1 MALNIDKLRAKA
13 AKKPEGKPTGKEVA
27 AQYYARQEAAKGINT
42 AQADNST
49 GNSAVGAGNTVGTG
63 AASVPASAP
72 VDEVSSARAYLDDL
86 AARLNAET
94 PNNNNMI
101 QSPARISGDLRGVAM
116 EGKSGAFSK
125 DLPSGAPAVR
135 PAMQKSVEDYKAAN
149 EAAEVLAQSGKL
161 SDKDIGT
168 LSKAYNTA
176 VSDAS
181 AYDAAV
187 ARQAPTDF
195 ANKVDKL
202 QSKPVSGIRHD
213 AYTAARP
220 MEAIGGADGA
230 KMSYDEIRAANED
243 FNKRYAA
250 VYKDYTSGK
259 ATAAD
264 MASLGK
270 DKAKLDRDNNAF
282 LASAQDSFARAVNKA
297 YVKYVPRA
305 DRMEVKLSQGVPSG
319 YNGAKAD
326 AAEADVQR
334 QYADVY
340 AKFLRGE
347 ASEKEL
353 AELKGKALAVE
364 AQNAAYWDTTEG
376 IIEYGKRLQ
385 ANRATIKKELDAAEK
400 WNAEHE
406 GDYLTSIGNEIET
419 ANQAKAD
426 NPDGWS
432 SDKNVRIAQAGVD
445 TQEATRARA
454 EALRAAY
461 NAANYSVN
469 LNDLQYTYAQ
479 KYKSAY
485 IAAKKDGYQDPANVQ
500 QAVSEILRTSN
511 NEATSTLNR
520 LVDFSTYG
528 TREQKQIYLYL
539 YNAKGKAEANEFVK
553 TIRPMIDVVKAMD
566 VAKRYADS
574 GLVGKMAIGAI
585 TQASGGLSDFSAGLT
600 GVGKALI
607 GDTSYTFPTTAQSV
621 ASGVREAEGGAV
633 AGAAMDII
641 RSTANM
647 APSIAVGYALSAAGM
662 PGAALIRSLSFGGSA
677 GGNAYIQSINDGK
690 GYGKAV
696 LYGAVVGTS
705 EVCLERV
712 LGGIEGLGGKGVSR
726 FMETKAGKA
735 VQARLSSFLSKFGTT
750 TKGRTAL
757 EVFNATGRFLSNN
770 TAEGLEEFT
779 QDMLDPIFRNVIFG
793 EDNAVFTQK
802 NFDNAMYSFCIGFW
816 NAGLLNGLGEISRF
830 KKVNR
835 IINGK
840 GTMQDVTDALESP
853 EMRRDL
859 ERIFTHT
866 FEMADGGNFTF
877 SDNELVNAV
886 FLQMWQNGVK
896 QGTAHADDIRAE
908 AGDAADVA
916 QSGVEL
922 AEAVNKAADSV
933 ADKVG
938 EDIAKVANSED
949 VNAAV
954 NQAKGIIQRQND
966 KTFSGI
972 KDYYKQND
980 TKGRVPFAESRS
992 DLAGKLSALE
1002 GQEITV
1008 GGKDYTLQ
1016 KADKR
1021 AIKLTD
1027 SGGKTHEIVFAGSDI
1042 TYYDKSFNVK
1052 DRNGKNWYFGFSG
1065 EQLSKLGIAEAAIT
1079 SAKAAASSA
1088 KAAQDVTFNPTEQER
1103 FDMIRANA
1111 KENARSNDS
1120 TSGLFANSDA
1130 DLKNKL
1136 NILQGENVSV
1146 NGRSFVLKGIDGNV
1160 IRLVDEGGNE
1170 RAVDLSDSELK
1181 FRHDGFEVVKADGK
1195 KRLFVFDDSLV
1206 DAVLDLYGN
1215 NVAENMVAK
1224 NTTAEVTSGR
1234 GVGVEQDTE
1243 NTQDAENA
1251 KDASE
1256 DLESRKKA
1264 PVVRKI
1270 HFDDDTENVS
1280 SGESTVKS
1288 DSVKEAAKEPRSSK
1302 AEPAGKELAETSS
1315 IEPEKPVKDY
1325 PYNQTAA
1332 DKPKAAVQTDASA
1345 APVAESTSDVGAVVQ
1360 KGTASDTSNSSKIEQ
1375 IKQKAISPKEALD
1388 NSSPFADESYSE
1400 IDKKSSRAAEAL
1412 SGALGVNI
1420 KIFSDTAGIGNF
1432 YDSASDTLYINGD
1445 GEFPVSYQLRRGLMT
1460 MLASSD
1466 SSGFAKLRDFLVGK
1480 YKDTFGKDAYTEYAE
1495 KKKKV
1500 FAENGLS
1507 LDEKGVGDELC
1518 ADLFMHM
1525 FSGTDTA
1532 RAIAKEIRTPEAKKL
1547 LRALEMLSKTDEAN
1561 FDFLPTTVEALGEAD
1576 MKTAEKMALDMF
1588 FRDGVGKDRK
1598 NSYVVAEK
1606 TESKASD
1613 AVQETKPQE
1622 KKDTSKADS
1631 AVVKEERESTAAVKT
1646 DAAPE
1651 VSGKTDVQAKPE
1663 VESKAKTASEPK
1675 AKPEVKTE
1683 IQAEAKP
1690 EEIPKVDAE
1699 GMVQAKPEAKS
1710 DYVFADLPAHMVVK
1724 SKNTKAGETIYV
1736 LKLKKYVSPD
1746 DYKAI
1751 NAQVKAKGGYYS
1763 RDAQGFIVPKEI
1775 FDAYNAEAL
1784 SKLYKADFYLL
1795 KDLDGEDNFTK
1806 ESGYGIELSAKDG
1819 TPMTFYLFEE
1829 NGQWIPVEAST
1840 GMLCGYERP
1849 TLPEAIQQLTPEFLQ
1864 EIKSD
1869 YLTKDEQKQ
1878 AAEKLAKLKEAVD
1891 NKRDVGY
1898 NEAGNVKDVKNGKE
1912 GTEDVQ
1918 GRGILDGESRHD
1930 GGRLRRG
1937 ITGSDDGSGNSEDV
1951 SEARKDS
1958 GRVLQGD
1965 SIDQAS
1971 GRDGGNVSKGTHGS
1985 DDRGSDHGEVKES
1998 SSRRG
2003 RTGDIGGRDSGH
2015 DGLAS
2020 EQLLTEESGA
2030 DTGAASDVS
2039 SAGKKAAKTIEDEK
2053 KAVKKGQAEK
2063 AQEKAPEEVDTE
2075 ATAIT
2080 EKRPSNKENFSISDE
2095 VAAKLDSTAPNAM
2108 DNIAAIKLLKR
2119 IEEEGRPATV
2129 EEKEILAKYKGW
2141 GGIDLRNLN
2150 YEARRDL
2157 GSLFSYEQRVAMQ
2170 NSSLTA
2176 YFTPTKVIDAMY
2188 TGLMRMGFKG
2198 GNILESSMGIGNFF
2212 GRMPAAISAKSSLT
2226 GVEMESYT
2234 ARIAQ
2239 LLYPGATVI
2248 NKPFQDVAMRNDA
2261 FDLVIGNVP
2270 FGTTYLSYGKKKYL
2284 LHNYF
2289 ILSSLDKVREGGIV
2303 AVLTSAGTLDSY
2315 GMDARKAIMDKADVV
2330 ACYKLPERVFS
2341 QNANTD
2347 VQTDLLILRK
2357 RAAGA
2362 KPTGDSILNV
2372 VTTEDGL
2379 RINEYF
2385 AKHPENV
2392 LGTLAKGTNAWGEI
2406 TTVKGVAD
2414 FYERL
2419 TAAMN
2424 KLPSGLFTGKTTLAP
2439 VESIISVS
2447 TKPRF
2452 FEKNGAVYED
2462 SGEGKATK
2470 VAEKK
2475 QGTVRDYMAVRDAYK
2490 EMLDAYG
2497 KNLPE
2502 TDIKPL
2508 RDKLTS
2514 VYDNFTAKHGPITGD
2529 GKKKIGGKKSANNTF
2544 LEADSDYYLVGGL
2557 EKYDEK
2563 AKKFEKSALF
2573 EKDTL
2578 RKKEIEHVDT
2588 ASDALVVSLNESGKV
2603 DFKRMH
2609 ALTGMSEQKLIDELS
2624 GEIVLT
2630 PEGDYVL
2637 TDIYLSGNIYE
2648 KLDAVNGKKG
2658 FEKQQEMLEKAIP
2671 TPKAASEI
2679 DVKLGANYID
2689 VQYIQDFA
2697 KDVLQIEL
2705 TISKDSAGHWSIE
2718 GVRASRYGDILTKK
2732 YGIREMNAVQILE
2745 KILND
2750 GEINVMMP
2758 VSVDGGWRN
2767 VLDEEK
2773 TNIAKQKADD
2783 IREAFADWVFKSS
2796 ERRNDIVDKYNR
2808 MYNNY
2813 KPLDYGKI
2821 AEKLSFDSMDADLKR
2836 KLYPHQKRA
2845 IARAL
2850 FGGDVLFAHGVGTGK
2865 TFEMIA
2871 SVMEAK
2877 RMGLVNKAAM
2887 VVPKNKVSDFKKD
2900 IARAYP
2906 NAKVLIVSTQN
2917 VKRQSMIGLIGS
2929 NDWDIVLLSRET
2941 FTKIPVSET
2950 LQQNFVLQQL
2960 EDVQRELFEAQADR
2974 NTARRVING
2983 LKKRS
2988 ETLENKLKEIDKATK
3003 RDENA
3008 VDFEKLGVDCICVD
3022 EAHNYKSI
3030 VTPTRL
3036 NIKGLSKTGDSQRA
3050 NDMLMKLDYMRTI
3063 GGKIIFG
3070 TGTPITNTVSE
3081 IYNMARMVCPSVL
3094 EEAGIHSLDEWVN
3107 TFCKV
3112 ESTTEIDIG
3121 NNIKSKSTQII
3132 RKFINPNE
3140 MIGMFR
3146 QFADVVFTEDV
3157 VTNLPKAKFIQVE
3170 IEGTDVHKKVMKTVG
3185 SALQNAKNS
3194 EKMKVS
3200 SQVMAMA
3207 TVAAADPK
3215 MLAGAASVYN
3225 PFVDYSAEELE
3236 FENSKMNKMCDITFD
3251 EYKKSNDI
3259 KGTQIIFCDSGAGS
3273 GTIYS
3278 FNLHKDIKEK
3288 LIKRGIPE
3296 NEIVIVQSQSDEK
3309 LEELFRQVND
3319 GEVRV
3324 LIGTSAKM
3332 AEGLNVQK
3340 RVVAIHHPT
3349 VTFTPADLEQ
3359 GNARGVRQGNMNSEV
3374 RIYNYVQG
3382 DTFDAYK
3389 WQAQARK
3396 GEMIKRALRGEAVSE
3411 LEDVGGDIDPTDAMA
3426 VASGNPLVKDKI
3438 DIDKEVVRL
3447 KTLQRN
3453 HLNEVYAYQDTIAK
3467 NPGLIV
3473 QTKLYIANMARDI
3486 GLRDK
3491 FTGKEYI
3498 AIGDTIYTKQ
3508 TEANKAL
3515 AEAIRKAPKDGEYR
3529 KLGVYNG
3536 FDIMFK
3542 GETGG
3547 LNYSILLKGAN
3558 GYPVAYTGAGNTIA
3572 RFSGVLRRLESVLES
3587 EKESFEKLT
3596 SDLEL
3601 AKEEVKKPFE
3611 HQGELDNALQK
3622 QKDITYQYEHY
3633 GEKKAETTKKKTETE
3648 SGGDIKAYRA
3658 DRRQQR
3664 GWKTKRAASFKKSKA
3679 KVKPIP
3685 EIVDKIRE
3693 KFDVPV
3699 RTGNM
3704 RSRGTLGQYDERQI
3718 SIRSRF
3724 ANDLP
3729 TLSHELGHYLDAE
3742 YGFSD
3747 KQEIRELI
3755 HALPEPFK
3763 AMYSESVLPGEAFAE
3778 YLRKYLTNKDAAT
3791 KKFQEFTELFERTL
3805 SDGDMQSVNEL
3816 ADDINAYL
3824 SSTPEERLQA
3834 SVLSKEQ
3841 IAKRDKISKS
3851 EAFDNMRRRAKDY
3864 FVDDISALEEL
3875 GELVG
3880 IDSVKNGR
3888 KSPYALAFLAR
3899 KAEYTGYH
3907 IITNELCDM
3916 EGNPVGKSLMERLYP
3931 VGNNMDN
3938 FNYYLVAKR
3947 AVEVLKRN
3955 PDLPLMPDPTL
3966 NDVGELQRIV
3976 DKYDRRYPEFE
3987 KVSEDVYDFL
3997 RQVQRLYG
4005 QASGVES
4012 AEQLNFLE
4020 DIYPHY
4026 VPLKRA
4032 LKRSSERLTGGA
4044 KSGYANQ
4051 NSSIKRFKGSTE
4063 EFVAPTDS
4071 IIDMVMRV
4079 VKVARRNAVGVA
4091 IADIANKSEGL
4102 ANIIER
4108 VEPSKK
4114 MQSFDLMK
4122 QKEELVDKALEG
4134 GMVDKEGKFK
4144 DLLDSIFDDVM
4155 MTFIPYAD
4163 EKKDM
4168 VSFRVNGKTQYF
4180 QIGNKRLYN
4189 AIINM
4194 NGYQDEPLI
4203 KVLNKIQ
4210 GIMKYGI
4217 VGVNPAYII
4226 GNFAKDI
4233 GTAWYSNDE
4242 MNFAS
4247 FAASYVATA
4256 KDILLNDPEYKRF
4269 LAMGG
4274 GHNVR
4279 IEWKKYYIKK
4289 EMERMV
4295 RAGDK
4300 KGLQKLW
4307 NELSEPYRLAADL
4320 YAETHNPLHLAAGAL
4335 GVAGKAVGKA
4345 PEKIGEIS
4353 EFIES
4358 IPRAQEF
4365 IRKAKDD
4372 PVGAMYAADEIT
4384 TNFQKHGKARWVNSV
4399 FMFGNAGIQGIH
4411 KAFRH
4416 YTKGT
4421 KKELAMR
4428 WTKLILTGIL
4438 LEALQAAFNR
4448 DDQGEYENLSTYTK
4462 NNNYVLS
4469 LGDGRFFKV
4478 PKPREFGV
4486 FSSAIG
4492 RSIEYVFGNDEAFY
4506 DFADYVFDT
4515 FSLPGIPSITDFD
4528 NSDGKAFEKVIH
4540 GVLSDTLFSGAF
4552 DIGFNI
4558 DYKGD
4563 EIVPSYMDNYK
4574 TESDK
4579 VYDTTSKFAIA
4590 IGKMLN
4596 MSPIKV
4602 DYLLSNGF
4610 GVFGRAA
4617 QYLLPNDS
4625 SRRDLTLGIKSRLIA
4640 QSQYSTD
4647 VYDLVYEKA
4656 EKAKKA
4662 YDAEEKKGYSAETLL
4677 EYEDTQ
4683 MLKTLVS
4690 QYRRAIRYSNLTTKE
4705 KEQRLSELQALIR
4718 SWDSTPTEADKRS
4731 IELFESTGNADVFYK
4746 TFASNI
4752 ESTLTGEVKVPQY
4765 EDGKIVAVKTMN
4777 YTAELSPDAYLM
4789 FFNDACKVVDEAKL
4803 ALLNADELDDA
4814 VKAKKVAKNIK
4825 DGISKLKKR
4834 YLEDFGKPTEESK

>member
-1 MALNIDKLRAKA
+1 MFCAVYHSFSEKSIYLR
-13 AKKPEGKPTGKEVA
+13 KKRIYTNEKYPITASDLKQIPDIVENYDDVLFVPHPNGN
-27 AQYYARQEAAKGINT
+27 KGIYYVKQHN
-42 AQADNST
+42 
-49 GNSAVGAGNTVGTG
+49 GTTY
-63 AASVPASAP
+63 
-72 VDEVSSARAYLDDL
+72 YL
-86 AARLNAET
+86 
-94 PNNNNMI
+94 
-101 QSPARISGDLRGVAM
+101 
-116 EGKSGAFSK
+116 
-125 DLPSGAPAVR
+125 
-135 PAMQKSVEDYKAAN
+135 
-149 EAAEVLAQSGKL
+149 
-161 SDKDIGT
+161 
-168 LSKAYNTA
+168 
-176 VSDAS
+176 
-181 AYDAAV
+181 
-187 ARQAPTDF
+187 
-195 ANKVDKL
+195 
-202 QSKPVSGIRHD
+202 
-213 AYTAARP
+213 
-220 MEAIGGADGA
+220 EAI
-230 KMSYDEIRAANED
+230 
-243 FNKRYAA
+243 
-250 VYKDYTSGK
+250 
-259 ATAAD
+259 
-264 MASLGK
+264 
-270 DKAKLDRDNNAF
+270 
-282 LASAQDSFARAVNKA
+282 
-297 YVKYVPRA
+297 
-305 DRMEVKLSQGVPSG
+305 
-319 YNGAKAD
+319 
-326 AAEADVQR
+326 
-334 QYADVY
+334 
-340 AKFLRGE
+340 
-347 ASEKEL
+347 
-353 AELKGKALAVE
+353 
-364 AQNAAYWDTTEG
+364 AQND
-376 IIEYGKRLQ
+376 
-385 ANRATIKKELDAAEK
+385 
-400 WNAEHE
+400 
-406 GDYLTSIGNEIET
+406 
-419 ANQAKAD
+419 
-426 NPDGWS
+426 
-432 SDKNVRIAQAGVD
+432 
-445 TQEATRARA
+445 
-454 EALRAAY
+454 
-461 NAANYSVN
+461 
-469 LNDLQYTYAQ
+469 
-479 KYKSAY
+479 
-485 IAAKKDGYQDPANVQ
+485 
-500 QAVSEILRTSN
+500 
-511 NEATSTLNR
+511 
-520 LVDFSTYG
+520 
-528 TREQKQIYLYL
+528 
-539 YNAKGKAEANEFVK
+539 
-553 TIRPMIDVVKAMD
+553 
-566 VAKRYADS
+566 
-574 GLVGKMAIGAI
+574 
-585 TQASGGLSDFSAGLT
+585 
-600 GVGKALI
+600 ALI
-607 GDTSYTFPTTAQSV
+607 GKQMIKVPTGTVPDIRGLSEAINKKWSAYSRQMNKIPRMYVQDASHTAPF
-621 ASGVREAEGGAV
+621 
-633 AGAAMDII
+633 I
-641 RSTANM
+641 N
-647 APSIAVGYALSAAGM
+647 SI
-662 PGAALIRSLSFGGSA
+662 P
-677 GGNAYIQSINDGK
+677 
-690 GYGKAV
+690 
-696 LYGAVVGTS
+696 
-705 EVCLERV
+705 
-712 LGGIEGLGGKGVSR
+712 
-726 FMETKAGKA
+726 
-735 VQARLSSFLSKFGTT
+735 
-750 TKGRTAL
+750 
-757 EVFNATGRFLSNN
+757 
-770 TAEGLEEFT
+770 
-779 QDMLDPIFRNVIFG
+779 
-793 EDNAVFTQK
+793 K
-802 NFDNAMYSFCIGFW
+802 N
-816 NAGLLNGLGEISRF
+816 
-830 KKVNR
+830 
-835 IINGK
+835 
-840 GTMQDVTDALESP
+840 
-853 EMRRDL
+853 
-859 ERIFTHT
+859 
-866 FEMADGGNFTF
+866 
-877 SDNELVNAV
+877 
-886 FLQMWQNGVK
+886 NGVNN
-896 QGTAHADDIRAE
+896 A
-908 AGDAADVA
+908 
-916 QSGVEL
+916 
-922 AEAVNKAADSV
+922 
-933 ADKVG
+933 
-938 EDIAKVANSED
+938 ED
-949 VNAAV
+949 VN
-954 NQAKGIIQRQND
+954 NLQN
-966 KTFSGI
+966 
-972 KDYYKQND
+972 
-980 TKGRVPFAESRS
+980 
-992 DLAGKLSALE
+992 
-1002 GQEITV
+1002 
-1008 GGKDYTLQ
+1008 
-1016 KADKR
+1016 R
-1021 AIKLTD
+1021 A
-1027 SGGKTHEIVFAGSDI
+1027 
-1042 TYYDKSFNVK
+1042 
-1052 DRNGKNWYFGFSG
+1052 
-1065 EQLSKLGIAEAAIT
+1065 
-1079 SAKAAASSA
+1079 
-1088 KAAQDVTFNPTEQER
+1088 
-1103 FDMIRANA
+1103 
-1111 KENARSNDS
+1111 
-1120 TSGLFANSDA
+1120 
-1130 DLKNKL
+1130 
-1136 NILQGENVSV
+1136 
-1146 NGRSFVLKGIDGNV
+1146 
-1160 IRLVDEGGNE
+1160 
-1170 RAVDLSDSELK
+1170 
-1181 FRHDGFEVVKADGK
+1181 
-1195 KRLFVFDDSLV
+1195 
-1206 DAVLDLYGN
+1206 
-1215 NVAENMVAK
+1215 
-1224 NTTAEVTSGR
+1224 
-1234 GVGVEQDTE
+1234 
-1243 NTQDAENA
+1243 
-1251 KDASE
+1251 
-1256 DLESRKKA
+1256 
-1264 PVVRKI
+1264 
-1270 HFDDDTENVS
+1270 
-1280 SGESTVKS
+1280 
-1288 DSVKEAAKEPRSSK
+1288 
-1302 AEPAGKELAETSS
+1302 
-1315 IEPEKPVKDY
+1315 
-1325 PYNQTAA
+1325 
-1332 DKPKAAVQTDASA
+1332 ASA
-1345 APVAESTSDVGAVVQ
+1345 A
-1360 KGTASDTSNSSKIEQ
+1360 I
-1375 IKQKAISPKEALD
+1375 
-1388 NSSPFADESYSE
+1388 
-1400 IDKKSSRAAEAL
+1400 
-1412 SGALGVNI
+1412 
-1420 KIFSDTAGIGNF
+1420 
-1432 YDSASDTLYINGD
+1432 
-1445 GEFPVSYQLRRGLMT
+1445 
-1460 MLASSD
+1460 
-1466 SSGFAKLRDFLVGK
+1466 
-1480 YKDTFGKDAYTEYAE
+1480 
-1495 KKKKV
+1495 
-1500 FAENGLS
+1500 
-1507 LDEKGVGDELC
+1507 
-1518 ADLFMHM
+1518 
-1525 FSGTDTA
+1525 
-1532 RAIAKEIRTPEAKKL
+1532 
-1547 LRALEMLSKTDEAN
+1547 
-1561 FDFLPTTVEALGEAD
+1561 
-1576 MKTAEKMALDMF
+1576 
-1588 FRDGVGKDRK
+1588 
-1598 NSYVVAEK
+1598 
-1606 TESKASD
+1606 
-1613 AVQETKPQE
+1613 
-1622 KKDTSKADS
+1622 
-1631 AVVKEERESTAAVKT
+1631 KT

-1651 VSGKTDVQAKPE
+1651 VTGKTDVQAEPE

-1690 EEIPKVDAE
+1690 EEIPKVDTEAK
-1699 GMVQAKPEAKS
+1699 VQAKQEGKAEVKPEVETGIKAEARPEVKTEERPGAKS
-1710 DYVFADLPAHMVVK
+1710 DYVFADLPEHTVEEGK
-1724 SKNTKAGETIYV
+1724 HTKTGEPIYI
-1736 LKLKKYVSPD
+1736 LKLKDRVSTD

-1751 NAQVKAKGGYYS
+1751 NTEVKAKGGYYS
-1763 RDAQGFIVPKEI
+1763 RYAKGFIVPKEI
-1775 FDAYNAEAL
+1775 FDAYNAF
-1784 SKLYKADFYLL
+1784 AD
-1795 KDLDGEDNFTK
+1795 
-1806 ESGYGIELSAKDG
+1806 
-1819 TPMTFYLFEE
+1819 
-1829 NGQWIPVEAST
+1829 GQ
-1840 GMLCGYERP
+1840 
-1849 TLPEAIQQLTPEFLQ
+1849 
-1864 EIKSD
+1864 K
-1869 YLTKDEQKQ
+1869 
-1878 AAEKLAKLKEAVD
+1878 AVD
-1891 NKRDVGY
+1891 NSGDVGY
-1898 NEAGNVKDVKNGKE
+1898 NEDRNVKETSVQAVPEKAGTLMTDLDAAVSSILSDSDEAAKLKAENRTAIRIFEHTPEVILRNVSDSKDLPVIINYTKLYLAARKDGVITGNYHNLGDSVTTILRDTLENPEAIIRIGDNRLNLVSEIDNGNKKSLVSVELNSTKDISGKNTDYNVVVTLFSPDEKYINNLLSRDGVTVEYKKEDLPQVNPQLYKRLATINGKSSFDNSIAQSSENVNTENVKDVKNGKE

-1918 GRGILDGESRHD
+1918 GRGILDGESGHD
-1930 GGRLRRG
+1930 GGRLRRET
-1937 ITGSDDGSGNSEDV
+1937 TGSDDGSGDSQDV
-1951 SEARKDS
+1951 SEARKDG

-1965 SIDQAS
+1965 SLDQAS
-1971 GRDGGNVSKGTHGS
+1971 GRDGGNDGEGAHGS
-1985 DDRGSDHGEVKES
+1985 DVRGSDHGEVKES
-1998 SSRRG
+1998 SSGRGRRG
-2003 RTGDIGGRDSGH
+2003 ALGRADSGH
-2015 DGLAS
+2015 GGLVS

-2030 DTGAASDVS
+2030 DTEAASDVS
-2039 SAGKKAAKTIEDEK
+2039 SAGKKAVDTATPEEK
-2053 KAVKKGQAEK
+2053 KAVKPEDGEKAEAQEAGNTEDKEAYAEK
-2063 AQEKAPEEVDTE
+2063 PEKSSAKKVSEKKEAPEKKEPEKKEPEKASENTPEEVDTE
-2075 ATAIT
+2075 ATAILK
-2080 EKRPSNKENFSISDE
+2080 KRPSNKENLSISDE
-2095 VAAKLDSTAPNAM
+2095 FAATLDSTPPNVK
-2108 DNIAAIKLLKR
+2108 DNIAAIHLLKK
-2119 IEEEGRPATV
+2119 IEQEGRPAT
-2129 EEKEILAKYKGW
+2129 EAEKEILAKYKGW
-2141 GGIDLRNLN
+2141 GGINIQNLN
-2150 YEARRDL
+2150 LIVRHELDN
-2157 GSLFSYEQRVAMQ
+2157 LFTYEQRIAMQ

-2176 YFTPTKVIDAMY
+2176 YFTPTQVIDAIY
-2188 TGLMRMGFKG
+2188 RGLARMGFAG
-2198 GNILESSMGIGNFF
+2198 GNVLETSMGIGNFF
-2212 GRMPAAISAKSSLT
+2212 GRMPKGMSAKSSLT

-2234 ARIAQ
+2234 ARMAQ

-2248 NKPFQDVAMRNDA
+2248 NKPFQDVPMRNDA

-2270 FGTTYLSYGKKKYL
+2270 FDSMKLSYGKKKYS

-2330 ACYKLPERVFS
+2330 ACYKLPEGIFS
-2341 QNANTD
+2341 RNANTD

-2362 KPTGDSILNV
+2362 RPLGSSILNV

-2385 AKHPENV
+2385 AKHTENV
-2392 LGTLAKGTNAWGEI
+2392 LGTLEKGKNAWGEI
-2406 TTVKGVAD
+2406 TTVKGGTD

-2419 TAAMN
+2419 NDAMN
-2424 KLPSGLFTGKTTLAP
+2424 KLPSGLFTGKPKLAP
-2439 VESIISVS
+2439 VESIVSVS

-2452 FEKNGAVYED
+2452 FEKDGAIYED
-2462 SGEGKATK
+2462 SGKGKAIK
-2470 VAEKK
+2470 VSEKK
-2475 QGTVRDYMAVRDAYK
+2475 QDTVRDYMAVRDAYK

-2502 TDIKPL
+2502 ADIKPL

-2529 GKKKIGGKKSANNTF
+2529 GKKQNGAKKSANNTF

-2557 EKYDEK
+2557 ERYDEK

-2624 GEIVLT
+2624 GEIVLS

-2648 KLDAVNGKKG
+2648 KLDAVKGKKG

-2671 TPKAASEI
+2671 IPKAASEI

-2697 KDVLQIEL
+2697 KDVLQTEL

-2750 GEINVMMP
+2750 GEISVMST
-2758 VSVDGGWRN
+2758 VTEGGQKKS

-2917 VKRQSMIGLIGS
+2917 IKRQSMIGLIGS
-2929 NDWDIVLLSRET
+2929 NDWDIVLLSYET
-2941 FTKIPVSET
+2941 FTKIPVSEQ
-2950 LQQNFVLQQL
+2950 LKQNFILQQL
-2960 EDVQRELFEAQADR
+2960 EEVQNELAEAQADKS
-2974 NTARRVING
+2974 TSRRVING

-2988 ETLENKLKEIDKATK
+2988 ATLENKLKEADKEIK
-3003 RDENA
+3003 RDENS
-3008 VDFEKLGVDCICVD
+3008 VDFEKLGIDCICVD

-3030 VTPTRL
+3030 ITPTRL
-3036 NIKGLSKTGDSQRA
+3036 NIKGLSTTSDAQRA
-3050 NDMLMKLDYMRTI
+3050 GDMLMKLDYMRTI

-3070 TGTPITNTVSE
+3070 TGTPITNTVAE
-3081 IYNMARMVCPSVL
+3081 IYNMMRLVCPSIL
-3094 EEAGIHSLDEWVN
+3094 EQAGISSLDEWVN

-3112 ESTTEIDIG
+3112 ESVTEIDIA
-3121 NNIKSKSTQII
+3121 NNIKSKTTQII
-3132 RKFINPNE
+3132 RSFINSNE

-3157 VTNLPKAKFIQVE
+3157 VTNLPKAKYIQVE
-3170 IEGTDVHKKVMKTVG
+3170 VEGTDAHKTVMDTVG
-3185 SALQNAKNS
+3185 NALRNASRS
-3194 EKMKVS
+3194 EKLKVYAS
-3200 SQVMAMA
+3200 VMTMA
-3207 TVAAADPK
+3207 TAAAADPK
-3215 MLAGAASVYN
+3215 MLAGADSAYN
-3225 PFVDYSAEELE
+3225 PFKDYSAEELD
-3236 FENSKMNKMCDITFD
+3236 FENSKINKMCDITFD
-3251 EYKKSNDI
+3251 EYQKSNDI
-3259 KGTQIIFCDSGAGS
+3259 KGTQIIFCDDGAGS
-3273 GTIYS
+3273 GTVYS

-3296 NEIVIVQSQSDEK
+3296 DEIVIVKSQSDEK

-3332 AEGLNVQK
+3332 AEGLNVQE

-3349 VTFTPADLEQ
+3349 VTFSPAALEQ
-3359 GNARGVRQGNMNSEV
+3359 GNARGVRQGNINDEV

-3382 DTFDAYK
+3382 DTYDAYK

-3558 GYPVAYTGAGNTIA
+3558 GYAVEYTGAGNTIA
-3572 RFSGVLRRLESVLES
+3572 RFAGVLRRLDSLL
-3587 EKESFEKLT
+3587 EKEKARFETLT

-3611 HQGELDNALQK
+3611 HQGELDNALQR

-3633 GEKKAETTKKKTETE
+3633 GEKKAETTEKKTETE
-3648 SGGDIKAYRA
+3648 SGGDGDIEAYRA
-3658 DRRQQR
+3658 DKRKTDN
-3664 GWKTKRAASFKKSKA
+3664 WKTERAEKFKDSKA

-3685 EIVDKIRE
+3685 EIIDKIRE

-3704 RSRGTLGQYDERQI
+3704 RSRGTLGQYDARQV

-3763 AMYSESVLPGEAFAE
+3763 EMYSESKLPGEAFAE
-3778 YLRKYLTNKDAAT
+3778 YLREYLTNKDEAA
-3791 KKFQEFTELFERTL
+3791 KKHPEFTELFERRL
-3805 SDGDMQSVNEL
+3805 SDSDMQAVNEL
-3816 ADDINAYL
+3816 ADDTNAYL
-3824 SSTPEERLQA
+3824 SATSEERLEA

-3841 IAKRDKISKS
+3841 IAKRNKISKS
-3851 EAFDNMRRRAKDY
+3851 EALDNLRKRAKDY

-3880 IDSVKNGR
+3880 IDNVKNGR

-3931 VGNNMDN
+3931 VGNNMDK

-3976 DKYDRRYPEFE
+3976 DEYDRRYPEFE

-4012 AEQLNFLE
+4012 AKQLDFLE
-4020 DIYPHY
+4020 EIYPHY

-4032 LKRSSERLTGGA
+4032 VKRSSEALTGSA

-4051 NSSIKRFKGSTE
+4051 NSTIKRFKGSTE

-4079 VKVARRNAVGVA
+4079 VKVARRNAVGA
-4091 IADIANKSEGL
+4091 SIANIANSNEDL
-4102 ANIIER
+4102 ASIIER
-4108 VEPSKK
+4108 VEPDKTV
-4114 MQSFDLMK
+4114 QSFDLMK
-4122 QKEELVDKALEG
+4122 QKEELLDKALEG
-4134 GMVDKEGKFK
+4134 GMVDEEGNFK
-4144 DLLDSIFDDVM
+4144 DLINAIFDDVQM
-4155 MTFIPYAD
+4155 KFIPYVNGG
-4163 EKKDM
+4163 KNI

-4194 NGYQDEPLI
+4194 NGYKDEPLI

-4233 GTAWYSNDE
+4233 GTAWYSSDE

-4307 NELSEPYRLAADL
+4307 NELSEPYRLGAEL

-4335 GVAGKAVGKA
+4335 GVAGKAVGKVPKA
-4345 PEKIGEIS
+4345 VGKTPEKIGEIS
-4353 EFIES
+4353 EFVES

-4384 TNFQKHGKARWVNSV
+4384 TNFQKHGRARWINAV
-4399 FMFGNAGIQGIH
+4399 FLFGNAGIQGFH

-4448 DDQGEYENLSTYTK
+4448 DDQEEYENLSTYTK

-4469 LGDGRFFKV
+4469 LGGGRFFKV

-4492 RSIEYVFGNDEAFY
+4492 RSIEYIFGNDDAFY

-4540 GVLSDTLFSGAF
+4540 GVFSDTVFSGSF

-4574 TESDK
+4574 NESDK
-4579 VYDTTSKFAIA
+4579 VYDTTSKVAIA

-4596 MSPIKV
+4596 MSPIKI

-4617 QYLLPNDS
+4617 QYLFPSDS
-4625 SRRDLTLGIKSRLIA
+4625 SRRDLTFGIKSRLFA

-4656 EKAKKA
+4656 EKANKA
-4662 YDAEEKKGYSAETLL
+4662 YDAETKAKKGYSVETLL

-4690 QYRRAIRYSNLTTKE
+4690 QYRRAIRYSDLTTEE
-4705 KEQRLSELQALIR
+4705 KEQRLTGLQALIR
-4718 SWDSTPTEADKRS
+4718 TWDSTPTEADKRS
-4731 IELFESTGNADVFYK
+4731 IELFESTGNTDVFYK

-4752 ESTLTGEVKVPQY
+4752 QSTLTGEVKVPQY

-4777 YTAELSPDAYLM
+4777 YTAELSPDVYLS

-4803 ALLNADELDDA
+4803 ALLNAEELDDE
-4814 VKAKKVAKNIK
+4814 VKANKVAKNIR
-4825 DGISKLKKR
+4825 DGITKLKKR
-4834 YLEDFGKPTEESK
+4834 YLEDYGKPTENSGK

>member
-1 MALNIDKLRAKA
+1 MALNVEKLRAKA
-13 AKKPEGKPTGKEVA
+13 AKKPVGKPVGKEVA
-27 AQYYARQEAAKGINT
+27 AQYYARQEAAKNKNTAAEGT
-42 AQADNST
+42 AQA
-49 GNSAVGAGNTVGTG
+49 SAPAAGTG
-63 AASVPASAP
+63 AAAVAGTPSVPASVPAASAS
-72 VDEVSSARAYLDDL
+72 VDEVSSARAYLDGL
-86 AARLNAET
+86 AANLGAVK
-94 PNNNNMI
+94 
-101 QSPARISGDLRGVAM
+101 QSGTADGNGKPIRINGDLRGVAKQ
-116 EGKSGAFSK
+116 GLSGAFGK

-135 PAMQKSVEDYKAAN
+135 PGVQKSLDDYAAAVKAA
-149 EAAEVLAQSGKL
+149 ETLAASGKL
-161 SDKDIGT
+161 TEGDAGT
-168 LSKAYNTA
+168 LNKAFDMA

-181 AYDAAV
+181 AYDTIAS
-187 ARQAPTDF
+187 RQAPVDF

-202 QSKPVSGIRHD
+202 QSKPESGVRHD
-213 AYTAARP
+213 TYTAARP
-220 MEAIGGADGA
+220 MEAIGGVDGA
-230 KMSYDEIRAANED
+230 KMSFDEIRSANEN
-243 FNKRYAA
+243 FNKRYDA
-250 VYKDYTSGK
+250 VYKDYTSGR
-259 ATAAD
+259 ATEAD
-264 MASLGK
+264 LTALGK
-270 DKAKLDRDNNAF
+270 EKAKLDKDNNAF
-282 LASAQDSFARAVNKA
+282 LASAQDSFENAVKKA

-305 DRMEVKLSQGVPSG
+305 ERMEAEKKPGIPSG
-319 YNGAKAD
+319 YNGARAD
-326 AAEADVQR
+326 AAEADVQSL
-334 QYADVY
+334 YMDVY

-347 ASEKEL
+347 ATEKEL
-353 AELKGKALAVE
+353 AELKVKAEAVK
-364 AQNAAYWDTTEG
+364 AQNDAFWETTDG

-385 ANRATIKKELDAAEK
+385 ANRAVLKKDLDEAKKKTDAARDDLGAVSQK
-400 WNAEHE
+400 VDLYARQQDPQSYNAYM
-406 GDYLTSIGNEIET
+406 DAY
-419 ANQAKAD
+419 K
-426 NPDGWS
+426 
-432 SDKNVRIAQAGVD
+432 VVF
-445 TQEATRARA
+445 EAEAEQKRA
-454 EALRAAY
+454 EAAY
-461 NAANYSVN
+461 NAANYAVN
-469 LNDLQYTYAQ
+469 LNDLQYTYNV
-479 KYKSAY
+479 KYKQQYETALKMNNGSQTMRNAFGY
-485 IAAKKDGYQDPANVQ
+485 TPKSISEIDSLLLKDYFDGSNGANEYESLYHNGSHEEKQIFAFLLEKKSKKEAEEFVSLIQPLLNLRASQKMAKKYRDAGFFGRMGIGFTTQ
-500 QAVSEILRTSN
+500 
-511 NEATSTLNR
+511 
-520 LVDFSTYG
+520 
-528 TREQKQIYLYL
+528 
-539 YNAKGKAEANEFVK
+539 
-553 TIRPMIDVVKAMD
+553 
-566 VAKRYADS
+566 
-574 GLVGKMAIGAI
+574 VG
-585 TQASGGLSDFSAGLT
+585 GGLSDFGAGAL

-621 ASGVREAEGGAV
+621 ASGVREAEKGTA
-633 AGAAMDII
+633 AGIAMDMI

-647 APSIAVGYALSAAGM
+647 APSIAIGAAMQAAGL
-662 PGAALIRSLSFGGSA
+662 PGATLVRSISFGGSA
-677 GGNAYIQSINDGK
+677 AGNAYIQSINEGK
-690 GYGKAV
+690 DYGESV
-696 LYGAVVGTS
+696 LYGAVVGAS
-705 EVCLERV
+705 EVCLERA

-726 FMETKAGKA
+726 FMQTKAGKA

-750 TKGRTAL
+750 VKRRTAL
-757 EVFNATGRFLSNN
+757 EFFNATGRFLSNN
-770 TAEGLEEFT
+770 TSEGIEEFT

-793 EDNAVFTQK
+793 EENAVFTQE
-802 NFDNAMYSFCIGFW
+802 NFDNAMYSFCVGFW
-816 NAGLLNGLGEISRF
+816 NAGLLNATSEISRF

-835 IINGK
+835 ILKGT

-859 ERIFTHT
+859 ERIFTRT
-866 FEMADGGNFTF
+866 FADAQDGKFTF
-877 SDNELVNAV
+877 SDDELVNAV
-886 FLQMWQNGVK
+886 FLEMWQKGVK
-896 QGTAHADDIRAE
+896 QGTAHADDIRAA
-908 AGDAADVA
+908 AGDAAEA
-916 QSGVEL
+916 ARSGAEL

-933 ADKVG
+933 ADSVG
-938 EDIAKVANSED
+938 EDIRTSQRVVDAD
-949 VNAAV
+949 V
-954 NQAKGIIQRQND
+954 
-966 KTFSGI
+966 T
-972 KDYYKQND
+972 
-980 TKGRVPFAESRS
+980 
-992 DLAGKLSALE
+992 
-1002 GQEITV
+1002 
-1008 GGKDYTLQ
+1008 
-1016 KADKR
+1016 AD
-1021 AIKLTD
+1021 
-1027 SGGKTHEIVFAGSDI
+1027 SDI
-1042 TYYDKSFNVK
+1042 RT
-1052 DRNGKNWYFGFSG
+1052 
-1065 EQLSKLGIAEAAIT
+1065 EQ
-1079 SAKAAASSA
+1079 AAA
-1088 KAAQDVTFNPTEQER
+1088 DPVR
-1103 FDMIRANA
+1103 
-1111 KENARSNDS
+1111 ENAEQAR
-1120 TSGLFANSDA
+1120 G
-1130 DLKNKL
+1130 
-1136 NILQGENVSV
+1136 
-1146 NGRSFVLKGIDGNV
+1146 
-1160 IRLVDEGGNE
+1160 
-1170 RAVDLSDSELK
+1170 RAVS
-1181 FRHDGFEVVKADGK
+1181 
-1195 KRLFVFDDSLV
+1195 
-1206 DAVLDLYGN
+1206 
-1215 NVAENMVAK
+1215 
-1224 NTTAEVTSGR
+1224 TAGA
-1234 GVGVEQDTE
+1234 
-1243 NTQDAENA
+1243 AENA
-1251 KDASE
+1251 GATVETETPTAS
-1256 DLESRKKA
+1256 A
-1264 PVVRKI
+1264 V
-1270 HFDDDTENVS
+1270 
-1280 SGESTVKS
+1280 ESTGDVGTVS
-1288 DSVKEAAKEPRSSK
+1288 
-1302 AEPAGKELAETSS
+1302 
-1315 IEPEKPVKDY
+1315 
-1325 PYNQTAA
+1325 
-1332 DKPKAAVQTDASA
+1332 
-1345 APVAESTSDVGAVVQ
+1345 AES
-1360 KGTASDTSNSSKIEQ
+1360 TASDTSKIEQ

-1388 NSSPFADESYSE
+1388 NSSPYADESYSE

-1420 KIFSDTAGIGNF
+1420 KIFRDTTSIGSF
-1432 YDSASDTLYINGD
+1432 YDSASDTLYIDGD
-1445 GEFPVSYQLRRGLMT
+1445 GDLPVSYQLRRGLMT
-1460 MLASSD
+1460 LLASSD
-1466 SSGFAKLRDFLVGK
+1466 SAGFAKLRDFLVGK
-1480 YKDTFGKDAYTEYAE
+1480 YIEMFGKDAYTEYAD

-1500 FAENGLS
+1500 FAKDGLS
-1507 LDEKGVGDELC
+1507 LDDIGVGNELC
-1518 ADLFMHM
+1518 ADLGVFML
-1525 FSGTDTA
+1525 SDADTA
-1532 RAIAKEIRTPEAKKL
+1532 RAIAKELRTPEAKKL
-1547 LRALEMLSKTDEAN
+1547 LRALEMLSKTEGVN
-1561 FDFLPTTVEALGEAD
+1561 FDFLPTAVDSLSEAD
-1576 MKTAEKMALDMF
+1576 MQAAEKMVLDMF

-1606 TESKASD
+1606 AESNASQTNDAHGAVDSKAEQVEKELAETSSIEPEKPVEDYPYNQREAIEGYADGVDNRILEFLSRVRNLKDHSYRQKTNVEIAQNTERLINDVRELVGTDVTGYKHLLTGGAVEHIDKDHGKNGSSD
-1613 AVQETKPQE
+1613 HSMANDEDIARIGFVIENYDSAE
-1622 KKDTSKADS
+1622 LVKKNGKTVYDSEHRSSNNLPAPMIKFSKKINGTFYVVESVPDSKANSFFVKSAYIAKNSSANTDGVLNMTDTRLQPSRSSTSEPPHHSDS
-1631 AVVKEERESTAAVKT
+1631 TAVNDSIRGNDVGNASENVNNLQNKAASAAVKT
-1646 DAAPE
+1646 DAVPE
-1651 VSGKTDVQAKPE
+1651 VTGKTDVQAEQE
-1663 VESKAKTASEPK
+1663 VESKAKTVTEPK
-1675 AKPEVKTE
+1675 AKTEVK
-1683 IQAEAKP
+1683 AEEKP
-1690 EEIPKVDAE
+1690 GEKI
-1699 GMVQAKPEAKS
+1699 
-1710 DYVFADLPAHMVVK
+1710 DYVFADLPEHTVEEGKRTVK
-1724 SKNTKAGETIYV
+1724 DGKNTKAGEPIYI
-1736 LKLKKYVSPD
+1736 LKLKDWVSTD
-1746 DYKAI
+1746 DFKAI
-1751 NAQVKAKGGYYS
+1751 NTEVKAKGGYYS
-1763 RDAQGFIVPKEI
+1763 RYAKGFIVPKEI
-1775 FDAYNAEAL
+1775 FDAYNAFAE
-1784 SKLYKADFYLL
+1784 
-1795 KDLDGEDNFTK
+1795 
-1806 ESGYGIELSAKDG
+1806 
-1819 TPMTFYLFEE
+1819 
-1829 NGQWIPVEAST
+1829 GQ
-1840 GMLCGYERP
+1840 
-1849 TLPEAIQQLTPEFLQ
+1849 
-1864 EIKSD
+1864 K
-1869 YLTKDEQKQ
+1869 
-1878 AAEKLAKLKEAVD
+1878 AVD
-1891 NKRDVGY
+1891 NSGDVGY
-1898 NEAGNVKDVKNGKE
+1898 NEVGNIKDVKNGKE

-1918 GRGILDGESRHD
+1918 GRGILDGESGHD
-1930 GGRLRRG
+1930 GGRLRREAA
-1937 ITGSDDGSGNSEDV
+1937 GSDDGSGDRQDV
-1951 SEARKDS
+1951 SEARKDG
-1958 GRVLQGD
+1958 GRVLQGN
-1965 SIDQAS
+1965 SLDQAS
-1971 GRDGGNVSKGTHGS
+1971 GRDGGNDGEGANGIYVG
-1985 DDRGSDHGEVKES
+1985 GSDHGEVKES
-1998 SSRRG
+1998 SSGRG
-2003 RTGDIGGRDSGH
+2003 RRGDIGRTDSGH
-2015 DGLAS
+2015 VRLVS
-2020 EQLLTEESGA
+2020 EQPLTEESGA
-2030 DTGAASDVS
+2030 DTEAASDVS
-2039 SAGKKAAKTIEDEK
+2039 SVGKKAVNTATPEEK
-2053 KAVKKGQAEK
+2053 EAVKPEDGEKAEAQEQEAGNTEAKEDDAEK
-2063 AQEKAPEEVDTE
+2063 AEKSSAKKVSEKKEKPEKKEPEKASENTLEEVDTE
-2075 ATAIT
+2075 ATAILK
-2080 EKRPSNKENFSISDE
+2080 KRPSNKENFSIPDE
-2095 VAAKLDSTAPNAM
+2095 FAETLDSTPPNVK
-2108 DNIAAIKLLKR
+2108 DNIAAIKLLKQ
-2119 IEEEGRPATV
+2119 IEQEGRPATTD
-2129 EEKEILAKYKGW
+2129 EKEILAKYKGW
-2141 GGIDLRNLN
+2141 GGINLRNID
-2150 YEARRDL
+2150 YEARRDIDN
-2157 GSLFSYEQRVAMQ
+2157 LFSYEQRISMQ

-2212 GRMPAAISAKSSLT
+2212 GRMPAAISSKSSLT

-2270 FGTTYLSYGKKKYL
+2270 FDSMKLSYGKKKYS

-2289 ILSSLDKVREGGIV
+2289 ILSSLDKVREGGVV

-2315 GMDARKAIMDKADVV
+2315 GIDARKAIMDKADVV
-2330 ACYKLPERVFS
+2330 ACYKLPEGIFS
-2341 QNANTD
+2341 RNANTD

-2357 RAAGA
+2357 RASGA

-2372 VTTEDGL
+2372 VTTKDGL

-2385 AKHPENV
+2385 EKHPENV
-2392 LGTLAKGTNAWGEI
+2392 LGTLEKGKNAWGEI
-2406 TTVKGVAD
+2406 TTVKGGTD

-2419 TAAMN
+2419 NDAMN
-2424 KLPSGLFTGKTTLAP
+2424 KLPSGLFTGKASLAP
-2439 VESIISVS
+2439 VESIVSVS

-2452 FEKNGAVYED
+2452 FEQNGSIYED
-2462 SGEGKATK
+2462 SGQGKAIK
-2470 VAEKK
+2470 VSEKK
-2475 QGTVRDYMAVRDAYK
+2475 QDAVRDYMAVRDAYK

-2502 TDIKPL
+2502 EDIKPL

-2514 VYDNFTAKHGPITGD
+2514 VYDNFTEKHGPITGD
-2529 GKKKIGGKKSANNTF
+2529 GKKKIGSKKSANNTF

-2609 ALTGMSEQKLIDELS
+2609 ELTGMSEQKLIDELS
-2624 GEIVLT
+2624 GEIILT
-2630 PEGDYVL
+2630 PDGDYVL

-2648 KLDAVNGKKG
+2648 KLDAVKGKKG
-2658 FEKQQEMLEKAIP
+2658 FEKQQEMLERAIP
-2671 TPKAASEI
+2671 KPKNASEI

-2689 VQYIQDFA
+2689 AKYIEEFA
-2697 KDVLQIEL
+2697 RDVFRTRLEIG
-2705 TISKDSAGHWSIE
+2705 KDSAGHWSIE
-2718 GVRASRYGDILTKK
+2718 GARASRYGDILTVK
-2732 YGIREMNAVQILE
+2732 YGIPDMNAVQILE

-2750 GEINVMMP
+2750 SEISVMSTVMEGGQKKNVF
-2758 VSVDGGWRN
+2758 
-2767 VLDEEK
+2767 DEEM
-2773 TNIAKQKADD
+2773 TNVAKQKADD
-2783 IREAFADWVFKSS
+2783 IREAFADWVFKSP
-2796 ERRNDIVDKYNR
+2796 ERRNEIVDKYNR

-2813 KPLDYGKI
+2813 KPIDYGKI

-2877 RMGLVNKAAM
+2877 RMGLINKAAM

-2900 IARAYP
+2900 IAEAYP
-2906 NAKVLIVSTQN
+2906 NAKVLVVGTQN
-2917 VKRQSMIGLIGS
+2917 IKRQSMIGLIGS

-2941 FTKIPVSET
+2941 FTKIPVSEQ

-2960 EDVQRELFEAQADR
+2960 EEVQRELSEAQADR

-3003 RDENA
+3003 RDENS
-3008 VDFEKLGVDCICVD
+3008 VDFEKLGIDCICVD

-3094 EEAGIHSLDEWVN
+3094 EEAGINSLDEWVN

-3121 NNIKSKSTQII
+3121 NNIKNKSTQII

-3157 VTNLPKAKFIQVE
+3157 VKNLPKAKYIQVE
-3170 IEGTDVHKKVMKTVG
+3170 IEGTYVHKNVMETVG
-3185 SALQNAKNS
+3185 NALKNAKNS

-3207 TVAAADPK
+3207 TAAAADPK
-3215 MLAGAASVYN
+3215 MLAGADSAYN

-3251 EYKKSNDI
+3251 EYQKSNDI
-3259 KGTQIIFCDSGAGS
+3259 NGTQIIFCDSGAGS
-3273 GTIYS
+3273 GTVYS

-3296 NEIVIVQSQSDEK
+3296 DEIVIVQSQSDEK

-3359 GNARGVRQGNMNSEV
+3359 GNARGVRQGNINDEV

-3382 DTFDAYK
+3382 DTYDAYK

-3396 GEMIKRALRGEAVSE
+3396 GEMIKRALRGDAVSE
-3411 LEDVGGDIDPTDAMA
+3411 LEDVGDDIDPADAMA

-3447 KTLQRN
+3447 KNLQRN
-3453 HLNEVYAYQDTIAK
+3453 YLNEVYSYQDTVSK
-3467 NPGLIV
+3467 NPDLIS
-3473 QTKLYIANMARDI
+3473 QTERYIANMERDI
-3486 GLRDK
+3486 DLRDK
-3491 FTGKEYI
+3491 YGEKDSIVIDGKEY
-3498 AIGDTIYTKQ
+3498 TKKA
-3508 TEANKAL
+3508 EANEAL
-3515 AEAIRKAPKDGEYR
+3515 TNAVQKAPKDGAY
-3529 KLGVYNG
+3529 KKIGTFDG

-3558 GYPVAYTGAGNTIA
+3558 GYAVEYAGSGNNIA
-3572 RFSGVLRRLESVLES
+3572 RLAGALRRLDAAL
-3587 EKESFEKLT
+3587 EKEKARLVT
-3596 SDLEL
+3596 LRSDLEL

-3611 HQGELDNALQK
+3611 HQSELDDALQR

-3633 GEKKAETTKKKTETE
+3633 GEKKTETTKKRAETE
-3648 SGGDIKAYRA
+3648 SGDGDIEAYRA
-3658 DRRQQR
+3658 DKRKTDN
-3664 GWKTKRAASFKKSKA
+3664 WKTERAEKFKDSKA

-3685 EIVDKIRE
+3685 EIIDKIRE

-3704 RSRGTLGQYDERQI
+3704 RSRGTLGQYDARQV

-3747 KQEIRELI
+3747 KEEIRELI
-3755 HALPEPFK
+3755 HALPDAFK
-3763 AMYSESVLPGEAFAE
+3763 EMYSESKLPGEAFAE
-3778 YLRKYLTNKDAAT
+3778 YLREYLTNKDEAT
-3791 KKFQEFTELFERTL
+3791 KKHPEFTELFERSL
-3805 SDGDMQSVNEL
+3805 SDRDMQAVNEL

-3824 SSTPEERLQA
+3824 SATSEERLEA

-3851 EAFDNMRRRAKDY
+3851 EALDNLRKRAKDY

-3880 IDSVKNGR
+3880 IDNVKNGR

-3916 EGNPVGKSLMERLYP
+3916 EGNPIGKSLMERLYP

-4005 QASGVES
+4005 QASGLES
-4012 AEQLNFLE
+4012 AEQLDFLE
-4020 DIYPHY
+4020 EIYPHY

-4032 LKRSSERLTGGA
+4032 LKRSSEKLTGGA

-4051 NSSIKRFKGSTE
+4051 NSTIKHFKGSTE

-4079 VKVARRNAVGVA
+4079 VKVARRNAVGVS
-4091 IADIANKSEGL
+4091 IANIANSNKDL

-4108 VEPSKK
+4108 VEPSKA
-4114 MQSFDLMK
+4114 MQAFDLMK
-4122 QKEELVDKALEG
+4122 QKEKLVDKALAG
-4134 GMVDKEGKFK
+4134 GMVDEEGNFK

-4163 EKKDM
+4163 EKKNI

-4189 AIINM
+4189 AIANINS
-4194 NGYQDEPLI
+4194 QDIEPTL

-4210 GIMKYGI
+4210 SIMKYGI

-4233 GTAWYSNDE
+4233 GTAWYSSDE
-4242 MNFAS
+4242 MNLAS

-4256 KDILLNDPEYKRF
+4256 KDILLQDPEYKRF

-4289 EMERMV
+4289 EMERLV

-4307 NELSEPYRLAADL
+4307 NELSEPLRLAAEL
-4320 YAETHNPLHLAAGAL
+4320 YADTHNPFHYVPGVL
-4335 GVAGKAVGKA
+4335 GVAGKTAGAAGKTVGKA
-4345 PEKIGEIS
+4345 PEKIGEAS
-4353 EFIES
+4353 EFVES

-4384 TNFQKHGKARWVNSV
+4384 TNFQKHGSARWINSV
-4399 FMFGNAGIQGIH
+4399 FLFGNAGIQGLH

-4448 DDQGEYENLSTYTK
+4448 DDQEEYENLSTYTK

-4469 LGDGRFFKV
+4469 LGGGRFFKV

-4492 RSIEYVFGNDEAFY
+4492 RSIEYIFGNDEAFY

-4515 FSLPGIPSITDFD
+4515 FSPPGIPSITDFD

-4540 GVLSDTLFSGAF
+4540 GVLSDIVFSGAF

-4574 TESDK
+4574 NESDK
-4579 VYDTTSKFAIA
+4579 VYDTTSKPAIA

-4602 DYLLSNGF
+4602 DYLLSNGL
-4610 GVFGRAA
+4610 GVFGKTA
-4617 QYLLPNDS
+4617 QYLFPSDS
-4625 SRRDLTLGIKSRLIA
+4625 SRRDLTFGINSRLFA
-4640 QSQYSTD
+4640 QNQYSTD

-4662 YDAEEKKGYSAETLL
+4662 YDAEEEKGYSVETLL

-4690 QYRRAIRYSNLTTKE
+4690 QYRRAIRYSNLTTEE
-4705 KEQRLSELQALIR
+4705 KEQRLTGLQALIR
-4718 SWDSTPTEADKRS
+4718 AWDSTPTEADKRS
-4731 IELFESTGNADVFYK
+4731 IELFESTGNTDVFYK

-4765 EDGKIVAVKTMN
+4765 EDGKIVAVKTMD
-4777 YTAELSPDAYLM
+4777 YTAELSPDVYLM

-4803 ALLNADELDDA
+4803 ALLNAEELDDE
-4814 VKAKKVAKNIK
+4814 VKAKKVSKNIEN
-4825 DGISKLKKR
+4825 GITKLKKR
-4834 YLEDFGKPTEESK
+4834 YLEDYGKPTENSGK

>member
-1 MALNIDKLRAKA
+1 MALNVEKLRAKA
-13 AKKPEGKPTGKEVA
+13 GKKPVGKPVGKEVA

-42 AQADNST
+42 AQT
-49 GNSAVGAGNTVGTG
+49 GNSAVGTGNAAGTG
-63 AASVPASAP
+63 TASVPASVPASAP
-72 VDEVSSARAYLDDL
+72 VDEVSSARAYLDSL
-86 AARLNAET
+86 AVQLNTDAS
-94 PNNNNMI
+94 NSNAS
-101 QSPARISGDLRGVAM
+101 QSPARISGDLRGVAK
-116 EGKSGAFSK
+116 EGLSGAFGK

-135 PAMQKSVEDYKAAN
+135 PAMQKSVEEYKAAN
-149 EAAEVLAQSGKL
+149 EAAEVLAASGKL

-168 LSKAYNTA
+168 LNKAYNTA
-176 VSDAS
+176 VSDAI

-202 QSKPVSGIRHD
+202 QSKPVSGVRHD
-213 AYTAARP
+213 IYTAARP

-243 FNKRYAA
+243 FNKRYTAM
-250 VYKDYTSGK
+250 YKDYLSGRV
-259 ATAAD
+259 TAAD
-264 MASLGK
+264 MAALGK
-270 DKAKLDRDNNAF
+270 DKAKLDKDNNAF

-297 YVKYVPRA
+297 YVKYVPRV
-305 DRMEVKLSQGVPSG
+305 DRMEVKQQIVPRG
-319 YNGAKAD
+319 YDGTKAD
-326 AAEADVQR
+326 AAEADLQSR
-334 QYADVY
+334 YMDVY

-347 ASEKEL
+347 ATEKEL
-353 AELKGKALAVE
+353 AELKGKALAVK
-364 AQNAAYWDTTEG
+364 AQNEAFWETTDG
-376 IIEYGKRLQ
+376 IIEYGKRLR
-385 ANRATIKKELDAAEK
+385 ANRETLKKDYETAKKAEVEAQNAYRDARTNAIKAGNGTLTVGDLTQMEEAKAARKAAE
-400 WNAEHE
+400 
-406 GDYLTSIGNEIET
+406 
-419 ANQAKAD
+419 
-426 NPDGWS
+426 
-432 SDKNVRIAQAGVD
+432 
-445 TQEATRARA
+445 
-454 EALRAAY
+454 AAY
-461 NAANYSVN
+461 EAANKAVN
-469 LNDLQYTYAQ
+469 LNDLQHEYAV
-479 KYKSAY
+479 KYKQAY
-485 IAAKKDGYQDPANVQ
+485 ETALAMNNGSPIMQKGFGYTPKDIDEIDGILKKWQRDHTTYRRDNTDTKSKYDLLRVYGNSEEKQIFAFVLEKDGKDAAKEY
-500 QAVSEILRTSN
+500 L
-511 NEATSTLNR
+511 
-520 LVDFSTYG
+520 DF
-528 TREQKQIYLYL
+528 
-539 YNAKGKAEANEFVK
+539 
-553 TIRPMIDVVKAMD
+553 IRPLMD
-566 VAKRYADS
+566 IRYAAKTANDYS
-574 GLVGKMAIGAI
+574 KANFFGKMGLGFT
-585 TQASGGLSDFSAGLT
+585 TQAAGGLSDFSAGLT

-621 ASGVREAEGGAV
+621 ASGVREAESGAV

-647 APSIAVGYALSAAGM
+647 APSIAVGAALSAAGM
-662 PGAALIRSLSFGGSA
+662 PGAALIQSLSFGGSA

-690 GYGKAV
+690 GYGEAV

-750 TKGRTAL
+750 AKGRTAL

-793 EDNAVFTQK
+793 EDNAVFTQE
-802 NFDNAMYSFCIGFW
+802 NFDNAMYSFCVGFW
-816 NAGLLNGLGEISRF
+816 NAGLLNATSEISRF
-830 KKVNR
+830 KTVNR

-859 ERIFTHT
+859 ERIFTRT
-866 FEMADGGNFTF
+866 FKMAEDGKFTF
-877 SDNELVNAV
+877 SSNELVNAV
-886 FLQMWQNGVK
+886 FLEMWQKGVK

-916 QSGVEL
+916 QSGIEL

-933 ADKVG
+933 ADRVG
-938 EDIAKVANSED
+938 EDIRQSQRVVDAD
-949 VNAAV
+949 V
-954 NQAKGIIQRQND
+954 
-966 KTFSGI
+966 T
-972 KDYYKQND
+972 
-980 TKGRVPFAESRS
+980 
-992 DLAGKLSALE
+992 
-1002 GQEITV
+1002 
-1008 GGKDYTLQ
+1008 
-1016 KADKR
+1016 AD
-1021 AIKLTD
+1021 
-1027 SGGKTHEIVFAGSDI
+1027 SDI
-1042 TYYDKSFNVK
+1042 RT
-1052 DRNGKNWYFGFSG
+1052 
-1065 EQLSKLGIAEAAIT
+1065 EQ
-1079 SAKAAASSA
+1079 AAAEPVRENA
-1088 KAAQDVTFNPTEQER
+1088 EQER
-1103 FDMIRANA
+1103 D
-1111 KENARSNDS
+1111 
-1120 TSGLFANSDA
+1120 
-1130 DLKNKL
+1130 
-1136 NILQGENVSV
+1136 
-1146 NGRSFVLKGIDGNV
+1146 
-1160 IRLVDEGGNE
+1160 
-1170 RAVDLSDSELK
+1170 RAVS
-1181 FRHDGFEVVKADGK
+1181 
-1195 KRLFVFDDSLV
+1195 
-1206 DAVLDLYGN
+1206 
-1215 NVAENMVAK
+1215 
-1224 NTTAEVTSGR
+1224 TAGA
-1234 GVGVEQDTE
+1234 
-1243 NTQDAENA
+1243 AENA
-1251 KDASE
+1251 EATAQSE
-1256 DLESRKKA
+1256 V
-1264 PVVRKI
+1264 P
-1270 HFDDDTENVS
+1270 T
-1280 SGESTVKS
+1280 
-1288 DSVKEAAKEPRSSK
+1288 
-1302 AEPAGKELAETSS
+1302 
-1315 IEPEKPVKDY
+1315 
-1325 PYNQTAA
+1325 
-1332 DKPKAAVQTDASA
+1332 ASA
-1345 APVAESTSDVGAVVQ
+1345 AESTGDVGALSAES
-1360 KGTASDTSNSSKIEQ
+1360 TASDTSKIEQ

-1388 NSSPFADESYSE
+1388 NSSPFADKSYSE

-1432 YDSASDTLYINGD
+1432 YDSASDTLYIDGD
-1445 GEFPVSYQLRRGLMT
+1445 GDLPVSYQLRRGLMT

-1466 SSGFAKLRDFLVGK
+1466 SAGFAKLRDFLVGK
-1480 YKDTFGKDAYTEYAE
+1480 YIEMFGKDAYTEYAE
-1495 KKKKV
+1495 KKKNV
-1500 FAENGLS
+1500 FAEDGLS
-1507 LDEKGVGDELC
+1507 LDDIGVGNELC
-1518 ADLFMHM
+1518 ADLGVFML
-1525 FSGTDTA
+1525 SDADTA
-1532 RAIAKEIRTPEAKKL
+1532 KAIAKELRTPEAKKL
-1547 LRALEMLSKTDEAN
+1547 LHALEMLSKTEEVN
-1561 FDFLPTTVEALGEAD
+1561 FDFLPTSVEALDTAD
-1576 MKTAEKMALDMF
+1576 MKTAEKMVLDMF

-1598 NSYVVAEK
+1598 NSYVVAESTSGTDAAK
-1606 TESKASD
+1606 GIFDETTATKRNPATKEEIDSYIDYSLEYASVTKEKGNVTFPKQREAIDYGEASERMVDDLKNDVDVTGKRHVLRDNDIRHIVNSHGENTNEKYPITASD
-1613 AVQETKPQE
+1613 LKQIPDIVENYDDVLFVPHPNGNKGIYYVKQHNGITYYLEAIAQNDALIGKQMIKVPTGTVPDIRGLSEAINKKWSAYSRQMNKIPRMYVQDASHTAPFVNSIPENNGGNNAENVNNLQN
-1622 KKDTSKADS
+1622 KADS
-1631 AVVKEERESTAAVKT
+1631 AAVKEEKANAAAESVPKAVGKT
-1646 DAAPE
+1646 DA
-1651 VSGKTDVQAKPE
+1651 QAKQE
-1663 VESKAKTASEPK
+1663 AETETEPK
-1675 AKPEVKTE
+1675 AKTEVKTK
-1683 IQAEAKP
+1683 IQTEGDP
-1690 EEIPKVDAE
+1690 EENP
-1699 GMVQAKPEAKS
+1699 GAKS
-1710 DYVFADLPAHMVVK
+1710 DYVFADLPEHTVEEGK
-1724 SKNTKAGETIYV
+1724 HTKTGDTIYV
-1736 LKLKKYVSPD
+1736 LKLKDRVSTD

-1751 NAQVKAKGGYYS
+1751 NTEVKAKGGYYS
-1763 RDAQGFIVPKEI
+1763 RYAKGFIVPKEI
-1775 FDAYNAEAL
+1775 FDAYNAFAE
-1784 SKLYKADFYLL
+1784 
-1795 KDLDGEDNFTK
+1795 
-1806 ESGYGIELSAKDG
+1806 
-1819 TPMTFYLFEE
+1819 
-1829 NGQWIPVEAST
+1829 GQ
-1840 GMLCGYERP
+1840 
-1849 TLPEAIQQLTPEFLQ
+1849 
-1864 EIKSD
+1864 K
-1869 YLTKDEQKQ
+1869 
-1878 AAEKLAKLKEAVD
+1878 AVD
-1891 NKRDVGY
+1891 NSGDVGY
-1898 NEAGNVKDVKNGKE
+1898 NEVGNVIDVKNGKE

-1918 GRGILDGESRHD
+1918 GRGILDGESGHD
-1930 GGRLRRG
+1930 GGRLRRE
-1937 ITGSDDGSGNSEDV
+1937 TAGSDDGSGDSQDV
-1951 SEARKDS
+1951 SEARKNG

-1965 SIDQAS
+1965 SLDQAS
-1971 GRDGGNVSKGTHGS
+1971 GRDGGNDGEGANGS
-1985 DDRGSDHGEVKES
+1985 DVRGSDHGEVKES
-1998 SSRRG
+1998 SSARVRKGDLG
-2003 RTGDIGGRDSGH
+2003 RADSGH
-2015 DGLAS
+2015 VRLVS
-2020 EQLLTEESGA
+2020 EQPLTEESGA
-2030 DTGAASDVS
+2030 DTEAASDVS
-2039 SAGKKAAKTIEDEK
+2039 SAGKKAVDTATPEEK
-2053 KAVKKGQAEK
+2053 KAVKPEDGEKAGAQEAGNTESKEADAEK
-2063 AQEKAPEEVDTE
+2063 VEKSSAKKVSEKKEPEKASENTPEEVDTE
-2075 ATAIT
+2075 ATAILK
-2080 EKRPSNKENFSISDE
+2080 KRPSNKENFSISDE
-2095 VAAKLDSTAPNAM
+2095 FAATLDSTPPNAI
-2108 DNIAAIKLLKR
+2108 DNIAAIRLLKR
-2119 IEEEGRPATV
+2119 IEEEGRPATT

-2157 GSLFSYEQRVAMQ
+2157 DSLFSYEQRVAMQ

-2212 GRMPAAISAKSSLT
+2212 GRMPKAISAKSSLT

-2315 GMDARKAIMDKADVV
+2315 GIDARKAIMDKADVV

-2341 QNANTD
+2341 RNANTD

-2372 VTTEDGL
+2372 VTTDDGL

-2406 TTVKGVAD
+2406 TTVKGETD

-2424 KLPSGLFTGKTTLAP
+2424 RLPSGLFTGKTTLAP
-2439 VESIISVS
+2439 IESIVSVS

-2452 FEKNGAVYED
+2452 FDRNGAIYED
-2462 SGEGKATK
+2462 SGEGKAIK
-2470 VAEKK
+2470 VDEKK
-2475 QGTVRDYMAVRDAYK
+2475 VGVVSDYIAVRDAYK

-2502 TDIKPL
+2502 ADIKPL

-2514 VYDNFTAKHGPITGD
+2514 AYDSFVVKHGPISGD
-2529 GKKKIGGKKSANNTF
+2529 GKKKNGAKKSANNTF

-2578 RKKEIEHVDT
+2578 RKKQVEHVDT
-2588 ASDALVVSLNESGKV
+2588 ASDALTISLNESGKV

-2609 ALTGMSEQKLIDELS
+2609 ELTGMSEKKLIDELS
-2624 GEIVLT
+2624 GEIILT
-2630 PEGDYVL
+2630 PDGDYVL

-2648 KLDAVNGKKG
+2648 KLDAVKGKKG
-2658 FEKQQEMLEKAIP
+2658 FEKQQEMLERAIP
-2671 TPKAASEI
+2671 KPKAASEI

-2689 VQYIQDFA
+2689 AKYIGDFA
-2697 KDVLQIEL
+2697 RDVFRTRLEIG
-2705 TISKDSAGHWSIE
+2705 KDSAGHWSIE
-2718 GVRASRYGDILTKK
+2718 GARASRYGDILTVK
-2732 YGIREMNAVQILE
+2732 YGLPGMNAVQLLE

-2750 GEINVMMP
+2750 SEIKVMKT
-2758 VSVDGGWRN
+2758 VNEGSQKRSVF
-2767 VLDEEK
+2767 DEEK
-2773 TNIAKQKADD
+2773 TNVAMQKADD
-2783 IREAFADWVFKSS
+2783 IREAFANWVFKST

-2808 MYNNY
+2808 MYNNF
-2813 KPLDYGKI
+2813 KAVDYEKI
-2821 AEKLSFDSMDADLKR
+2821 AEKLSFDSMDANLKN

-2900 IARAYP
+2900 IAGAYP

-2960 EDVQRELFEAQADR
+2960 EDVQRELSEAQADR

-3003 RDENA
+3003 RDENS
-3008 VDFEKLGVDCICVD
+3008 VDFEKLGIDCICVD

-3050 NDMLMKLDYMRTI
+3050 NDMLMKLDYMRAI

-3107 TFCKV
+3107 TFGKV

-3170 IEGTDVHKKVMKTVG
+3170 IEGTDVHKKVMETVG

-3207 TVAAADPK
+3207 TAAAADPK
-3215 MLAGAASVYN
+3215 MLAGADSVYN
-3225 PFVDYSAEELE
+3225 PFGEYSAEELE
-3236 FENSKMNKMCDITFD
+3236 YENSKMNKMCDITFD
-3251 EYKKSNDI
+3251 EYQKSNDI

-3411 LEDVGGDIDPTDAMA
+3411 LEDVGDDIDPADAMA
-3426 VASGNPLVKDKI
+3426 VASGNPLVKEKI

-3447 KTLQRN
+3447 KNLQRN
-3453 HLNEVYAYQDTIAK
+3453 YLNEVYSYQDTVSK
-3467 NPGLIV
+3467 NPDLIS
-3473 QTKLYIANMARDI
+3473 QTKRYIANMERDI

-3491 FTGKEYI
+3491 YGEKDSIVLDGKEYM
-3498 AIGDTIYTKQ
+3498 KQ
-3508 TEANKAL
+3508 AEANKAL
-3515 AEAIRKAPKDGEYR
+3515 TNAVQKAPKDGEYK
-3529 KLGVYNG
+3529 KLGTYNG

-3558 GYPVAYTGAGNTIA
+3558 GYAVEYAGSGNNIA
-3572 RFSGVLRRLESVLES
+3572 RFAGALRRLDTAL
-3587 EKESFEKLT
+3587 EKEKARLETLI

-3601 AKEEVKKPFE
+3601 AKKEANKPFE
-3611 HQGELDNALQK
+3611 HQSELESALQK
-3622 QKDITYQYEHY
+3622 QKDITYQYEHFN
-3633 GEKKAETTKKKTETE
+3633 EKKLETPADKAGPG
-3648 SGGDIKAYRA
+3648 SDSDIKAYRA
-3658 DRRQQR
+3658 DRRQPR
-3664 GWKTKRAASFKKSKA
+3664 SWKTKRAASFKKSKA

-3742 YGFSD
+3742 YGFSN
-3747 KQEIRELI
+3747 KEAIRKLI

-3778 YLRKYLTNKDAAT
+3778 YLRKYLTNKDEAA
-3791 KKFQEFTELFERTL
+3791 KKHPEFTELFERTL

-3916 EGNPVGKSLMERLYP
+3916 EGNQVGKSLMERLYP

-3966 NDVGELQRIV
+3966 NDVGVLQQIV
-3976 DKYDRRYPEFE
+3976 DEYDRRYSEFE

-4032 LKRSSERLTGGA
+4032 LKRSSEKLTGGS

-4051 NSSIKRFKGSTE
+4051 NSTIKRFKGSTE

-4079 VKVARRNAVGVA
+4079 VKVARRNAVGA
-4091 IADIANKSEGL
+4091 SIADIANKSKGL
-4102 ANIIER
+4102 SNIIER
-4108 VEPSKK
+4108 VEPDKT
-4114 MQSFDLMK
+4114 MQSFNLMK
-4122 QKEELVDKALEG
+4122 QKEELLDKALAG
-4134 GMVDKEGKFK
+4134 GMVDEEGKFK
-4144 DLLDSIFDDVM
+4144 DLINDIFDDVQM
-4155 MTFIPYAD
+4155 KFIPYVNGG
-4163 EKKDM
+4163 KNI

-4180 QIGNKRLYN
+4180 QIGDKRLYD
-4189 AIINM
+4189 AIANINS
-4194 NGYQDEPLI
+4194 NDIEPTL

-4233 GTAWYSNDE
+4233 GTAWYSSDE

-4307 NELSEPYRLAADL
+4307 NELSEPFWLGSEL
-4320 YAETHNPLHLAAGAL
+4320 FAETHNPFHAAAGTL
-4335 GVAGKAVGKA
+4335 GVARKTVGKV

-4353 EFIES
+4353 EFVES

-4365 IRKAKDD
+4365 IRKSKAD

-4399 FMFGNAGIQGIH
+4399 FMFGNAGIQGFH

-4448 DDQGEYENLSTYTK
+4448 DDQEEYENLSTYTK

-4478 PKPREFGV
+4478 PKPREFAV

-4506 DFADYVFDT
+4506 DFADYVFDM
-4515 FSLPGIPSITDFD
+4515 FSPPGIPSITDFD

-4540 GVLSDTLFSGAF
+4540 GVLSDTVFSGSF

-4579 VYDTTSKFAIA
+4579 VYDTTSKVAIA

-4602 DYLLSNGF
+4602 DYLLSNGL

-4617 QYLLPNDS
+4617 QYLFPSDS
-4625 SRRDLTLGIKSRLIA
+4625 SRRDLTFGIKSRLFA

-4647 VYDLVYEKA
+4647 VYDHVYEKA

-4662 YDAEEKKGYSAETLL
+4662 YDAGEEKGYSVETLL

-4690 QYRRAIRYSNLTTKE
+4690 QYRRAIRYSDLTTEE
-4705 KEQRLSELQALIR
+4705 KEQRLTGLQALIR
-4718 SWDSTPTEADKRS
+4718 TWDSTPTEADKRS
-4731 IELFESTGNADVFYK
+4731 IELFESTGNTDVFYK

-4752 ESTLTGEVKVPQY
+4752 KSTLTGEVKVPQY

-4777 YTAELSPDAYLM
+4777 YTAELSPDEYLM
-4789 FFNDACKVVDEAKL
+4789 FFNDACRVIDEAKL
-4803 ALLNADELDDA
+4803 ALLNADELDDE

>member
-1 MALNIDKLRAKA
+1 MALNVEKLRAKA
-13 AKKPEGKPTGKEVA
+13 AKKPVGKPVGKEVA
-27 AQYYARQEAAKGINT
+27 AQYYARQEAAKNKNTAAEGT
-42 AQADNST
+42 AQASAPAAGTST
-49 GNSAVGAGNTVGTG
+49 AVGAGTP
-63 AASVPASAP
+63 SVPAASAP
-72 VDEVSSARAYLDDL
+72 VDEVSSARAYLDGL
-86 AARLNAET
+86 AANLGAVK
-94 PNNNNMI
+94 
-101 QSPARISGDLRGVAM
+101 QSGTEDGNGKPMRINGDLRGVAKQ
-116 EGKSGAFSK
+116 GLSGAFGK

-135 PAMQKSVEDYKAAN
+135 PGVQKSLDDYAAAVKAA
-149 EAAEVLAQSGKL
+149 ETLAASGKL
-161 SDKDIGT
+161 TEGDAGT
-168 LSKAYNTA
+168 LNKALDTA

-181 AYDAAV
+181 AYDTIAS
-187 ARQAPTDF
+187 RQDPVDF

-202 QSKPVSGIRHD
+202 QRKPESGVRHD
-213 AYTAARP
+213 TYTAARP

-230 KMSYDEIRAANED
+230 KMSFDEIRSANEN
-243 FNKRYAA
+243 FNKRYEA
-250 VYKDYTSGK
+250 VYKDYTSGR
-259 ATAAD
+259 ATEAD
-264 MASLGK
+264 LTALGK
-270 DKAKLDRDNNAF
+270 EKAKLDKDNNAF
-282 LASAQDSFARAVNKA
+282 LASAQDSFEKAVKKA

-305 DRMEVKLSQGVPSG
+305 ERMEAEQKPGIPSG
-319 YNGAKAD
+319 YNGAAAD
-326 AAEADVQR
+326 AAEADVQSL
-334 QYADVY
+334 YMDVY

-347 ASEKEL
+347 ATEKEL
-353 AELKGKALAVE
+353 ADLKVKAEAVK
-364 AQNAAYWDTTEG
+364 AQNEAFWETTDG

-385 ANRATIKKELDAAEK
+385 ANRDTLKKDLDEAKKKTDAAK
-400 WNAEHE
+400 DDLGSAYQNVDLYARQQDPQSYNAYMDAYKVVFE
-406 GDYLTSIGNEIET
+406 
-419 ANQAKAD
+419 
-426 NPDGWS
+426 
-432 SDKNVRIAQAGVD
+432 
-445 TQEATRARA
+445 A
-454 EALRAAY
+454 EAEQKQAEAAY
-461 NAANYSVN
+461 NAANYAVN
-469 LNDLQYTYAQ
+469 LNDLQHTYNV

-485 IAAKKDGYQDPANVQ
+485 EAAKKGGYKDPADIQRGMV
-500 QAVSEILRTSN
+500 QAVNYNLDDAVTYH
-511 NEATSTLNR
+511 
-520 LVDFSTYG
+520 VDDLQKYG
-528 TREQKQIYLYL
+528 TNEWKSVYLFLREK
-539 YNAKGKAEANEFVK
+539 KGTKAANEFAN
-553 TIRPMIDVVKAMD
+553 TIRPFVDIVKAREI
-566 VAKRYADS
+566 AKEYTES
-574 GLVGKMAIGAI
+574 GLVGKMAIGAY
-585 TQASGGLSDFSAGLT
+585 TQAVGGLSDFGAGAL

-607 GDTSYTFPTTAQSV
+607 GDTSYTFPTMAQSV
-621 ASGVREAEGGAV
+621 ASGVREAEKGTA
-633 AGAAMDII
+633 AGIAMDMI

-647 APSIAVGYALSAAGM
+647 APSIAIGAAMQAAGL
-662 PGAALIRSLSFGGSA
+662 PGATLVRSISFGGSA
-677 GGNAYIQSINDGK
+677 AGNAYIQSINEGK
-690 GYGKAV
+690 DYGESV
-696 LYGAVVGTS
+696 LYGAVVGAS
-705 EVCLERV
+705 EVCLERA

-726 FMETKAGKA
+726 FMQTKAGKA

-750 TKGRTAL
+750 VKRRTAL
-757 EVFNATGRFLSNN
+757 EFFNATGRFLSNN
-770 TAEGLEEFT
+770 TSEGIEEFT

-793 EDNAVFTQK
+793 EENAVFTQE
-802 NFDNAMYSFCIGFW
+802 NFDNAMYSFCVGFW
-816 NAGLLNGLGEISRF
+816 NAGLLNATSEISRF

-835 IINGK
+835 ILKGT

-859 ERIFTHT
+859 ERIFTRT
-866 FEMADGGNFTF
+866 FEMADGGKFTF
-877 SDNELVNAV
+877 SDDELVNTV
-886 FLQMWQNGVK
+886 FLEMWQKGVK
-896 QGTAHADDIRAE
+896 QGTAHADDIRAA
-908 AGDAADVA
+908 AGDAAEA
-916 QSGVEL
+916 ARSGAEL

-933 ADKVG
+933 ADSVG
-938 EDIAKVANSED
+938 EDITKAENSEK
-949 VNAAV
+949 VKAAIEE
-954 NQAKGIIQRQND
+954 AKKSIQWQNE
-966 KTFSGI
+966 KIFSGI
-972 KDYYKQND
+972 GEYHKQNNA
-980 TKGRVPFAESRS
+980 KGHAPFAESRS
-992 DLAGKLSALE
+992 DLANKLSALE

-1008 GGKDYTLQ
+1008 GGKEYTLQ

-1021 AIKLTD
+1021 AIKLMD
-1027 SGGKTHEIVFAGSDI
+1027 SDGKTHEIVFAGSDI
-1042 TYYDKSFNVK
+1042 TYYDKNFNVK

-1088 KAAQDVTFNPTEQER
+1088 KAAQDVSFTPTEQEQ

-1111 KENARSNDS
+1111 KENARSNDGTGS
-1120 TSGLFANSDA
+1120 LFANSDA
-1130 DLKNKL
+1130 DLKSKL
-1136 NILQGENVSV
+1136 DVLQGENVSI
-1146 NGRSFVLKGIDGNV
+1146 NGRPFVLNGIDGNM

-1170 RAVDLSDSELK
+1170 RAVDLSDSEIK

-1195 KRLFVFDDSLV
+1195 KRLFVFDDALV
-1206 DAVLDLYGN
+1206 NAVLDLFGN
-1215 NVAENMVAK
+1215 N
-1224 NTTAEVTSGR
+1224 
-1234 GVGVEQDTE
+1234 
-1243 NTQDAENA
+1243 
-1251 KDASE
+1251 
-1256 DLESRKKA
+1256 
-1264 PVVRKI
+1264 
-1270 HFDDDTENVS
+1270 
-1280 SGESTVKS
+1280 
-1288 DSVKEAAKEPRSSK
+1288 
-1302 AEPAGKELAETSS
+1302 
-1315 IEPEKPVKDY
+1315 
-1325 PYNQTAA
+1325 
-1332 DKPKAAVQTDASA
+1332 
-1345 APVAESTSDVGAVVQ
+1345 
-1360 KGTASDTSNSSKIEQ
+1360 
-1375 IKQKAISPKEALD
+1375 
-1388 NSSPFADESYSE
+1388 
-1400 IDKKSSRAAEAL
+1400 
-1412 SGALGVNI
+1412 
-1420 KIFSDTAGIGNF
+1420 
-1432 YDSASDTLYINGD
+1432 
-1445 GEFPVSYQLRRGLMT
+1445 
-1460 MLASSD
+1460 
-1466 SSGFAKLRDFLVGK
+1466 
-1480 YKDTFGKDAYTEYAE
+1480 
-1495 KKKKV
+1495 
-1500 FAENGLS
+1500 
-1507 LDEKGVGDELC
+1507 
-1518 ADLFMHM
+1518 
-1525 FSGTDTA
+1525 
-1532 RAIAKEIRTPEAKKL
+1532 
-1547 LRALEMLSKTDEAN
+1547 
-1561 FDFLPTTVEALGEAD
+1561 
-1576 MKTAEKMALDMF
+1576 MA
-1588 FRDGVGKDRK
+1588 
-1598 NSYVVAEK
+1598 
-1606 TESKASD
+1606 ESKASD
-1613 AVQETKPQE
+1613 AAQKAKPQE
-1622 KKDTSKADS
+1622 IKATAKADS
-1631 AVVKEERESTAAVKT
+1631 EAVKTEEASTAAIKSDAVPEVTEKT
-1646 DAAPE
+1646 D
-1651 VSGKTDVQAKPE
+1651 GKAETE
-1663 VESKAKTASEPK
+1663 VEMKAKTASEPK
-1675 AKPEVKTE
+1675 AKTEVK
-1683 IQAEAKP
+1683 AEERP
-1690 EEIPKVDAE
+1690 
-1699 GMVQAKPEAKS
+1699 GAKS
-1710 DYVFADLPAHMVVK
+1710 DYVFADLPEHTVEEGKRTVK
-1724 SKNTKAGETIYV
+1724 DGKNTKAGEPIYI
-1736 LKLKKYVSPD
+1736 LKLKDRVSTE

-1751 NAQVKAKGGYYS
+1751 NTEVKAKGGYYS
-1763 RDAQGFIVPKEI
+1763 RYAKGFIVPKEI
-1775 FDAYNAEAL
+1775 FDAYNAFAE
-1784 SKLYKADFYLL
+1784 
-1795 KDLDGEDNFTK
+1795 
-1806 ESGYGIELSAKDG
+1806 
-1819 TPMTFYLFEE
+1819 
-1829 NGQWIPVEAST
+1829 GQ
-1840 GMLCGYERP
+1840 
-1849 TLPEAIQQLTPEFLQ
+1849 
-1864 EIKSD
+1864 K
-1869 YLTKDEQKQ
+1869 
-1878 AAEKLAKLKEAVD
+1878 AVD
-1891 NKRDVGY
+1891 NSGDVGY
-1898 NEAGNVKDVKNGKE
+1898 NEVGNVKDVKNGKE

-1918 GRGILDGESRHD
+1918 GRGILDGESGHD
-1930 GGRLRRG
+1930 GGRLRRE
-1937 ITGSDDGSGNSEDV
+1937 TARSDDGSGDRQDV
-1951 SEARKDS
+1951 SEARKDG
-1958 GRVLQGD
+1958 GRVLQGN
-1965 SIDQAS
+1965 SLDQAS
-1971 GRDGGNVSKGTHGS
+1971 GRDGGNDGEGANGIDV
-1985 DDRGSDHGEVKES
+1985 RGSDHGEVKES
-1998 SSRRG
+1998 SSGRGRRG
-2003 RTGDIGGRDSGH
+2003 DLGRTDSGH
-2015 DGLAS
+2015 VRLVS
-2020 EQLLTEESGA
+2020 EQPLTEESGA
-2030 DTGAASDVS
+2030 DTEAASDVS
-2039 SAGKKAAKTIEDEK
+2039 STGKKAVETATPEEK
-2053 KAVKKGQAEK
+2053 KAVKPEEKEAVKPEDGEKAEAQEKEAGNTKAKEDDAEK
-2063 AQEKAPEEVDTE
+2063 AEKSSAKNVLEKKEKPEKKKPEKASENTPEEVDTE
-2075 ATAIT
+2075 ATAILK
-2080 EKRPSNKENFSISDE
+2080 KRPSNKENFSIPDE
-2095 VAAKLDSTAPNAM
+2095 FATTLDSTPPNVK
-2108 DNIAAIKLLKR
+2108 DNIAAIKLLKQ
-2119 IEEEGRPATV
+2119 IEQEGRPATT

-2141 GGIDLRNLN
+2141 GGINLRNID
-2150 YEARRDL
+2150 YEARRDIDN
-2157 GSLFSYEQRVAMQ
+2157 LFSYEQRISMQ

-2212 GRMPAAISAKSSLT
+2212 GRMPAAISSKSSLT

-2270 FGTTYLSYGKKKYL
+2270 FDSMKLSYGKKKYS

-2289 ILSSLDKVREGGIV
+2289 ILSSLDKVREGGVV

-2315 GMDARKAIMDKADVV
+2315 GIDARKAIMDKADVV
-2330 ACYKLPERVFS
+2330 ACYKLPEGIFS
-2341 QNANTD
+2341 RNANTD

-2357 RAAGA
+2357 RASGS

-2385 AKHPENV
+2385 EKHPENV
-2392 LGTLAKGTNAWGEI
+2392 LGTLEKGKNAWGEI
-2406 TTVKGVAD
+2406 TTVKGGTD

-2419 TAAMN
+2419 NDAMN
-2424 KLPSGLFTGKTTLAP
+2424 KLPSGLFTGKASLAP
-2439 VESIISVS
+2439 VESIVSVS

-2452 FEKNGAVYED
+2452 FEQNGSIYED
-2462 SGEGKATK
+2462 SGQGKAIK
-2470 VAEKK
+2470 VSEKK
-2475 QGTVRDYMAVRDAYK
+2475 QDTVRDYMAVRDAYK

-2502 TDIKPL
+2502 EDIKPL

-2514 VYDNFTAKHGPITGD
+2514 VYDNFTEKHGPITGD
-2529 GKKKIGGKKSANNTF
+2529 GKKKIGSKKSANNTF

-2609 ALTGMSEQKLIDELS
+2609 ELTGMSEQKLIDELS
-2624 GEIVLT
+2624 GEIILT
-2630 PEGDYVL
+2630 PDGDYVL

-2648 KLDAVNGKKG
+2648 KLDAVKGKKG
-2658 FEKQQEMLEKAIP
+2658 FEKQQEMLERAIP
-2671 TPKAASEI
+2671 KPKNASEI

-2689 VQYIQDFA
+2689 AKYIEEFA
-2697 KDVLQIEL
+2697 RDVFRTRLEIG
-2705 TISKDSAGHWSIE
+2705 KDSAGHWSIE
-2718 GVRASRYGDILTKK
+2718 GARASRYGDILTVK
-2732 YGIREMNAVQILE
+2732 YGIPDMNAVQILE

-2750 GEINVMMP
+2750 SEISVMSTVMEGGQKKNVF
-2758 VSVDGGWRN
+2758 
-2767 VLDEEK
+2767 DEEM
-2773 TNIAKQKADD
+2773 TNVAKQKADD
-2783 IREAFADWVFKSS
+2783 IREAFSDWVFKST
-2796 ERRNDIVDKYNR
+2796 ERRNEIVDKYNR

-2813 KPLDYGKI
+2813 KPIDYGKI

-2877 RMGLVNKAAM
+2877 RMGLINKAAM

-2900 IARAYP
+2900 IAGAYP
-2906 NAKVLIVSTQN
+2906 NAKVLVVGTQN
-2917 VKRQSMIGLIGS
+2917 IKRQSMIGLIGS

-2941 FTKIPVSET
+2941 FTKIPVSEQ

-2960 EDVQRELFEAQADR
+2960 EEVQRELSEAHADKR
-2974 NTARRVING
+2974 TSRRIING

-2988 ETLENKLKEIDKATK
+2988 ETLENKLKELDKATK
-3003 RDENA
+3003 RDENS
-3008 VDFEKLGVDCICVD
+3008 VDFEKLGIDCICVD

-3094 EEAGIHSLDEWVN
+3094 EEAGINSLDEWVN

-3121 NNIKSKSTQII
+3121 NNIKNKSTQII

-3157 VTNLPKAKFIQVE
+3157 VKNLPKAKYIQVE
-3170 IEGTDVHKKVMKTVG
+3170 IEGTDVHKKVMETVG
-3185 SALQNAKNS
+3185 NALKNAKNS

-3207 TVAAADPK
+3207 TAAAADPK
-3215 MLAGAASVYN
+3215 MLAGADSAYN

-3251 EYKKSNDI
+3251 EYQKSNDI

-3273 GTIYS
+3273 GTVYS

-3296 NEIVIVQSQSDEK
+3296 DEIVIVQSQSDEK

-3359 GNARGVRQGNMNSEV
+3359 GNARGVRQGNINDEV

-3382 DTFDAYK
+3382 DTYDAYK

-3396 GEMIKRALRGEAVSE
+3396 GEMIKRALRGDAVSE
-3411 LEDVGGDIDPTDAMA
+3411 LEDVGDDIDPADAMA

-3447 KTLQRN
+3447 KNLQRN
-3453 HLNEVYAYQDTIAK
+3453 YLNEVYSYQDTVSK
-3467 NPGLIV
+3467 NPDLIS
-3473 QTKLYIANMARDI
+3473 QTERYIANMERDI
-3486 GLRDK
+3486 DLRDK
-3491 FTGKEYI
+3491 YGEKDSIVIDGKEY
-3498 AIGDTIYTKQ
+3498 TKKA
-3508 TEANKAL
+3508 EANEAL
-3515 AEAIRKAPKDGEYR
+3515 TNAVQKAPKDGAYK
-3529 KLGVYNG
+3529 KLGTFDG

-3558 GYPVAYTGAGNTIA
+3558 GYAVEYAGSGNNIA
-3572 RFSGVLRRLESVLES
+3572 RLAGALRRLDAAL
-3587 EKESFEKLT
+3587 EKEKARLVT
-3596 SDLEL
+3596 LRSDLEL

-3611 HQGELDNALQK
+3611 HQSELDNALQR

-3633 GEKKAETTKKKTETE
+3633 GEKKAETTKKKAETE
-3648 SGGDIKAYRA
+3648 SGGDGDIQAYRA
-3658 DRRQQR
+3658 DKRKTDN
-3664 GWKTKRAASFKKSKA
+3664 WKTERAEKFKDSKA

-3685 EIVDKIRE
+3685 EIIDKIRE

-3704 RSRGTLGQYDERQI
+3704 RSRGTLGQYDARQV

-3747 KQEIRELI
+3747 KEEIRELI
-3755 HALPEPFK
+3755 HALPDAFK
-3763 AMYSESVLPGEAFAE
+3763 EMYSESKLPGEAFAE
-3778 YLRKYLTNKDAAT
+3778 YLREYLTNKDEAA
-3791 KKFQEFTELFERTL
+3791 KKHPEFTELFERSL
-3805 SDGDMQSVNEL
+3805 SDSDMQAVNEL

-3824 SSTPEERLQA
+3824 SATSEERLEA

-3851 EAFDNMRRRAKDY
+3851 EALDNLRKRAKDY

-3880 IDSVKNGR
+3880 IDNVKNGR

-3916 EGNPVGKSLMERLYP
+3916 EGNPIGKSLMERLYP
-3931 VGNNMDN
+3931 VGNNMDK

-4012 AEQLNFLE
+4012 AEQLDFLE
-4020 DIYPHY
+4020 AIYPHY

-4032 LKRSSERLTGGA
+4032 LKRSSEKLTGGA

-4051 NSSIKRFKGSTE
+4051 NSTIKRFKGSTE

-4079 VKVARRNAVGVA
+4079 VKVARRNAVGVS
-4091 IADIANKSEGL
+4091 IANIANSNKDL
-4102 ANIIER
+4102 ASIIER
-4108 VEPSKK
+4108 VEPDKTV
-4114 MQSFDLMK
+4114 QSFNLMK
-4122 QKEELVDKALEG
+4122 QKEELLDKALEG
-4134 GMVDKEGKFK
+4134 GMVDEEGNFK
-4144 DLLDSIFDDVM
+4144 DLINAIFDDVQM
-4155 MTFIPYAD
+4155 KFIPYVNGG
-4163 EKKDM
+4163 KNI

-4189 AIINM
+4189 AIANINS
-4194 NGYQDEPLI
+4194 QDIEPTL

-4233 GTAWYSNDE
+4233 GTAWYSSDE
-4242 MNFAS
+4242 MNLAS

-4256 KDILLNDPEYKRF
+4256 KDILLQDPEYKRF

-4289 EMERMV
+4289 EMERLV

-4307 NELSEPYRLAADL
+4307 NELSEPFQLAAEL
-4320 YAETHNPLHLAAGAL
+4320 YADTHNPFHYVPGIL

-4345 PEKIGEIS
+4345 PEKIGEAS
-4353 EFIES
+4353 EFVES

-4384 TNFQKHGKARWVNSV
+4384 TNFQKHGSARWINSV
-4399 FMFGNAGIQGIH
+4399 FLFGNAGIQGLH

-4448 DDQGEYENLSTYTK
+4448 DDQEEYENLSTYTK

-4469 LGDGRFFKV
+4469 LGGGRFFKV

-4492 RSIEYVFGNDEAFY
+4492 RSIEYIFGNDEAFY

-4515 FSLPGIPSITDFD
+4515 FSPPGIPSITDFD

-4540 GVLSDTLFSGAF
+4540 GVLSDIVFSGAF

-4563 EIVPSYMDNYK
+4563 EIVPSYMNNYK
-4574 TESDK
+4574 NESDK
-4579 VYDTTSKFAIA
+4579 VYDTTSKVAIA

-4602 DYLLSNGF
+4602 DYLLSNGL
-4610 GVFGRAA
+4610 GVFGKTA
-4617 QYLLPNDS
+4617 QYLFPSDS
-4625 SRRDLTLGIKSRLIA
+4625 SRRDLTFGIKSRLFA

-4662 YDAEEKKGYSAETLL
+4662 YDAEEEKGYSVETLL

-4690 QYRRAIRYSNLTTKE
+4690 QYRRSIRYSDLTTEE
-4705 KEQRLSELQALIR
+4705 KEQRLTGLQALIR
-4718 SWDSTPTEADKRS
+4718 AWDSTPTEADKRS
-4731 IELFESTGNADVFYK
+4731 IELFESTGNTDVFYK

-4752 ESTLTGEVKVPQY
+4752 KSTLTGKVKVPQY
-4765 EDGKIVAVKTMN
+4765 EDGKIVAVKTMD
-4777 YTAELSPDAYLM
+4777 YTAELSPDVYLM

-4803 ALLNADELDDA
+4803 ALLNAEELDDE
-4814 VKAKKVAKNIK
+4814 VKAKKVSKNIEN
-4825 DGISKLKKR
+4825 GITKLKKR
-4834 YLEDFGKPTEESK
+4834 YLEDYGKPTGNSGK

>member
-1 MALNIDKLRAKA
+1 MALNVEKLRAKA
-13 AKKPEGKPTGKEVA
+13 AKKPVGKPVGKEVA
-27 AQYYARQEAAKGINT
+27 AQYYARQEAAKNKNAAAEGA
-42 AQADNST
+42 AQA
-49 GNSAVGAGNTVGTG
+49 GNAAVGTG
-63 AASVPASAP
+63 TASVPSSAP
-72 VDEVSSARAYLDDL
+72 VDEVSSARAYLDGL
-86 AARLNAET
+86 AANLGAVK
-94 PNNNNMI
+94 
-101 QSPARISGDLRGVAM
+101 QSRTADGNGKPMRINGDLRGIAK
-116 EGKSGAFSK
+116 EGMSGAFGK

-135 PAMQKSVEDYKAAN
+135 PGVQKSLDDYAATVKAA
-149 EAAEVLAQSGKL
+149 ETLAASGKL
-161 SDKDIGT
+161 TEGDAGT
-168 LSKAYNTA
+168 LNKAFDTA

-181 AYDAAV
+181 AYDTIAS
-187 ARQAPTDF
+187 RQAPADF

-202 QSKPVSGIRHD
+202 QSKPESGVRHD
-213 AYTAARP
+213 IYTAVRP

-230 KMSYDEIRAANED
+230 KMSFDEIRAANEN

-250 VYKDYTSGK
+250 VYKDYTSGR

-264 MASLGK
+264 LTALGK
-270 DKAKLDRDNNAF
+270 DKAKLDKDNNAF
-282 LASAQDSFARAVNKA
+282 LASAQDSFEKAVNKA

-305 DRMEVKLSQGVPSG
+305 ERIEAEKKPGIPSG
-319 YNGAKAD
+319 YNGARAD
-326 AAEADVQR
+326 AAEADVQSR
-334 QYADVY
+334 YMDVY

-347 ASEKEL
+347 ATEKEL
-353 AELKGKALAVE
+353 AELKGKAEAVK
-364 AQNAAYWDTTEG
+364 AQNDAFWETTDG
-376 IIEYGKRLQ
+376 IIEYGKRLH
-385 ANRATIKKELDAAEK
+385 ANRSVLKKDLDEAKKRTDAARDDLGTAYQNVDLYARQQDPQNY
-400 WNAEHE
+400 NAYM
-406 GDYLTSIGNEIET
+406 DAY
-419 ANQAKAD
+419 KVVF
-426 NPDGWS
+426 
-432 SDKNVRIAQAGVD
+432 K
-445 TQEATRARA
+445 A
-454 EALRAAY
+454 EAEQKQAEAAY
-461 NAANYSVN
+461 NAANYAVN
-469 LNDLQYTYAQ
+469 LNDLQQTYNET
-479 KYKSAY
+479 YKRAY
-485 IAAKKDGYQDPANVQ
+485 EAAKKGGYKDPADIQ
-500 QAVSEILRTSN
+500 FDMIRAVNYNLDDAVTYH
-511 NEATSTLNR
+511 
-520 LVDFSTYG
+520 VDDLQKYG
-528 TREQKQIYLYL
+528 TNEWKRVYLFLRETQGTD
-539 YNAKGKAEANEFVK
+539 AANEFASD
-553 TIRPMIDVVKAMD
+553 IRPFVD
-566 VAKRYADS
+566 VAKAREIAKKYSES
-574 GLVGKMAIGAI
+574 GLVGKMAIGAF
-585 TQASGGLSDFSAGLT
+585 TQAAGGLSDFGAGAL

-621 ASGVREAEGGAV
+621 ASGVREAEKGTA
-633 AGAAMDII
+633 AGIAMDII
-641 RSTANM
+641 RSSANM
-647 APSIAVGYALSAAGM
+647 APSIAIGAAMQAAGL
-662 PGAALIRSLSFGGSA
+662 PGAALVRSISFGGSA
-677 GGNAYIQSINDGK
+677 AGNAYIQSINEGK
-690 GYGKAV
+690 GYGESV
-696 LYGAVVGTS
+696 LYGAVVGAS
-705 EVCLERV
+705 EVCLERA

-726 FMETKAGKA
+726 FMQTKAGKA

-750 TKGRTAL
+750 VKGRTAL

-793 EDNAVFTQK
+793 EDNAVFTQE
-802 NFDNAMYSFCIGFW
+802 NFDNAMYSFCVGFW
-816 NAGLLNGLGEISRF
+816 NAGLLNAMSEISRF
-830 KKVNR
+830 KTVNR
-835 IINGK
+835 IINGN

-859 ERIFTHT
+859 ERVFTRT
-866 FEMADGGNFTF
+866 FEMADGGNFAF

-886 FLQMWQNGVK
+886 FLAMWQKGVK

-933 ADKVG
+933 ADRVG
-938 EDIAKVANSED
+938 EDIRQSQRVVDAD
-949 VNAAV
+949 V
-954 NQAKGIIQRQND
+954 
-966 KTFSGI
+966 T
-972 KDYYKQND
+972 
-980 TKGRVPFAESRS
+980 
-992 DLAGKLSALE
+992 
-1002 GQEITV
+1002 
-1008 GGKDYTLQ
+1008 
-1016 KADKR
+1016 AD
-1021 AIKLTD
+1021 
-1027 SGGKTHEIVFAGSDI
+1027 SDI
-1042 TYYDKSFNVK
+1042 RT
-1052 DRNGKNWYFGFSG
+1052 
-1065 EQLSKLGIAEAAIT
+1065 EQ
-1079 SAKAAASSA
+1079 AAAEP
-1088 KAAQDVTFNPTEQER
+1088 VR
-1103 FDMIRANA
+1103 
-1111 KENARSNDS
+1111 ENAEQARD
-1120 TSGLFANSDA
+1120 
-1130 DLKNKL
+1130 
-1136 NILQGENVSV
+1136 
-1146 NGRSFVLKGIDGNV
+1146 
-1160 IRLVDEGGNE
+1160 
-1170 RAVDLSDSELK
+1170 RAVS
-1181 FRHDGFEVVKADGK
+1181 
-1195 KRLFVFDDSLV
+1195 
-1206 DAVLDLYGN
+1206 
-1215 NVAENMVAK
+1215 
-1224 NTTAEVTSGR
+1224 TAGA
-1234 GVGVEQDTE
+1234 
-1243 NTQDAENA
+1243 AENA
-1251 KDASE
+1251 EATAQSE
-1256 DLESRKKA
+1256 V
-1264 PVVRKI
+1264 P
-1270 HFDDDTENVS
+1270 T
-1280 SGESTVKS
+1280 
-1288 DSVKEAAKEPRSSK
+1288 
-1302 AEPAGKELAETSS
+1302 
-1315 IEPEKPVKDY
+1315 
-1325 PYNQTAA
+1325 
-1332 DKPKAAVQTDASA
+1332 ASA
-1345 APVAESTSDVGAVVQ
+1345 AESAGDVGAVSAES
-1360 KGTASDTSNSSKIEQ
+1360 TASDTSKIEQ

-1466 SSGFAKLRDFLVGK
+1466 SSEFAKLREFLVGK
-1480 YKDTFGKDAYTEYAE
+1480 YKETFGKDAYTEYAE
-1495 KKKKV
+1495 KKKQEFSK
-1500 FAENGLS
+1500 NGLS
-1507 LDEKGVGDELC
+1507 LDDGGVGNELC
-1518 ADLFMHM
+1518 ADLGMRM
-1525 FSGTDTA
+1525 LSDVDA
-1532 RAIAKEIRTPEAKKL
+1532 AKAIAKELRTPEAKKL
-1547 LRALEMLSKTDEAN
+1547 LRALEMLSKTEEVN
-1561 FDFLPTTVEALGEAD
+1561 FDFLPTSVEALGEAD
-1576 MKTAEKMALDMF
+1576 MKTAEKMVLDMF

-1598 NSYVVAEK
+1598 NSYVVAESTSGTNTAK
-1606 TESKASD
+1606 GIFDETTATKSNPATKEEINSYIDYSLQYASETKEKGNVTFPKQREAIDYGEASERMVDDLKNDVDVAGKRHVLRDNDIRHIVNSHGENTNEKYPITASD
-1613 AVQETKPQE
+1613 LKQIPDIVENYDDVLFVPHPNGNKGIYYVKQHNGTTYYLEAIAQNDALIGKQMIKVPTGTVPDVRGLSEAINKKWSAYSRQMNKIPRMYVQDASHTAPFANSIPENNGVNNVENVNNLQN
-1622 KKDTSKADS
+1622 KA
-1631 AVVKEERESTAAVKT
+1631 ALAAIKT

-1651 VSGKTDVQAKPE
+1651 VTGKTDVQAKPE
-1663 VESKAKTASEPK
+1663 GKAEAR
-1675 AKPEVKTE
+1675 PEVKTE
-1683 IQAEAKP
+1683 ERP
-1690 EEIPKVDAE
+1690 
-1699 GMVQAKPEAKS
+1699 GAKS
-1710 DYVFADLPAHMVVK
+1710 DYVFADLPEHTVEEGK
-1724 SKNTKAGETIYV
+1724 HTKTGEPIYI
-1736 LKLKKYVSPD
+1736 LKLKDRVSTD

-1751 NAQVKAKGGYYS
+1751 NTEVKAKGGYYS
-1763 RDAQGFIVPKEI
+1763 RYAKGFIVPKEI
-1775 FDAYNAEAL
+1775 FDAYNTFAE
-1784 SKLYKADFYLL
+1784 
-1795 KDLDGEDNFTK
+1795 
-1806 ESGYGIELSAKDG
+1806 
-1819 TPMTFYLFEE
+1819 
-1829 NGQWIPVEAST
+1829 GQ
-1840 GMLCGYERP
+1840 
-1849 TLPEAIQQLTPEFLQ
+1849 
-1864 EIKSD
+1864 K
-1869 YLTKDEQKQ
+1869 
-1878 AAEKLAKLKEAVD
+1878 AVD
-1891 NKRDVGY
+1891 NSGDVGY
-1898 NEAGNVKDVKNGKE
+1898 NEVGNVKDVKNGKE

-1918 GRGILDGESRHD
+1918 GRGILDGESGHD
-1930 GGRLRRG
+1930 GGRLRRE
-1937 ITGSDDGSGNSEDV
+1937 TAGSDDGNGDSQDV
-1951 SEARKDS
+1951 SEARKDG
-1958 GRVLQGD
+1958 GRVLQRD
-1965 SIDQAS
+1965 SLDQAS
-1971 GRDGGNVSKGTHGS
+1971 GRDGGNDGEGVHGS
-1985 DDRGSDHGEVKES
+1985 DVRGSDHGEVKES
-1998 SSRRG
+1998 SSARVRKGDLG
-2003 RTGDIGGRDSGH
+2003 RTDSGH
-2015 DGLAS
+2015 VRLVS
-2020 EQLLTEESGA
+2020 EQPLTEESGA
-2030 DTGAASDVS
+2030 DTEAASDVS
-2039 SAGKKAAKTIEDEK
+2039 SAGKKAVDTATPEEK
-2053 KAVKKGQAEK
+2053 KAVKPEDGEKAEAQEAGNTEGKEAYAEK
-2063 AQEKAPEEVDTE
+2063 PEKPSAKKVSEKKEAPEKKEPEKASENTPEEVDTE

-2119 IEEEGRPATV
+2119 IEEEGRPATA

-2157 GSLFSYEQRVAMQ
+2157 DNLFSYEQRVTMQ

-2289 ILSSLDKVREGGIV
+2289 ILSSLDKVREGGMV

-2341 QNANTD
+2341 RNANTD

-2406 TTVKGVAD
+2406 TTVKGGTD

-2424 KLPSGLFTGKTTLAP
+2424 KLPSGLFTGKASLAP
-2439 VESIISVS
+2439 IESIVSVS

-2452 FEKNGAVYED
+2452 FERNGAIYED
-2462 SGEGKATK
+2462 SGEGKAIK
-2470 VAEKK
+2470 VDEKK
-2475 QGTVRDYMAVRDAYK
+2475 VGVVSDYIAVRDVYK

-2502 TDIKPL
+2502 EDIKPL

-2514 VYDNFTAKHGPITGD
+2514 VYDNFTAKHGPISGD
-2529 GKKKIGGKKSANNTF
+2529 GKKKNGAKKSANNTF

-2557 EKYDEK
+2557 ERYDDK

-2588 ASDALVVSLNESGKV
+2588 ASAALVVSLNESGKV

-2609 ALTGMSEQKLIDELS
+2609 ELTGMSEKKLIDELS
-2624 GEIVLT
+2624 GEIILT
-2630 PEGDYVL
+2630 PDGDYVL

-2648 KLDAVNGKKG
+2648 KLDAVKGKKG
-2658 FEKQQEMLEKAIP
+2658 FEKQQEMLERAIP
-2671 TPKAASEI
+2671 KPKAASEI

-2689 VQYIQDFA
+2689 AKYIGDFA
-2697 KDVLQIEL
+2697 RDVFRTRLEIG
-2705 TISKDSAGHWSIE
+2705 KDSAGHWSIE
-2718 GVRASRYGDILTKK
+2718 GARASRYGDILTVK
-2732 YGIREMNAVQILE
+2732 YGLPGMNAVQLLE

-2750 GEINVMMP
+2750 SEIKVMKT
-2758 VSVDGGWRN
+2758 VNEGGQKRSVF
-2767 VLDEEK
+2767 DEEK
-2773 TNIAKQKADD
+2773 TNVAMQKADD
-2783 IREAFADWVFKSS
+2783 IREAFANWVFKST

-2808 MYNNY
+2808 MYNNF
-2813 KPLDYGKI
+2813 KAVDYEKI
-2821 AEKLSFDSMDADLKR
+2821 AEKLSFDSMDANLKN

-2900 IARAYP
+2900 IAGAYP

-2960 EDVQRELFEAQADR
+2960 EDVQRELSEAQADR

-3003 RDENA
+3003 RDENS
-3008 VDFEKLGVDCICVD
+3008 VDFEKLGIDCICVD

-3050 NDMLMKLDYMRTI
+3050 NDMLMKLDYMRAI

-3107 TFCKV
+3107 TFGKV

-3170 IEGTDVHKKVMKTVG
+3170 IEGTDVHKKVMETVG

-3207 TVAAADPK
+3207 TAAAADLK
-3215 MLAGAASVYN
+3215 MLAGADSVYN
-3225 PFVDYSAEELE
+3225 PFGEYSAEELE
-3236 FENSKMNKMCDITFD
+3236 YENSKMNKMCDITFD
-3251 EYKKSNDI
+3251 EYQKSNDI

-3359 GNARGVRQGNMNSEV
+3359 GNARGVRQGNMNDEV

-3411 LEDVGGDIDPTDAMA
+3411 LEDVGDDIDPADAMA

-3447 KTLQRN
+3447 KNLQRN
-3453 HLNEVYAYQDTIAK
+3453 YLNEVYSYQDTVSK
-3467 NPGLIV
+3467 NPDLIL
-3473 QTKLYIANMARDI
+3473 QTKRYIANMERDI
-3486 GLRDK
+3486 GIRDK
-3491 FTGKEYI
+3491 FIGKEYI
-3498 AIGDTIYTKQ
+3498 VINGTIYTKQ

-3558 GYPVAYTGAGNTIA
+3558 GYAVEYAGSGNNIA
-3572 RFSGVLRRLESVLES
+3572 RFAGALRRLDTAL
-3587 EKESFEKLT
+3587 EKEKARLETLI

-3601 AKEEVKKPFE
+3601 AKKEANKPFE
-3611 HQGELDNALQK
+3611 HQSELESALQK
-3622 QKDITYQYEHY
+3622 QKDITYQYEHFN
-3633 GEKKAETTKKKTETE
+3633 EKKLETPADKAGPG
-3648 SGGDIKAYRA
+3648 SDSDIKAYRA
-3658 DRRQQR
+3658 DRRQPR
-3664 GWKTKRAASFKKSKA
+3664 SWKTKRAASFKKSKA

-3704 RSRGTLGQYDERQI
+3704 RSRGTLGQYDARQV

-3742 YGFSD
+3742 YGFSN
-3747 KQEIRELI
+3747 KEAIRKLI

-3778 YLRKYLTNKDAAT
+3778 YLREYLTNKDEAA
-3791 KKFQEFTELFERTL
+3791 KKHPEFTELFERTL

-3976 DKYDRRYPEFE
+3976 DEYDRRYPEFE

-4012 AEQLNFLE
+4012 AEQLDFLE
-4020 DIYPHY
+4020 GIYPHY

-4032 LKRSSERLTGGA
+4032 LKRSSEKLTGGA

-4051 NSSIKRFKGSTE
+4051 NSTIKRFKGSTE

-4079 VKVARRNAVGVA
+4079 VKVARRNAVGA
-4091 IADIANKSEGL
+4091 SIANIANSNKDL
-4102 ANIIER
+4102 ASIIER
-4108 VEPSKK
+4108 VEPDKTV
-4114 MQSFDLMK
+4114 QSFNLMK
-4122 QKEELVDKALEG
+4122 QKEELLDKALEG
-4134 GMVDKEGKFK
+4134 GMVDEEGNFK
-4144 DLLDSIFDDVM
+4144 DLINAIFDDVQM
-4155 MTFIPYAD
+4155 KFIPYVNGG
-4163 EKKDM
+4163 KNI

-4189 AIINM
+4189 AIANINS
-4194 NGYQDEPLI
+4194 NDIEPTL

-4233 GTAWYSNDE
+4233 GTAWYSSDE

-4307 NELSEPYRLAADL
+4307 NELSEPYQLGAEL

-4335 GVAGKAVGKA
+4335 GIAGKAVGKV
-4345 PEKIGEIS
+4345 PEKIGEAS
-4353 EFIES
+4353 EFVES

-4384 TNFQKHGKARWVNSV
+4384 TNFQKHGRARWVNSV
-4399 FMFGNAGIQGIH
+4399 FMFGNASVQGLY
-4411 KAFRH
+4411 KVLRH
-4416 YTKGT
+4416 YAKGT

-4428 WTKLILTGIL
+4428 WAKLILTGIA

-4448 DDQGEYENLSTYTK
+4448 DDQEEYENLSTYTK

-4469 LGDGRFFKV
+4469 LGGGRFFKV
-4478 PKPREFGV
+4478 PKPREFAV

-4506 DFADYVFDT
+4506 DFADYLFDT
-4515 FSLPGIPSITDFD
+4515 FSPPGIPSITDFD

-4540 GVLSDTLFSGAF
+4540 GVLSDTVFSGAF

-4574 TESDK
+4574 NESDK
-4579 VYDTTSKFAIA
+4579 VYDTTSKVAIA

-4602 DYLLSNGF
+4602 DYLLSNGL

-4617 QYLLPNDS
+4617 QYLFPSDS
-4625 SRRDLTLGIKSRLIA
+4625 SRRDLTFGIKSRLFA

-4662 YDAEEKKGYSAETLL
+4662 YDTGEEKGYSVETLL

-4690 QYRRAIRYSNLTTKE
+4690 QYRRAIRYSDLTTEE
-4705 KEQRLSELQALIR
+4705 KEQRLTGLQAFIR
-4718 SWDSTPTEADKRS
+4718 AWDSTPTEADKRS
-4731 IELFESTGNADVFYK
+4731 IELFESTGNTDVFYK

-4752 ESTLTGEVKVPQY
+4752 KSTLTGAVKVPQY

-4777 YTAELSPDAYLM
+4777 YTAELSPDEYLM
-4789 FFNDACKVVDEAKL
+4789 FFNDACRVIDEAKL
-4803 ALLNADELDDA
+4803 ALLNADELDDE

>member
-13 AKKPEGKPTGKEVA
+13 AKNPVGKPTGKEVA
-27 AQYYARQEAAKGINT
+27 AQYYARQEAAKGGNT
-42 AQADNST
+42 AQTD
-49 GNSAVGAGNTVGTG
+49 NSAVGTGNTVGTG
-63 AASVPASAP
+63 IASVPASTP

-86 AARLNAET
+86 AARLNTDAS
-94 PNNNNMI
+94 NSNAS

-116 EGKSGAFSK
+116 DGKSGAFGK

-149 EAAEVLAQSGKL
+149 EAAEVLAASGKL

-220 MEAIGGADGA
+220 MEAIGGADGS
-230 KMSYDEIRAANED
+230 KMSYDEIRTANEG
-243 FNKRYAA
+243 FNKRYTAM
-250 VYKDYTSGK
+250 YKDYLSGR

-264 MASLGK
+264 MAALGK
-270 DKAKLDRDNNAF
+270 DKAKLDKDNNAF

-326 AAEADVQR
+326 SAVADVQR

-347 ASEKEL
+347 ATEKEL
-353 AELKGKALAVE
+353 AELKGKALAV
-364 AQNAAYWDTTEG
+364 AVQNEAYWETTDG
-376 IIEYGKRLQ
+376 IIEYGKRLH
-385 ANRATIKKELDAAEK
+385 ANRSNIKKELDAAEK

-419 ANQAKAD
+419 VNQAKAD

-432 SDKNVRIAQAGVD
+432 SDRNVRIAQAGVD

-469 LNDLQYTYAQ
+469 LNDLQRTYAE

-485 IAAKKDGYQDPANVQ
+485 EAAKTGGYQDPANVQ
-500 QAVSEILRTSN
+500 RAVSEILRTSN
-511 NEATSTLNR
+511 NEPTSTLNR

-528 TREQKQIYLYL
+528 TKEQKQIYLYL

-553 TIRPMIDVVKAMD
+553 TIRPMIDVFKAMD

-690 GYGKAV
+690 GYGEAV

-757 EVFNATGRFLSNN
+757 EFFNATGRFLSNN

-793 EDNAVFTQK
+793 EDNAVFTQD
-802 NFDNAMYSFCIGFW
+802 NFDNAMYSFCVGFW

-835 IINGK
+835 IINGT
-840 GTMQDVTDALESP
+840 GTEADVMDALESP

-866 FEMADGGNFTF
+866 FEMADGGNFSF

-896 QGTAHADDIRAE
+896 QGTAYADDIRAE

-938 EDIAKVANSED
+938 EDIAKAKKSEE
-949 VNAAV
+949 VKAAV
-954 NQAKGIIQRQND
+954 DEANGIIQRQND

-972 KDYYKQND
+972 RDYYTQNES
-980 TKGRVPFAESRS
+980 KGRAPLAESRS
-992 DLAGKLSALE
+992 DLADKLSKLE

-1008 GGKDYTLQ
+1008 DGKSYTLQ

-1027 SGGKTHEIVFAGSDI
+1027 SDGKTHEIVFAGSDI

-1065 EQLSKLGIAEAAIT
+1065 EQLSKLGVADAAVP
-1079 SAKAAASSA
+1079 SA
-1088 KAAQDVTFNPTEQER
+1088 KAAQDVTFTPTEQEQ

-1111 KENARSNDS
+1111 KEDARSNDR

-1146 NGRSFVLKGIDGNV
+1146 NGRSFVLESVDGNV

-1195 KRLFVFDDSLV
+1195 KRLFVFDDAFV
-1206 DAVLDLYGN
+1206 NAVLDLFGN
-1215 NVAENMVAK
+1215 N
-1224 NTTAEVTSGR
+1224 
-1234 GVGVEQDTE
+1234 
-1243 NTQDAENA
+1243 
-1251 KDASE
+1251 
-1256 DLESRKKA
+1256 
-1264 PVVRKI
+1264 
-1270 HFDDDTENVS
+1270 
-1280 SGESTVKS
+1280 
-1288 DSVKEAAKEPRSSK
+1288 
-1302 AEPAGKELAETSS
+1302 
-1315 IEPEKPVKDY
+1315 
-1325 PYNQTAA
+1325 
-1332 DKPKAAVQTDASA
+1332 
-1345 APVAESTSDVGAVVQ
+1345 
-1360 KGTASDTSNSSKIEQ
+1360 
-1375 IKQKAISPKEALD
+1375 
-1388 NSSPFADESYSE
+1388 
-1400 IDKKSSRAAEAL
+1400 
-1412 SGALGVNI
+1412 
-1420 KIFSDTAGIGNF
+1420 
-1432 YDSASDTLYINGD
+1432 
-1445 GEFPVSYQLRRGLMT
+1445 
-1460 MLASSD
+1460 
-1466 SSGFAKLRDFLVGK
+1466 
-1480 YKDTFGKDAYTEYAE
+1480 
-1495 KKKKV
+1495 
-1500 FAENGLS
+1500 
-1507 LDEKGVGDELC
+1507 
-1518 ADLFMHM
+1518 
-1525 FSGTDTA
+1525 
-1532 RAIAKEIRTPEAKKL
+1532 
-1547 LRALEMLSKTDEAN
+1547 
-1561 FDFLPTTVEALGEAD
+1561 
-1576 MKTAEKMALDMF
+1576 MA
-1588 FRDGVGKDRK
+1588 
-1598 NSYVVAEK
+1598 
-1606 TESKASD
+1606 ESKASD
-1613 AVQETKPQE
+1613 AAQKTKSQE
-1622 KKDTSKADS
+1622 KKDTAKADS
-1631 AVVKEERESTAAVKT
+1631 AAVKAEETSMAAVKT

-1651 VSGKTDVQAKPE
+1651 VTGKTDVQAEPE

-1675 AKPEVKTE
+1675 AKTEVKTE

-1690 EEIPKVDAE
+1690 EEIPKVDTEAK
-1699 GMVQAKPEAKS
+1699 VQAKQEGKAEVKPEVETGIKAEARPEVKTEERQGAKS
-1710 DYVFADLPAHMVVK
+1710 DYVFADLPEHTVEEGK
-1724 SKNTKAGETIYV
+1724 HTKTGEPIYI
-1736 LKLKKYVSPD
+1736 LKLKDRVSTD

-1751 NAQVKAKGGYYS
+1751 NTEVKAKGGYYS
-1763 RDAQGFIVPKEI
+1763 RYAKGFIVPKEI
-1775 FDAYNAEAL
+1775 FDAYNAF
-1784 SKLYKADFYLL
+1784 AD
-1795 KDLDGEDNFTK
+1795 
-1806 ESGYGIELSAKDG
+1806 
-1819 TPMTFYLFEE
+1819 
-1829 NGQWIPVEAST
+1829 GQ
-1840 GMLCGYERP
+1840 
-1849 TLPEAIQQLTPEFLQ
+1849 
-1864 EIKSD
+1864 K
-1869 YLTKDEQKQ
+1869 
-1878 AAEKLAKLKEAVD
+1878 AVD
-1891 NKRDVGY
+1891 NSGDVGY
-1898 NEAGNVKDVKNGKE
+1898 NEVGNVKDVKNGKE

-1918 GRGILDGESRHD
+1918 GRGILDGESGHD
-1930 GGRLRRG
+1930 GGRLRRE
-1937 ITGSDDGSGNSEDV
+1937 TAGSDDGSGNSEDV
-1951 SEARKDS
+1951 SEARKDG

-1965 SIDQAS
+1965 SLDQAS

-1985 DDRGSDHGEVKES
+1985 DVRGSDHGEVKES
-1998 SSRRG
+1998 SSGRG

-2020 EQLLTEESGA
+2020 EQLLAEESGA
-2030 DTGAASDVS
+2030 DTGAASDIS
-2039 SAGKKAAKTIEDEK
+2039 SDVKKAAKTIEDEK
-2053 KAVKKGQAEK
+2053 NAVKKGQAEK
-2063 AQEKAPEEVDTE
+2063 AQENAPEEVDTE

-2095 VAAKLDSTAPNAM
+2095 VAAKIDSTPPNAM

-2119 IEEEGRPATV
+2119 IEEEGRPATA

-2248 NKPFQDVAMRNDA
+2248 NKPFQDVPMRNDA

-2270 FGTTYLSYGKKKYL
+2270 FDSMKLSYGKKKYS

-2289 ILSSLDKVREGGIV
+2289 ILSSLDKVREGGMV

-2330 ACYKLPERVFS
+2330 ACYKLPEGIFS
-2341 QNANTD
+2341 RNANTD
-2347 VQTDLLILRK
+2347 VQTDLLFLRK

-2362 KPTGDSILNV
+2362 KPAGDSILNV

-2392 LGTLAKGTNAWGEI
+2392 LGTLEKGKNAWGEI
-2406 TTVKGVAD
+2406 TTVKGGAD

-2439 VESIISVS
+2439 VESIVSVS

-2452 FEKNGAVYED
+2452 FEQNGAIYED
-2462 SGEGKATK
+2462 SGQGKAVK
-2470 VAEKK
+2470 VDEKK
-2475 QGTVRDYMAVRDAYK
+2475 QDTVRDYMAVRDAYK

-2502 TDIKPL
+2502 ADIKPL

-2529 GKKKIGGKKSANNTF
+2529 GKKQNGAKKSANNTF

-2557 EKYDEK
+2557 ERYDEK

-2648 KLDAVNGKKG
+2648 KLDAVKGKKG

-2671 TPKAASEI
+2671 IPKAASEI

-2689 VQYIQDFA
+2689 VQYIQDFV
-2697 KDVLQIEL
+2697 KDVLQTEL

-2917 VKRQSMIGLIGS
+2917 IKRQSMMGLIGS

-3112 ESTTEIDIG
+3112 ESSTEIDIG

-3207 TVAAADPK
+3207 TAAAADPK

-3587 EKESFEKLT
+3587 EKESFENLT

-3611 HQGELDNALQK
+3611 HQGELDNALRK

-3633 GEKKAETTKKKTETE
+3633 GEKKAETTEKKTETE
-3648 SGGDIKAYRA
+3648 SDSDIKAYRA
-3658 DRRQQR
+3658 DRRQPR

-3778 YLRKYLTNKDAAT
+3778 YLRKYLTNKDAAD
-3791 KKFQEFTELFERTL
+3791 KKYPEFTELFEKTL

-3841 IAKRDKISKS
+3841 IAKRDKASKS
-3851 EAFDNMRRRAKDY
+3851 EALDNLRKRAKDY

-3880 IDSVKNGR
+3880 IDNVKNGR

-3976 DKYDRRYPEFE
+3976 DEYDRRYPEFE

-4020 DIYPHY
+4020 GIYPHY

-4051 NSSIKRFKGSTE
+4051 NSTIKRFKGSTE

-4079 VKVARRNAVGVA
+4079 VKVARRNAVGA
-4091 IADIANKSEGL
+4091 SIADIANKNAGL

-4108 VEPSKK
+4108 VEPDKT
-4114 MQSFDLMK
+4114 MQSFNLMK
-4122 QKEELVDKALEG
+4122 QKEELLNKALEG
-4134 GMVDKEGKFK
+4134 GMVDEEGKFK
-4144 DLLDSIFDDVM
+4144 DLINDIFDDVQM
-4155 MTFIPYAD
+4155 KFIPYVND
-4163 EKKDM
+4163 GKNI

-4189 AIINM
+4189 AIANINS
-4194 NGYQDEPLI
+4194 DDIEPAL

-4233 GTAWYSNDE
+4233 GTAWYSSDD

-4289 EMERMV
+4289 EMERLV

-4307 NELSEPYRLAADL
+4307 NELSEPYRLGAEL

-4335 GVAGKAVGKA
+4335 GVAGKAVGKVPKAVGKA

-4448 DDQGEYENLSTYTK
+4448 DDKEEYENLSTYTK

-4469 LGDGRFFKV
+4469 LGHGRFFKI

-4492 RSIEYVFGNDEAFY
+4492 RSIEYIFGNDDAFY

-4540 GVLSDTLFSGAF
+4540 GVLSDTVFSGAF

-4574 TESDK
+4574 NESDK
-4579 VYDTTSKFAIA
+4579 VYDTTSKVAIA

-4602 DYLLSNGF
+4602 DYLLSNGL

-4617 QYLLPNDS
+4617 QYLFPSDS
-4625 SRRDLTLGIKSRLIA
+4625 SRRDLTFGIKSRLFA

-4662 YDAEEKKGYSAETLL
+4662 YDAGEEKEYSVETLL

-4690 QYRRAIRYSNLTTKE
+4690 QYRRAIRYSNLTTEE
-4705 KEQRLSELQALIR
+4705 KEQRLTGLQALIR
-4718 SWDSTPTEADKRS
+4718 SWDSTPAEADKRS
-4731 IELFESTGNADVFYK
+4731 IELFESTGNTDVFYK

-4752 ESTLTGEVKVPQY
+4752 KSTLTGEVKVPQY

-4777 YTAELSPDAYLM
+4777 YTAELSPDEYLM
-4789 FFNDACKVVDEAKL
+4789 FFNDACRVIDEAKL
-4803 ALLNADELDDA
+4803 ALLNADELDDE

-4834 YLEDFGKPTEESK
+4834 YLEDYGKPTEESK

>member
-1 MALNIDKLRAKA
+1 MAVNFNKLREVAYTQREKQGKATEEEKSFLARNTLDQA
-13 AKKPEGKPTGKEVA
+13 AKDTGKTSA
-27 AQYYARQEAAKGINT
+27 LPSSADLYRQADLTGAAKGQGSQT
-42 AQADNST
+42 
-49 GNSAVGAGNTVGTG
+49 
-63 AASVPASAP
+63 
-72 VDEVSSARAYLDDL
+72 
-86 AARLNAET
+86 
-94 PNNNNMI
+94 
-101 QSPARISGDLRGVAM
+101 
-116 EGKSGAFSK
+116 
-125 DLPSGAPAVR
+125 LPSGAPVVR
-135 PAMQKSVEDYKAAN
+135 PAVQKSIDDYKAIDK
-149 EAAEVLAQSGKL
+149 AAETLAKHGELTEKDAETLGK
-161 SDKDIGT
+161 
-168 LSKAYNTA
+168 ARNA
-176 VSDAS
+176 VMADAS
-181 AYDAAV
+181 AYDAVAAEQTPKMFAEKVQEASERDRLNWRNMSASEAV
-187 ARQAPTDF
+187 KDKSTSESVPDQGVFAGNRLAARTEAYYERYNRILDKYSRGTATADDIKALAMEQNRLKDDTNAYAESTTGKFEAAVKSAYDKSKGIGTWKDIHVGHENTVVLPKGYNKAALAKDMGRFNALYRDVYGKFINGKASVSELAEVKARENELRKKSAAYYDTIDGLVELGENYQKNKAVTEQILNNALESYNK
-195 ANKVDKL
+195 ANADLDTIDRQQVYDPNERTALARTYERSYAALKAA
-202 QSKPVSGIRHD
+202 HAAND
-213 AYTAARP
+213 AAKGEIAYNDIKIEYLKAAESYTAAKK
-220 MEAIGGADGA
+220 AG
-230 KMSYDEIRAANED
+230 
-243 FNKRYAA
+243 
-250 VYKDYTSGK
+250 YKDP
-259 ATAAD
+259 AD
-264 MASLGK
+264 VRKSMV
-270 DKAKLDRDNNAF
+270 
-282 LASAQDSFARAVNKA
+282 QAVNA
-297 YVKYVPRA
+297 NV
-305 DRMEVKLSQGVPSG
+305 D
-319 YNGAKAD
+319 D
-326 AAEADVQR
+326 AAT
-334 QYADVY
+334 Y
-340 AKFLRGE
+340 
-347 ASEKEL
+347 
-353 AELKGKALAVE
+353 
-364 AQNAAYWDTTEG
+364 
-376 IIEYGKRLQ
+376 
-385 ANRATIKKELDAAEK
+385 
-400 WNAEHE
+400 H
-406 GDYLTSIGNEIET
+406 
-419 ANQAKAD
+419 
-426 NPDGWS
+426 
-432 SDKNVRIAQAGVD
+432 VD
-445 TQEATRARA
+445 
-454 EALRAAY
+454 
-461 NAANYSVN
+461 
-469 LNDLQYTYAQ
+469 DLQ
-479 KYKSAY
+479 
-485 IAAKKDGYQDPANVQ
+485 
-500 QAVSEILRTSN
+500 R
-511 NEATSTLNR
+511 
-520 LVDFSTYG
+520 YG
-528 TREQKQIYLYL
+528 TNEWKRIYLYL
-539 YNAKGKAEANEFVK
+539 RETQGTKAANEFAK
-553 TIRPMIDVVKAMD
+553 TIKPLVDVRHANI
-566 VAKRYADS
+566 VAREYDDS
-574 GLVGKMAIGAI
+574 GIIGKMGIGFSS
-585 TQASGGLSDFSAGLT
+585 QASGGLSDFGMGVVGTVKGL
-600 GVGKALI
+600 L
-607 GDTSYTFPTTAQSV
+607 GDDSYTFPATAQSV
-621 ASGVREAEGGAV
+621 ASAVRNEEKGVI

-647 APSIAVGYALSAAGM
+647 APSIALGKITAAAGFIKAA
-662 PGAALIRSLSFGGSA
+662 PVIQSLAFGASA
-677 GGNAYIQSINDGK
+677 GGNSYLQAINDGK
-690 GYGKAV
+690 DAGEAF
-696 LYGAVVGTS
+696 LYGAVSGAS
-705 EVCLERV
+705 EVLLERV
-712 LGGIEGLGGKGVSR
+712 LGGITGFGTSGASKLLETSAGKTVRRRIAELLSQNVSSVSDRLRVQAISAAGRFISNGVS
-726 FMETKAGKA
+726 
-735 VQARLSSFLSKFGTT
+735 
-750 TKGRTAL
+750 
-757 EVFNATGRFLSNN
+757 
-770 TAEGLEEFT
+770 EGIEEFS
-779 QDMLDPIFRNVIFG
+779 QELLDPIFRNMIFA
-793 EDNAVFTQK
+793 EENEVFTEE
-802 NFDNAMYSFCIGFW
+802 NFKDALYAGTIGFF
-816 NAGLLNGLGEISRF
+816 NSALLNLPNEY
-830 KKVNR
+830 
-835 IINGK
+835 
-840 GTMQDVTDALESP
+840 MQSGALRNLLRGQATDADINTVLSSP
-853 EMRRDL
+853 ELIRDV
-859 ERIFTHT
+859 ERIFSYQFNMTT
-866 FEMADGGNFTF
+866 DEGGFRF
-877 SDNELVNAV
+877 SDNDTVNRT
-886 FLQMWQNGVK
+886 FLEMFNRGAAM
-896 QGTAHADDIRAE
+896 GTKNSDAIRNVAGE
-908 AGDAADVA
+908 AGFTDNSDGNASAADVTA
-916 QSGVEL
+916 AV
-922 AEAVNKAADSV
+922 AES
-933 ADKVG
+933 
-938 EDIAKVANSED
+938 I
-949 VNAAV
+949 NAA
-954 NQAKGIIQRQND
+954 AGS
-966 KTFSGI
+966 KTDEAASEIREKTSAERNAAI
-972 KDYYKQND
+972 KS
-980 TKGRVPFAESRS
+980 E
-992 DLAGKLSALE
+992 AGKRVD
-1002 GQEITV
+1002 EI
-1008 GGKDYTLQ
+1008 
-1016 KADKR
+1016 
-1021 AIKLTD
+1021 IKEQ
-1027 SGGKTHEIVFAGSDI
+1027 GGKT
-1042 TYYDKSFNVK
+1042 
-1052 DRNGKNWYFGFSG
+1052 
-1065 EQLSKLGIAEAAIT
+1065 
-1079 SAKAAASSA
+1079 
-1088 KAAQDVTFNPTEQER
+1088 TE
-1103 FDMIRANA
+1103 
-1111 KENARSNDS
+1111 
-1120 TSGLFANSDA
+1120 
-1130 DLKNKL
+1130 
-1136 NILQGENVSV
+1136 
-1146 NGRSFVLKGIDGNV
+1146 
-1160 IRLVDEGGNE
+1160 
-1170 RAVDLSDSELK
+1170 
-1181 FRHDGFEVVKADGK
+1181 EV
-1195 KRLFVFDDSLV
+1195 
-1206 DAVLDLYGN
+1206 
-1215 NVAENMVAK
+1215 
-1224 NTTAEVTSGR
+1224 
-1234 GVGVEQDTE
+1234 Q
-1243 NTQDAENA
+1243 
-1251 KDASE
+1251 
-1256 DLESRKKA
+1256 
-1264 PVVRKI
+1264 
-1270 HFDDDTENVS
+1270 
-1280 SGESTVKS
+1280 
-1288 DSVKEAAKEPRSSK
+1288 K
-1302 AEPAGKELAETSS
+1302 AEQAEKELAETSS
-1315 IEPEKPVKDY
+1315 IEPEKPVENY
-1325 PYNQTAA
+1325 PYNQREAIEGYADGVNSRILEFLTRVRKLQDHSYRQKTNVEIAQNTERLINDVRELVGTDVTGYKHLLTGGAVEHIDKDHGQNGSSDHSMANDEDIARIGFVIENYDSVELVKKNGKTVYDSEHKNSNNLPAPMIKFSKKINGTFYVVESVPDSKANSFFVKSAYIAKNNSANTDGVLNMTETRLQPSRSSTSEPPHHSDSTAVNNSIRGNNVGNASENVNVLQNEA
-1332 DKPKAAVQTDASA
+1332 DSA
-1345 APVAESTSDVGAVVQ
+1345 A
-1360 KGTASDTSNSSKIEQ
+1360 
-1375 IKQKAISPKEALD
+1375 
-1388 NSSPFADESYSE
+1388 
-1400 IDKKSSRAAEAL
+1400 
-1412 SGALGVNI
+1412 
-1420 KIFSDTAGIGNF
+1420 
-1432 YDSASDTLYINGD
+1432 
-1445 GEFPVSYQLRRGLMT
+1445 
-1460 MLASSD
+1460 
-1466 SSGFAKLRDFLVGK
+1466 AK
-1480 YKDTFGKDAYTEYAE
+1480 
-1495 KKKKV
+1495 
-1500 FAENGLS
+1500 
-1507 LDEKGVGDELC
+1507 
-1518 ADLFMHM
+1518 
-1525 FSGTDTA
+1525 
-1532 RAIAKEIRTPEAKKL
+1532 
-1547 LRALEMLSKTDEAN
+1547 
-1561 FDFLPTTVEALGEAD
+1561 
-1576 MKTAEKMALDMF
+1576 
-1588 FRDGVGKDRK
+1588 
-1598 NSYVVAEK
+1598 AEK
-1606 TESKASD
+1606 T
-1613 AVQETKPQE
+1613 
-1622 KKDTSKADS
+1622 
-1631 AVVKEERESTAAVKT
+1631 
-1646 DAAPE
+1646 
-1651 VSGKTDVQAKPE
+1651 
-1663 VESKAKTASEPK
+1663 
-1675 AKPEVKTE
+1675 
-1683 IQAEAKP
+1683 QAEVPDGNSK
-1690 EEIPKVDAE
+1690 EKV
-1699 GMVQAKPEAKS
+1699 PEAES
-1710 DYVFADLPAHMVVK
+1710 AYVFAQLPEHTVEEG
-1724 SKNTKAGETIYV
+1724 KNTKTGATIYV
-1736 LKLKKYVSPD
+1736 LKLKDRVSTD

-1751 NAQVKAKGGYYS
+1751 NTEVRAQGGYYS
-1763 RDAQGFIVPKEI
+1763 RYARGFIVPKEI
-1775 FDAYNAEAL
+1775 FDAYNA
-1784 SKLYKADFYLL
+1784 YAD
-1795 KDLDGEDNFTK
+1795 
-1806 ESGYGIELSAKDG
+1806 
-1819 TPMTFYLFEE
+1819 
-1829 NGQWIPVEAST
+1829 GQ
-1840 GMLCGYERP
+1840 
-1849 TLPEAIQQLTPEFLQ
+1849 
-1864 EIKSD
+1864 K
-1869 YLTKDEQKQ
+1869 
-1878 AAEKLAKLKEAVD
+1878 AVD
-1891 NKRDVGY
+1891 NSGDVGY
-1898 NEAGNVKDVKNGKE
+1898 NEIRNVKETSAQAVPEKSEQLMTDLDAAVSSILSDSDEAAKLKADNRTAIRIFEHTPEVILRNVSDSKDLPVIINYTKLYLAARKDGAIKGNYHNLGDSVAAILRDTLENPEAIIRLGDNRLNLISEIDNGNKKSLVSVELNSTKDISGKYSDYNVVVTLFSPDEKYINNLLSRDGIAVEYKKEDLPQVNPQLYKRLAIINGKSSFDNSIAQSSENVNAENVKNGKE
-1912 GTEDVQ
+1912 GIEDVQ
-1918 GRGILDGESRHD
+1918 RRGVLDRESGHD

-1951 SEARKDS
+1951 SEARKDG

-1971 GRDGGNVSKGTHGS
+1971 GRDGGNVSEGTHGS
-1985 DDRGSDHGEVKES
+1985 DVGGSDNGEVKES
-1998 SSRRG
+1998 SSGRG
-2003 RTGDIGGRDSGH
+2003 RTGDVGRGDRGH

-2020 EQLLTEESGA
+2020 EQLLNEESGA
-2030 DTGAASDVS
+2030 DTESASDVS
-2039 SAGKKAAKTIEDEK
+2039 SDAEKAVKDEK
-2053 KAVKKGQAEK
+2053 KAVKKVKAEK

-2075 ATAIT
+2075 ATAT
-2080 EKRPSNKENFSISDE
+2080 LKKRPSNKENFSISDE
-2095 VAAKLDSTAPNAM
+2095 VAAKLDSTPPNAM
-2108 DNIAAIKLLKR
+2108 DNIAAIRLLKR
-2119 IEEEGRPATV
+2119 IEEEGRPATT

-2157 GSLFSYEQRVAMQ
+2157 DSLFSYEQRVAMQ

-2188 TGLMRMGFKG
+2188 TGLTRMGFKG

-2212 GRMPAAISAKSSLT
+2212 GRMPKAISTKSSLT

-2270 FGTTYLSYGKKKYL
+2270 FGTTKFSYGKKKYL
-2284 LHNYF
+2284 IHNYF
-2289 ILSSLDKVREGGIV
+2289 ILSSLDKVREGGMV

-2315 GMDARKAIMDKADVV
+2315 GIDARKAMMDKADVV

-2341 QNANTD
+2341 RNANTD

-2362 KPTGDSILNV
+2362 KPAGDSILNV
-2372 VTTEDGL
+2372 VTTKDGL

-2385 AKHPENV
+2385 EKHPENV

-2406 TTVKGVAD
+2406 TTVKGGTD

-2419 TAAMN
+2419 NGAMN

-2439 VESIISVS
+2439 VESIVSVS

-2452 FEKNGAVYED
+2452 FEQNGAIYED
-2462 SGEGKATK
+2462 SGEGKAIK
-2470 VAEKK
+2470 VDEKK
-2475 QGTVRDYMAVRDAYK
+2475 AGVVSDYIAVRDAYK
-2490 EMLDAYG
+2490 EMLNAYG

-2578 RKKEIEHVDT
+2578 RKKQVEHVDT
-2588 ASDALVVSLNESGKV
+2588 ASDALTISLNESGKV

-2609 ALTGMSEQKLIDELS
+2609 ELTGMSEKKLIDELS
-2624 GEIVLT
+2624 GEIILT
-2630 PEGDYVL
+2630 PDGDYVL

-2648 KLDAVNGKKG
+2648 KLDAVKGKKG
-2658 FEKQQEMLEKAIP
+2658 FEKQQEMLERAIP
-2671 TPKAASEI
+2671 NPKNASEI

-2689 VQYIQDFA
+2689 AKYIGDFA
-2697 KDVLQIEL
+2697 RDVFRTRLEIG
-2705 TISKDSAGHWSIE
+2705 KDSAGHWSIE
-2718 GVRASRYGDILTKK
+2718 GARASRYGDILTVK
-2732 YGIREMNAVQILE
+2732 YGLPGMNAVQLLE

-2750 GEINVMMP
+2750 SEIKVMKT
-2758 VSVDGGWRN
+2758 VNEGGQKRSVF
-2767 VLDEEK
+2767 DEEK
-2773 TNIAKQKADD
+2773 TNVAMQKADD
-2783 IREAFADWVFKSS
+2783 IREAFANWIFKST
-2796 ERRNDIVDKYNR
+2796 ERRNAVAAAYNR
-2808 MYNNY
+2808 MYNNF
-2813 KPLDYGKI
+2813 KPLDYEKI
-2821 AEKLSFDSMDADLKR
+2821 AEKLSFDSMDADLKN

-2877 RMGLVNKAAM
+2877 RMGLVNKAVM

-2917 VKRQSMIGLIGS
+2917 VKRQSMIGLVGS

-2941 FTKIPVSET
+2941 FTKIPVSEQ

-2960 EDVQRELFEAQADR
+2960 EEVQRELSEAEADK
-2974 NTARRVING
+2974 NTARRIING

-3003 RDENA
+3003 RDENS
-3008 VDFEKLGVDCICVD
+3008 VDFEKLGIDCICVD

-3081 IYNMARMVCPSVL
+3081 IYNMTRMVCPSVL

-3107 TFCKV
+3107 TFGKV

-3121 NNIKSKSTQII
+3121 NNIKNKSTQII

-3157 VTNLPKAKFIQVE
+3157 VTNLPKAKYIQVE
-3170 IEGTDVHKKVMKTVG
+3170 IEGTDVHKKVMETVG
-3185 SALQNAKNS
+3185 TALKNAKNS

-3207 TVAAADPK
+3207 TAAAADPR
-3215 MLAGAASVYN
+3215 MLAGADSVYN
-3225 PFVDYSAEELE
+3225 PFGDYSAEELE

-3273 GTIYS
+3273 GTVYS

-3359 GNARGVRQGNMNSEV
+3359 GNARGVRQGNMNDEV

-3411 LEDVGGDIDPTDAMA
+3411 LEDVGDDIDPADAMA

-3447 KTLQRN
+3447 KNLQRN
-3453 HLNEVYAYQDTIAK
+3453 YLNEVYSYQDTVSK
-3467 NPGLIV
+3467 NPDLIS
-3473 QTKLYIANMARDI
+3473 QTKRYIANMERDI
-3486 GLRDK
+3486 GIRDK
-3491 FTGKEYI
+3491 YSEKDSVVLGGKEY
-3498 AIGDTIYTKQ
+3498 TKQ
-3508 TEANKAL
+3508 AEANKAL
-3515 AEAIRKAPKDGEYR
+3515 TNAVQKAPKDGEYK
-3529 KLGVYNG
+3529 KLGTFDG

-3558 GYPVAYTGAGNTIA
+3558 GYAVEYAGSGNNIA
-3572 RFSGVLRRLESVLES
+3572 RFAGALRRLDTAL
-3587 EKESFEKLT
+3587 EKEKARLEALI

-3601 AKEEVKKPFE
+3601 AKKEANKPFE
-3611 HQGELDNALQK
+3611 HQSELESALQK

-3633 GEKKAETTKKKTETE
+3633 NEKKPETPAEKADSESDSDVSYYKAASKAEGARKEITVSDVEALRSIGRKSVNDFTSEDIKKAEPFARRYFKELGVKSPFFRAWFGDWRAHDTSKIKPIHVNTHKSEIERGHFVNEDTGWNIGVSSVGINDTISHSGKEKLSVIAMNNLDDIIRNSVLLDSETSQTGGKKGSNTMFMHKLYAPTYINNQLYVSKLTVEEYRSGMDTNKRFYNLAEIKMSPALGGLSDNNTASTMRISDDINSVTQLYSFVKAYDKDFHAKDANPELLDKNGMPKAE
-3648 SGGDIKAYRA
+3648 SVTAYAKQFGFAADDGISEYRA
-3658 DRRQQR
+3658 DKREADK
-3664 GWKTKRAASFKKSKA
+3664 WKTKRAESFKDSGA
-3679 KVKPIP
+3679 SVKPIP

-3704 RSRGTLGQYDERQI
+3704 SARGAHGQYDERQN
-3718 SIRSRF
+3718 SIRTRF

-3729 TLSHELGHYLDAE
+3729 ILSHELGHYLDAK
-3742 YGFSD
+3742 YGFSERE
-3747 KQEIRELI
+3747 EIKPLI

-3763 AMYSESVLPGEAFAE
+3763 EMYSKNKLPGEAFAE
-3778 YLRKYLTNKDAAT
+3778 YLREYLTNKDTAA
-3791 KKFQEFTELFERTL
+3791 KKYAAFTELFERTL

-3816 ADDINAYL
+3816 ADDTNAYL
-3824 SSTPEERLQA
+3824 SSTPEERLEA

-3875 GELVG
+3875 GELAG
-3880 IDSVKNGR
+3880 IDSVKNGK

-3916 EGNPVGKSLMERLYP
+3916 EGNPVGKSLMECLYP

-3966 NDVGELQRIV
+3966 NDAEELQRIV
-3976 DKYDRRYPEFE
+3976 DEYDRRYPEFE

-4012 AEQLNFLE
+4012 AEQLDFLE
-4020 DIYPHY
+4020 GIYPHY

-4032 LKRSSERLTGGA
+4032 LKRSSEKLTGGA

-4051 NSSIKRFKGSTE
+4051 NSTIKQFKGSTE

-4079 VKVARRNAVGVA
+4079 VKVARRNAVGAA
-4091 IADIANKSEGL
+4091 IADIANKNEGL
-4102 ANIIER
+4102 ASIIER
-4108 VEPSKK
+4108 VEPDKT
-4114 MQSFDLMK
+4114 MQSFNLMK
-4122 QKEELVDKALEG
+4122 QKEELVDKALAG
-4134 GMVDKEGKFK
+4134 GMVDEEGKFK
-4144 DLLDSIFDDVM
+4144 DLINNIFEDVQM
-4155 MTFIPYAD
+4155 KFVPYVND
-4163 EKKDM
+4163 GKNI

-4189 AIINM
+4189 AIANINS
-4194 NGYQDEPLI
+4194 NDIEPTL

-4233 GTAWYSNDE
+4233 GTAWYSSDD

-4289 EMERMV
+4289 EMERLV

-4307 NELSEPYRLAADL
+4307 NELSEPFRLAADL
-4320 YAETHNPLHLAAGAL
+4320 YAETHNPFHYVPGVL
-4335 GVAGKAVGKA
+4335 GIAGKAVGKV
-4345 PEKIGEIS
+4345 PETIGETS
-4353 EFIES
+4353 EFVES

-4365 IRKAKDD
+4365 IRKAKGD

-4384 TNFQKHGKARWVNSV
+4384 TNFQKHGQARWVNSV
-4399 FMFGNAGIQGIH
+4399 FLFGNAGIQGLY
-4411 KAFRH
+4411 KVFRH

-4428 WTKLILTGIL
+4428 LTKLILTGIAF
-4438 LEALQAAFNR
+4438 EALQAAFNR
-4448 DDQGEYENLSTYTK
+4448 DDKEEYENLSTYTK

-4469 LGDGRFFKV
+4469 LGHGLFFKV

-4486 FSSAIG
+4486 LSSAIG

-4506 DFADYVFDT
+4506 DFADYLFDT
-4515 FSLPGIPSITDFD
+4515 FSPPGIPSITDFD

-4540 GVLSDTLFSGAF
+4540 GVLGDTLFSGAF

-4579 VYDTTSKFAIA
+4579 VYDTTSKVAIA
-4590 IGKMLN
+4590 IGKMFN

-4690 QYRRAIRYSNLTTKE
+4690 QYRRSIRYSDLTTKE

-4777 YTAELSPDAYLM
+4777 YKAELSPDAYLM

-4834 YLEDFGKPTEESK
+4834 YLEDYGKPAEEAE

>member
-1 MALNIDKLRAKA
+1 MALNVEKLRAKA
-13 AKKPEGKPTGKEVA
+13 EKKPVGKPVGKEVA
-27 AQYYARQEAAKGINT
+27 AQYYARQEAAKNKNTAAEGT
-42 AQADNST
+42 AQASAPAAGT
-49 GNSAVGAGNTVGTG
+49 GTAVGAGTP
-63 AASVPASAP
+63 SVPAASAP
-72 VDEVSSARAYLDDL
+72 VDEVSSARAYLDGL
-86 AARLNAET
+86 AANLGAVK
-94 PNNNNMI
+94 
-101 QSPARISGDLRGVAM
+101 QSGTADGNGKPIRINGDLRGVAKQ
-116 EGKSGAFSK
+116 GLSGAFGK

-135 PAMQKSVEDYKAAN
+135 PGVQKSLDDYAAAVKAA
-149 EAAEVLAQSGKL
+149 ETLDASGKL
-161 SDKDIGT
+161 TEGDAGT
-168 LSKAYNTA
+168 LNKAFDMA

-181 AYDAAV
+181 AYDTIAS
-187 ARQAPTDF
+187 RQAPVDF

-202 QSKPVSGIRHD
+202 QSKPESGVRHD
-213 AYTAARP
+213 TYTAARP
-220 MEAIGGADGA
+220 MEAIGGVDGA
-230 KMSYDEIRAANED
+230 KMSFDEIRSANEN
-243 FNKRYAA
+243 FNKRYDA
-250 VYKDYTSGK
+250 VYKDYTSGR
-259 ATAAD
+259 ATEAD
-264 MASLGK
+264 LTALGK
-270 DKAKLDRDNNAF
+270 EKAKLDKDNNAF
-282 LASAQDSFARAVNKA
+282 LASAQDSFENAVKKA

-305 DRMEVKLSQGVPSG
+305 ERMEAEKKPGIPSG
-319 YNGAKAD
+319 YNGARAD
-326 AAEADVQR
+326 AAEADVQSL
-334 QYADVY
+334 YMDVY

-347 ASEKEL
+347 ATEKEL
-353 AELKGKALAVE
+353 AELKVKAEAVK
-364 AQNAAYWDTTEG
+364 AQNDAFWETTDG

-385 ANRATIKKELDAAEK
+385 ANRSTIKKELDAAEK

-406 GDYLTSIGNEIET
+406 DEYLTSIGNEIET

-426 NPDGWS
+426 NPKGWD
-432 SDKNVRIAQAGVD
+432 SDRNVRMAREGVNA
-445 TQEATRARA
+445 QEATREKAK
-454 EALRAAY
+454 ALKAAY
-461 NAANYSVN
+461 KAANYAVN
-469 LNDLQYTYAQ
+469 LNDLQYTYNV
-479 KYKSAY
+479 KYKQQYETALKMNNGSQTMRNAFGY
-485 IAAKKDGYQDPANVQ
+485 TPKSISEIDSLLLKDYFDGSNGANEYESLYHNGSHEEKQIFAFLLEKKSKKEAEEFVSLIQPLLNLRASQKMAKKYRDAGFFGRMGIGFTTQ
-500 QAVSEILRTSN
+500 
-511 NEATSTLNR
+511 
-520 LVDFSTYG
+520 
-528 TREQKQIYLYL
+528 
-539 YNAKGKAEANEFVK
+539 
-553 TIRPMIDVVKAMD
+553 
-566 VAKRYADS
+566 
-574 GLVGKMAIGAI
+574 VG
-585 TQASGGLSDFSAGLT
+585 GGLSDFGAGAL

-621 ASGVREAEGGAV
+621 ASGVREAEKGTA
-633 AGAAMDII
+633 AGIAMDMI

-647 APSIAVGYALSAAGM
+647 APSIAIGAAMQAAGL
-662 PGAALIRSLSFGGSA
+662 PGAALVRSISFGGSA
-677 GGNAYIQSINDGK
+677 AGNAYIQSINEGK
-690 GYGKAV
+690 DYGESV
-696 LYGAVVGTS
+696 LYGAVVGAS
-705 EVCLERV
+705 EVCLERA

-726 FMETKAGKA
+726 FMQTKAGKA

-750 TKGRTAL
+750 VKRRTAL
-757 EVFNATGRFLSNN
+757 EFFNATGRFLSNN
-770 TAEGLEEFT
+770 TSEGIEEFT

-793 EDNAVFTQK
+793 EDNAVFTQE
-802 NFDNAMYSFCIGFW
+802 NFDNAMYSFCVGFW
-816 NAGLLNGLGEISRF
+816 NAGLLNATSEISRF

-835 IINGK
+835 ILK
-840 GTMQDVTDALESP
+840 GTGTIQDVTDALESP

-859 ERIFTHT
+859 ERIFTRT
-866 FEMADGGNFTF
+866 FADEQDGKFTF
-877 SDNELVNAV
+877 SNNELVNAV
-886 FLQMWQNGVK
+886 FLEMWQKGVK
-896 QGTAHADDIRAE
+896 QGTAHADDIRAA
-908 AGDAADVA
+908 AGDTAGAAR
-916 QSGVEL
+916 SGAEL

-933 ADKVG
+933 ADSVG
-938 EDIAKVANSED
+938 EDIRTSQRVVDAD
-949 VNAAV
+949 V
-954 NQAKGIIQRQND
+954 
-966 KTFSGI
+966 T
-972 KDYYKQND
+972 
-980 TKGRVPFAESRS
+980 
-992 DLAGKLSALE
+992 
-1002 GQEITV
+1002 
-1008 GGKDYTLQ
+1008 
-1016 KADKR
+1016 AD
-1021 AIKLTD
+1021 
-1027 SGGKTHEIVFAGSDI
+1027 SDI
-1042 TYYDKSFNVK
+1042 RT
-1052 DRNGKNWYFGFSG
+1052 
-1065 EQLSKLGIAEAAIT
+1065 EQ
-1079 SAKAAASSA
+1079 AAA
-1088 KAAQDVTFNPTEQER
+1088 DPVR
-1103 FDMIRANA
+1103 
-1111 KENARSNDS
+1111 ENAEQAR
-1120 TSGLFANSDA
+1120 G
-1130 DLKNKL
+1130 
-1136 NILQGENVSV
+1136 
-1146 NGRSFVLKGIDGNV
+1146 
-1160 IRLVDEGGNE
+1160 
-1170 RAVDLSDSELK
+1170 RAVS
-1181 FRHDGFEVVKADGK
+1181 
-1195 KRLFVFDDSLV
+1195 
-1206 DAVLDLYGN
+1206 
-1215 NVAENMVAK
+1215 
-1224 NTTAEVTSGR
+1224 TAGA
-1234 GVGVEQDTE
+1234 
-1243 NTQDAENA
+1243 AENA
-1251 KDASE
+1251 GATVETETPTAS
-1256 DLESRKKA
+1256 A
-1264 PVVRKI
+1264 V
-1270 HFDDDTENVS
+1270 
-1280 SGESTVKS
+1280 ESTGDVGTVS
-1288 DSVKEAAKEPRSSK
+1288 
-1302 AEPAGKELAETSS
+1302 
-1315 IEPEKPVKDY
+1315 
-1325 PYNQTAA
+1325 
-1332 DKPKAAVQTDASA
+1332 
-1345 APVAESTSDVGAVVQ
+1345 AES
-1360 KGTASDTSNSSKIEQ
+1360 TASDTSKIEQ

-1388 NSSPFADESYSE
+1388 NSSPYADESYSE

-1420 KIFSDTAGIGNF
+1420 KIFRDMTGIGSF
-1432 YDSASDTLYINGD
+1432 YDSASDTLYIDGD
-1445 GEFPVSYQLRRGLMT
+1445 GDLPVSYQLRRGLMT
-1460 MLASSD
+1460 LLASSD
-1466 SSGFAKLRDFLVGK
+1466 SAGFAKLRDFLVGK
-1480 YKDTFGKDAYTEYAE
+1480 YIEMFGKDAYTEYAD

-1500 FAENGLS
+1500 FAKDGLS
-1507 LDEKGVGDELC
+1507 LDDIGVGNELC
-1518 ADLFMHM
+1518 ADLGVFML
-1525 FSGTDTA
+1525 SDADTA
-1532 RAIAKEIRTPEAKKL
+1532 RAIAKELRTPEAKKL
-1547 LRALEMLSKTDEAN
+1547 LRALEMLSKTEGVN
-1561 FDFLPTTVEALGEAD
+1561 FDFLPTAVDSLSEAD
-1576 MKTAEKMALDMF
+1576 MQAAEKMVLDMF

-1606 TESKASD
+1606 AESKASD
-1613 AVQETKPQE
+1613 AAQKAKPQE
-1622 KKDTSKADS
+1622 KKATAKADS
-1631 AVVKEERESTAAVKT
+1631 EAVKTEEASTAAVKT
-1646 DAAPE
+1646 DAVPE
-1651 VSGKTDVQAKPE
+1651 VTGKTDGKAETE
-1663 VESKAKTASEPK
+1663 VESKAKTVTEPK
-1675 AKPEVKTE
+1675 AKTEVKAE
-1683 IQAEAKP
+1683 IQAEENQEETPKVDTEAKVQANQEGKAEAKP
-1690 EEIPKVDAE
+1690 EVEPKIKTEVETEIKTE
-1699 GMVQAKPEAKS
+1699 EKPGEKI
-1710 DYVFADLPAHMVVK
+1710 DYVFADLPEHTVEEGK
-1724 SKNTKAGETIYV
+1724 HTKTGEPIYI
-1736 LKLKKYVSPD
+1736 LKLKDRVSTE

-1751 NAQVKAKGGYYS
+1751 NTEVKAKGGYYS
-1763 RDAQGFIVPKEI
+1763 RYAKGFIVPKEI
-1775 FDAYNAEAL
+1775 FDAYNAFAE
-1784 SKLYKADFYLL
+1784 
-1795 KDLDGEDNFTK
+1795 
-1806 ESGYGIELSAKDG
+1806 
-1819 TPMTFYLFEE
+1819 
-1829 NGQWIPVEAST
+1829 GQ
-1840 GMLCGYERP
+1840 
-1849 TLPEAIQQLTPEFLQ
+1849 
-1864 EIKSD
+1864 K
-1869 YLTKDEQKQ
+1869 
-1878 AAEKLAKLKEAVD
+1878 AVD
-1891 NKRDVGY
+1891 NSGDVGY
-1898 NEAGNVKDVKNGKE
+1898 NEVGNVKDVKNGKE

-1918 GRGILDGESRHD
+1918 GRGILDGESGHD
-1930 GGRLRRG
+1930 GGRLRREAA
-1937 ITGSDDGSGNSEDV
+1937 GSDDGSGDRQDV
-1951 SEARKDS
+1951 SEARKDG
-1958 GRVLQGD
+1958 GRVLQGN
-1965 SIDQAS
+1965 SLDQAS
-1971 GRDGGNVSKGTHGS
+1971 GRDGGNDGEGANGIDV
-1985 DDRGSDHGEVKES
+1985 RGSDHGEVKES
-1998 SSRRG
+1998 SSGRGRRG
-2003 RTGDIGGRDSGH
+2003 DLGRTDSGH
-2015 DGLAS
+2015 VRLVS
-2020 EQLLTEESGA
+2020 EQPLTEESGA
-2030 DTGAASDVS
+2030 DTEAASDVS
-2039 SAGKKAAKTIEDEK
+2039 STGKKAVNTATPEEK
-2053 KAVKKGQAEK
+2053 EAVKPEDGEKAEAQEQEAGNTEAKEDDAEK
-2063 AQEKAPEEVDTE
+2063 AEKSSAKKVSEKKEKPEKKEPEKASENTPEEVDTE
-2075 ATAIT
+2075 ATAILK
-2080 EKRPSNKENFSISDE
+2080 KRPSNKENFSISEDF
-2095 VAAKLDSTAPNAM
+2095 AAKLDNTPPNAM
-2108 DNIAAIKLLKR
+2108 DNIAAIKLLKQ
-2119 IEEEGRPATV
+2119 IEQEGRTATT

-2141 GGIDLRNLN
+2141 GGINLRNID
-2150 YEARRDL
+2150 YEARRDIDN
-2157 GSLFSYEQRVAMQ
+2157 LFSYEQRISMQ

-2212 GRMPAAISAKSSLT
+2212 GRMPAAISSKSSLT

-2270 FGTTYLSYGKKKYL
+2270 FDSMKLSYGKKKYS

-2289 ILSSLDKVREGGIV
+2289 ILSSLDKVREGGVV

-2315 GMDARKAIMDKADVV
+2315 GIDARKAIMDKADVV
-2330 ACYKLPERVFS
+2330 ACYKLPEGIFS
-2341 QNANTD
+2341 RNANTD

-2357 RAAGA
+2357 RASGA

-2372 VTTEDGL
+2372 VTTKDGL

-2385 AKHPENV
+2385 EKHPENV
-2392 LGTLAKGTNAWGEI
+2392 LGTLEKGKNAWGEI
-2406 TTVKGVAD
+2406 TTVKGGTD
-2414 FYERL
+2414 FYDRL
-2419 TAAMN
+2419 NDAMN
-2424 KLPSGLFTGKTTLAP
+2424 KLPSGLFTGKASLAP
-2439 VESIISVS
+2439 VESIVSVS

-2452 FEKNGAVYED
+2452 FEQNGSIYED
-2462 SGEGKATK
+2462 SGQGKAIK
-2470 VAEKK
+2470 VSEKK
-2475 QGTVRDYMAVRDAYK
+2475 QDTVRDYMAVRDAYK

-2502 TDIKPL
+2502 EDIKPL

-2514 VYDNFTAKHGPITGD
+2514 VYDNFTEKHGPITGD
-2529 GKKKIGGKKSANNTF
+2529 GKKKIGSKKSANNTF

-2609 ALTGMSEQKLIDELS
+2609 ELTGMSEQKLIDELS
-2624 GEIVLT
+2624 GEIILT
-2630 PEGDYVL
+2630 PDGDYVL

-2648 KLDAVNGKKG
+2648 KLDAVKGKKG
-2658 FEKQQEMLEKAIP
+2658 FEKQQEMLERAIP
-2671 TPKAASEI
+2671 KPKNASEI

-2689 VQYIQDFA
+2689 AKYIEEFA
-2697 KDVLQIEL
+2697 RDVFRTRLEIG
-2705 TISKDSAGHWSIE
+2705 KDSAGHWSIE
-2718 GVRASRYGDILTKK
+2718 GARASRYGDILTVK
-2732 YGIREMNAVQILE
+2732 YGIPDMNAVQILE

-2750 GEINVMMP
+2750 SEISVMSTVMEGGQKKNVF
-2758 VSVDGGWRN
+2758 
-2767 VLDEEK
+2767 DEEM
-2773 TNIAKQKADD
+2773 TNVAKQKADD
-2783 IREAFADWVFKSS
+2783 IREAFADWVFKST
-2796 ERRNDIVDKYNR
+2796 ERRNEIVDKYNR

-2813 KPLDYGKI
+2813 KPIDYGKI

-2877 RMGLVNKAAM
+2877 RMGLINKAAM

-2900 IARAYP
+2900 IAGAYP
-2906 NAKVLIVSTQN
+2906 NAKVLVVGTQN
-2917 VKRQSMIGLIGS
+2917 IKRQSMIGLIGS

-2941 FTKIPVSET
+2941 FTKIPVSEQ

-2960 EDVQRELFEAQADR
+2960 EEVQRELSEAHADKR
-2974 NTARRVING
+2974 TSRRIING

-3003 RDENA
+3003 RDENS
-3008 VDFEKLGVDCICVD
+3008 VDFEKLGIDCICVD

-3094 EEAGIHSLDEWVN
+3094 EEAGINSLDEWVN

-3121 NNIKSKSTQII
+3121 NNIKNKSTQII

-3157 VTNLPKAKFIQVE
+3157 VKNLPKAKYIQVE
-3170 IEGTDVHKKVMKTVG
+3170 IEGTYVHKNVMETVG
-3185 SALQNAKNS
+3185 NALKNAKNS

-3207 TVAAADPK
+3207 TAAAADPK
-3215 MLAGAASVYN
+3215 MLAGADSAYN

-3251 EYKKSNDI
+3251 EYQKSNDI

-3273 GTIYS
+3273 GTVYS

-3296 NEIVIVQSQSDEK
+3296 DEIVIVQSQSDEK

-3359 GNARGVRQGNMNSEV
+3359 GNARGVRQGNINDEV

-3382 DTFDAYK
+3382 DTYDAYK

-3396 GEMIKRALRGEAVSE
+3396 GEMIKRALRGDAVSE
-3411 LEDVGGDIDPTDAMA
+3411 LEDVGDDIDPADAMA

-3447 KTLQRN
+3447 KNLQRN
-3453 HLNEVYAYQDTIAK
+3453 YLNEVYSYQDTVSK
-3467 NPGLIV
+3467 NPDLIS
-3473 QTKLYIANMARDI
+3473 QTERYIANMERDI
-3486 GLRDK
+3486 DLRDK
-3491 FTGKEYI
+3491 YGEKDSIVIDGKEY
-3498 AIGDTIYTKQ
+3498 TKKA
-3508 TEANKAL
+3508 EANEAL
-3515 AEAIRKAPKDGEYR
+3515 TNAVQKAPKDGAY
-3529 KLGVYNG
+3529 KKIGTFDG

-3558 GYPVAYTGAGNTIA
+3558 GYAVEYAGSGNNIA
-3572 RFSGVLRRLESVLES
+3572 RLAGALRRLDAAL
-3587 EKESFEKLT
+3587 EKEKARLVT
-3596 SDLEL
+3596 LRSDLEL

-3611 HQGELDNALQK
+3611 HQSELDDALQR

-3633 GEKKAETTKKKTETE
+3633 GEKKTETTKKRAETE
-3648 SGGDIKAYRA
+3648 SGDGDIEAYRA
-3658 DRRQQR
+3658 DKRKTDN
-3664 GWKTKRAASFKKSKA
+3664 WKTERAEKFKDSKA

-3685 EIVDKIRE
+3685 EIIDKIRE

-3704 RSRGTLGQYDERQI
+3704 RSRGTLGQYDARQV

-3747 KQEIRELI
+3747 KEEIRELI
-3755 HALPEPFK
+3755 HALPDAFK
-3763 AMYSESVLPGEAFAE
+3763 EMYSESKLPGEAFAE
-3778 YLRKYLTNKDAAT
+3778 YLREYLTNKDEAT
-3791 KKFQEFTELFERTL
+3791 KKHPEFTELFERSL
-3805 SDGDMQSVNEL
+3805 SDRDMQAVNEL

-3824 SSTPEERLQA
+3824 SATSEERLEA

-3841 IAKRDKISKS
+3841 IAKRDKASKS
-3851 EAFDNMRRRAKDY
+3851 EALDNLRKRAKDY

-3880 IDSVKNGR
+3880 IDNVKNGR

-3916 EGNPVGKSLMERLYP
+3916 EGNPIGKSLMERLYP

-3976 DKYDRRYPEFE
+3976 DEYDRRYPEFE

-4012 AEQLNFLE
+4012 AEQLDFLE
-4020 DIYPHY
+4020 EIYPHY

-4032 LKRSSERLTGGA
+4032 VNRTSEKLTGGA

-4051 NSSIKRFKGSTE
+4051 NSTIKRFKGSTE

-4079 VKVARRNAVGVA
+4079 VKVARRNAVGVS
-4091 IADIANKSEGL
+4091 IANIANANKDL

-4108 VEPSKK
+4108 VEPDKTV
-4114 MQSFDLMK
+4114 QSFNLMK
-4122 QKEELVDKALEG
+4122 QKEELLDKALEG
-4134 GMVDKEGKFK
+4134 GMVDEEGNFK
-4144 DLLDSIFDDVM
+4144 DLINAIFDDVQM
-4155 MTFIPYAD
+4155 KFIPYVNGG
-4163 EKKDM
+4163 KNI

-4189 AIINM
+4189 AIANINS
-4194 NGYQDEPLI
+4194 QDIEPTL

-4233 GTAWYSNDE
+4233 GTAWYSSDE
-4242 MNFAS
+4242 MNLAS

-4256 KDILLNDPEYKRF
+4256 KDILLQDPEYKRF

-4289 EMERMV
+4289 EMERLV

-4307 NELSEPYRLAADL
+4307 NELSEPFRLAAEL
-4320 YAETHNPLHLAAGAL
+4320 YADTHNPFHYLPGIL
-4335 GVAGKAVGKA
+4335 GVAGKTVGKA
-4345 PEKIGEIS
+4345 PEKIGEAS
-4353 EFIES
+4353 EFVES

-4384 TNFQKHGKARWVNSV
+4384 TNFQKHGSARWINSV
-4399 FMFGNAGIQGIH
+4399 FLFGNAGIQGLH

-4448 DDQGEYENLSTYTK
+4448 DDQEEYENLSTYTK

-4469 LGDGRFFKV
+4469 LGGGRFFKV

-4492 RSIEYVFGNDEAFY
+4492 RSIEYIFGNDEAFY

-4515 FSLPGIPSITDFD
+4515 FSPPGIPSITDFD

-4540 GVLSDTLFSGAF
+4540 GVLSDIVFSGAF

-4574 TESDK
+4574 NESDK
-4579 VYDTTSKFAIA
+4579 VYDTTSKVAIA
-4590 IGKMLN
+4590 IGKTLN

-4602 DYLLSNGF
+4602 DYLLSNGL
-4610 GVFGRAA
+4610 GVFGKTA
-4617 QYLLPNDS
+4617 QYLFPSDS
-4625 SRRDLTLGIKSRLIA
+4625 SRRDLTFGIKSRLFA

-4662 YDAEEKKGYSAETLL
+4662 YDTEEEKGYSVETLL

-4690 QYRRAIRYSNLTTKE
+4690 QYRRSIRYSNLTTEE
-4705 KEQRLSELQALIR
+4705 KEQRLTGLQALIR
-4718 SWDSTPTEADKRS
+4718 AWDSTPTEADKRS
-4731 IELFESTGNADVFYK
+4731 IELFESTGNTDVFYK

-4752 ESTLTGEVKVPQY
+4752 KSTLTGKVKVPQY
-4765 EDGKIVAVKTMN
+4765 EDGKIVAVKTID
-4777 YTAELSPDAYLM
+4777 YTAELSPDVYLM

-4803 ALLNADELDDA
+4803 ALLNAEELDDE
-4814 VKAKKVAKNIK
+4814 VKAKKVAKNIR

-4834 YLEDFGKPTEESK
+4834 YLEDYGKPTENSGK

>member
-1 MALNIDKLRAKA
+1 MALNLNKLKNAVA
-13 AKKPEGKPTGKEVA
+13 NKPVDKPTGKDVA
-27 AQYYARQEAAKGINT
+27 ANYYARQLIDKEAKEQGAKTSALPSSADLYRQADLTGAAKGQGSQT
-42 AQADNST
+42 
-49 GNSAVGAGNTVGTG
+49 
-63 AASVPASAP
+63 
-72 VDEVSSARAYLDDL
+72 
-86 AARLNAET
+86 
-94 PNNNNMI
+94 
-101 QSPARISGDLRGVAM
+101 
-116 EGKSGAFSK
+116 
-125 DLPSGAPAVR
+125 LPSGAPVVR
-135 PAMQKSVEDYKAAN
+135 PAVQKSIDDYKAIDK
-149 EAAEVLAQSGKL
+149 AETLAKRGELTEKDAETLGK
-161 SDKDIGT
+161 
-168 LSKAYNTA
+168 ARNA
-176 VSDAS
+176 VMADAS
-181 AYDAAV
+181 AYDAVAAEQTPKMFAKKVQEASERDRLNWRNMSASEAV
-187 ARQAPTDF
+187 KDKSTSESVPDQGVFAGNRLAARTEAYYERYNRILDKYSRGTATADDIKALAMEQNRLKDDTNAYAERTTGKFEAAVKSAYDKSKGIGTWKDIHVGHENTVVLPKGYNKAALAKDMGRFNALYRDVYGKFINGKASVSELAEVKARENELRKKSAAYYDTIDGLVELGENYQKNKAVTEQILNNALESYNK
-195 ANKVDKL
+195 ANADLDTIDRQQVYDPNERTALARTYERSYAALKAA
-202 QSKPVSGIRHD
+202 HAAND
-213 AYTAARP
+213 AAKGEIAYNDIKIEYLKAAESYTAAKK
-220 MEAIGGADGA
+220 AG
-230 KMSYDEIRAANED
+230 
-243 FNKRYAA
+243 
-250 VYKDYTSGK
+250 YKDP
-259 ATAAD
+259 AD
-264 MASLGK
+264 VRKSMV
-270 DKAKLDRDNNAF
+270 
-282 LASAQDSFARAVNKA
+282 QAVNA
-297 YVKYVPRA
+297 NV
-305 DRMEVKLSQGVPSG
+305 D
-319 YNGAKAD
+319 D
-326 AAEADVQR
+326 AAT
-334 QYADVY
+334 Y
-340 AKFLRGE
+340 
-347 ASEKEL
+347 
-353 AELKGKALAVE
+353 
-364 AQNAAYWDTTEG
+364 
-376 IIEYGKRLQ
+376 
-385 ANRATIKKELDAAEK
+385 
-400 WNAEHE
+400 H
-406 GDYLTSIGNEIET
+406 
-419 ANQAKAD
+419 
-426 NPDGWS
+426 
-432 SDKNVRIAQAGVD
+432 VD
-445 TQEATRARA
+445 
-454 EALRAAY
+454 
-461 NAANYSVN
+461 
-469 LNDLQYTYAQ
+469 DLQ
-479 KYKSAY
+479 
-485 IAAKKDGYQDPANVQ
+485 
-500 QAVSEILRTSN
+500 R
-511 NEATSTLNR
+511 
-520 LVDFSTYG
+520 YG
-528 TREQKQIYLYL
+528 TNEWKRIYLYL
-539 YNAKGKAEANEFVK
+539 RETQGTKAANEFAK
-553 TIRPMIDVVKAMD
+553 TIKPLVDVRHANI
-566 VAKRYADS
+566 VAREYDDS
-574 GLVGKMAIGAI
+574 GIIGKMGIGFSS
-585 TQASGGLSDFSAGLT
+585 QASGGLSDFGMGVVGTVKGL
-600 GVGKALI
+600 L
-607 GDTSYTFPTTAQSV
+607 GDDSYTFPATAQSV
-621 ASGVREAEGGAV
+621 ASAVRNEEKGVI

-647 APSIAVGYALSAAGM
+647 APSIALGKITAAAGFIKAA
-662 PGAALIRSLSFGGSA
+662 PVIQSLAFGASA
-677 GGNAYIQSINDGK
+677 GGNSYLQAINDGK
-690 GYGKAV
+690 DAGEAF
-696 LYGAVVGTS
+696 LYGAVSGAS
-705 EVCLERV
+705 EVLLERV
-712 LGGIEGLGGKGVSR
+712 LGGITGFGTSGASKLLETSAGKTVRRRIAELLSQNVSSVSDRLRVQAISAAGRFISNGVS
-726 FMETKAGKA
+726 
-735 VQARLSSFLSKFGTT
+735 
-750 TKGRTAL
+750 
-757 EVFNATGRFLSNN
+757 
-770 TAEGLEEFT
+770 EGIEEFS
-779 QDMLDPIFRNVIFG
+779 QELLDPIFRNMIFA
-793 EDNAVFTQK
+793 EENEVFTEE
-802 NFDNAMYSFCIGFW
+802 NFKDALYAGTIGFF
-816 NAGLLNGLGEISRF
+816 NSALLNLPNEY
-830 KKVNR
+830 
-835 IINGK
+835 
-840 GTMQDVTDALESP
+840 MQSGALRNLLRGQATDADINTVLSSP
-853 EMRRDL
+853 ELIRDV
-859 ERIFTHT
+859 ERIFSYQFNMTT
-866 FEMADGGNFTF
+866 DEGGFRF
-877 SDNELVNAV
+877 SDNDTVNRT
-886 FLQMWQNGVK
+886 FLEMFNRGAAM
-896 QGTAHADDIRAE
+896 GTKNADNVRRAAEE
-908 AGDAADVA
+908 AGFSENMAENASAADVA
-916 QSGVEL
+916 AAL
-922 AEAVNKAADSV
+922 AESINKA
-933 ADKVG
+933 
-938 EDIAKVANSED
+938 
-949 VNAAV
+949 
-954 NQAKGIIQRQND
+954 
-966 KTFSGI
+966 
-972 KDYYKQND
+972 
-980 TKGRVPFAESRS
+980 
-992 DLAGKLSALE
+992 
-1002 GQEITV
+1002 
-1008 GGKDYTLQ
+1008 
-1016 KADKR
+1016 
-1021 AIKLTD
+1021 
-1027 SGGKTHEIVFAGSDI
+1027 
-1042 TYYDKSFNVK
+1042 
-1052 DRNGKNWYFGFSG
+1052 
-1065 EQLSKLGIAEAAIT
+1065 
-1079 SAKAAASSA
+1079 
-1088 KAAQDVTFNPTEQER
+1088 
-1103 FDMIRANA
+1103 
-1111 KENARSNDS
+1111 
-1120 TSGLFANSDA
+1120 
-1130 DLKNKL
+1130 
-1136 NILQGENVSV
+1136 
-1146 NGRSFVLKGIDGNV
+1146 
-1160 IRLVDEGGNE
+1160 
-1170 RAVDLSDSELK
+1170 SDSK
-1181 FRHDGFEVVKADGK
+1181 T
-1195 KRLFVFDDSLV
+1195 
-1206 DAVLDLYGN
+1206 DL
-1215 NVAENMVAK
+1215 
-1224 NTTAEVTSGR
+1224 
-1234 GVGVEQDTE
+1234 
-1243 NTQDAENA
+1243 
-1251 KDASE
+1251 
-1256 DLESRKKA
+1256 
-1264 PVVRKI
+1264 
-1270 HFDDDTENVS
+1270 
-1280 SGESTVKS
+1280 
-1288 DSVKEAAKEPRSSK
+1288 AAKEIRKDVKTDKAAEIKNETAKHVDAIANEQLEEMRQRAQAQRIQDEEYQPIASSRGELARFVDTLIGKEVWVDGEKRTVKGISKGAIQTVKENGTVVTDTLAGGGMTYNKHGFSVTGKNGTTREFYFGSDVGIKVEKSQAAEAQK
-1302 AEPAGKELAETSS
+1302 AEQVEKDFAETSS
-1315 IEPEKPVKDY
+1315 IELKKPF
-1325 PYNQTAA
+1325 P
-1332 DKPKAAVQTDASA
+1332 
-1345 APVAESTSDVGAVVQ
+1345 
-1360 KGTASDTSNSSKIEQ
+1360 
-1375 IKQKAISPKEALD
+1375 
-1388 NSSPFADESYSE
+1388 SYSE
-1400 IDKKSSRAAEAL
+1400 DKQKTIKEFVEYRDGRIGKYVDDILSGNQNAKNKLYLDTISDRAADDIQKVTGIDTHGFETVLFRNIVQHIEKRHGKNGLQDQSMKHIEDWERIQYVLNNYDTIQFAGSSSAFTITKNNGQQKSAPTVIYSKAINGTFYVVEAVPDTKNKT
-1412 SGALGVNI
+1412 VNI
-1420 KIFSDTAGIGNF
+1420 VTAYTQQKGQNGSRDVQSPTVTPETTPVTDAPSAVDISLRENDVGNVGKNVNVLQNEA
-1432 YDSASDTLYINGD
+1432 DSA
-1445 GEFPVSYQLRRGLMT
+1445 
-1460 MLASSD
+1460 A
-1466 SSGFAKLRDFLVGK
+1466 AK
-1480 YKDTFGKDAYTEYAE
+1480 
-1495 KKKKV
+1495 
-1500 FAENGLS
+1500 
-1507 LDEKGVGDELC
+1507 
-1518 ADLFMHM
+1518 
-1525 FSGTDTA
+1525 
-1532 RAIAKEIRTPEAKKL
+1532 
-1547 LRALEMLSKTDEAN
+1547 
-1561 FDFLPTTVEALGEAD
+1561 
-1576 MKTAEKMALDMF
+1576 
-1588 FRDGVGKDRK
+1588 
-1598 NSYVVAEK
+1598 AEK
-1606 TESKASD
+1606 T
-1613 AVQETKPQE
+1613 
-1622 KKDTSKADS
+1622 
-1631 AVVKEERESTAAVKT
+1631 
-1646 DAAPE
+1646 
-1651 VSGKTDVQAKPE
+1651 
-1663 VESKAKTASEPK
+1663 
-1675 AKPEVKTE
+1675 
-1683 IQAEAKP
+1683 QAEVPDGNSK
-1690 EEIPKVDAE
+1690 EKV
-1699 GMVQAKPEAKS
+1699 PEAES
-1710 DYVFADLPAHMVVK
+1710 AYVFAQLPEHTVEEG
-1724 SKNTKAGETIYV
+1724 KNTKTGATIYV
-1736 LKLKKYVSPD
+1736 LKLKDRVSTD

-1751 NAQVKAKGGYYS
+1751 NTEVRAQGGYYS
-1763 RDAQGFIVPKEI
+1763 RYARGFIVPKEI
-1775 FDAYNAEAL
+1775 FDAYNA
-1784 SKLYKADFYLL
+1784 YAD
-1795 KDLDGEDNFTK
+1795 
-1806 ESGYGIELSAKDG
+1806 S
-1819 TPMTFYLFEE
+1819 
-1829 NGQWIPVEAST
+1829 
-1840 GMLCGYERP
+1840 
-1849 TLPEAIQQLTPEFLQ
+1849 
-1864 EIKSD
+1864 
-1869 YLTKDEQKQ
+1869 QK
-1878 AAEKLAKLKEAVD
+1878 AVD

-1898 NEAGNVKDVKNGKE
+1898 NEVENVKETSAQAVPEKSEQLMTNLDAAVSSILSDSDEAAKLKADNRTAIRIFEHTPEVILRNVSDSKDLPVIINYTKLYLAARKDGAIKGNYHNLGDSVAAILRDTLENPEAIIRLGDNRLNLISEIDNGNKKSLVSVELNSTKDISGKYSDYNVVVTLFSPDEKYINNLLSRDGIAVEYKKEDLPQVNPQLYKRLAIINGKSSFDNSIAQSSENVNAENVKNGKE
-1912 GTEDVQ
+1912 GIEDVQ
-1918 GRGILDGESRHD
+1918 RRGVLDGESGHD

-1937 ITGSDDGSGNSEDV
+1937 ITGSDDGSGNSENV
-1951 SEARKDS
+1951 SEARKDG

-1971 GRDGGNVSKGTHGS
+1971 GRDGGNVSEGTHGS
-1985 DDRGSDHGEVKES
+1985 DVGGSDNGEVKES
-1998 SSRRG
+1998 SSGRG
-2003 RTGDIGGRDSGH
+2003 RTGDVGRGDRGH

-2020 EQLLTEESGA
+2020 EQLLNEESGA
-2030 DTGAASDVS
+2030 DTESASDVS
-2039 SAGKKAAKTIEDEK
+2039 SDVKKAAKTVKDEK
-2053 KAVKKGQAEK
+2053 KAVKKVKAEK
-2063 AQEKAPEEVDTE
+2063 AQENAPEEVDTE
-2075 ATAIT
+2075 TTATLK
-2080 EKRPSNKENFSISDE
+2080 KRPSNKENFSISDE
-2095 VAAKLDSTAPNAM
+2095 VATKLDCTPPNAM
-2108 DNIAAIKLLKR
+2108 DNIAAIRLLKR
-2119 IEEEGRPATV
+2119 IEEEGRPATA

-2188 TGLMRMGFKG
+2188 TGLTRMGFTG

-2270 FGTTYLSYGKKKYL
+2270 FGTTKFSYGKKKYL
-2284 LHNYF
+2284 IHNYF
-2289 ILSSLDKVREGGIV
+2289 ILSSLDKVREGGMV

-2315 GMDARKAIMDKADVV
+2315 GIDARKAMMDKADVV

-2341 QNANTD
+2341 RNANTD

-2362 KPTGDSILNV
+2362 KPAGDSILNV
-2372 VTTEDGL
+2372 VTTKDGL

-2385 AKHPENV
+2385 EKHPENV

-2406 TTVKGVAD
+2406 TTVKGGTD

-2439 VESIISVS
+2439 VESIVSVS

-2452 FEKNGAVYED
+2452 FEQNGTIYED
-2462 SGEGKATK
+2462 SGEEKAIK
-2470 VAEKK
+2470 VDEKK
-2475 QGTVRDYMAVRDAYK
+2475 AGVVSDYIAVRDAYK
-2490 EMLDAYG
+2490 EMLDAYS

-2514 VYDNFTAKHGPITGD
+2514 VYDNFTTKHGPVTGD
-2529 GKKKIGGKKSANNTF
+2529 GKKKDGAKKSANNTF

-2578 RKKEIEHVDT
+2578 RKKQVEHVDT
-2588 ASDALVVSLNESGKV
+2588 ASDALTISLNESGKV

-2609 ALTGMSEQKLIDELS
+2609 ELTGMSEKKLIDELS
-2624 GEIVLT
+2624 GEIILT
-2630 PEGDYVL
+2630 PDGDYVL

-2648 KLDAVNGKKG
+2648 KLDAVKGKNG
-2658 FEKQQEMLEKAIP
+2658 FEKQEEMLERAIP
-2671 TPKAASEI
+2671 KPKSASEI

-2689 VQYIQDFA
+2689 AKYIRDFA
-2697 KDVLQIEL
+2697 RDVFRTRLEIG
-2705 TISKDSAGHWSIE
+2705 KDSAGHWSIE
-2718 GVRASRYGDILTKK
+2718 GARASRYGDILTVK
-2732 YGIREMNAVQILE
+2732 YGLPGMNAVQLLE

-2750 GEINVMMP
+2750 SEIKVMKT
-2758 VSVDGGWRN
+2758 VNEGSQKRSVF
-2767 VLDEEK
+2767 DEEK
-2773 TNIAKQKADD
+2773 TNVAMQKADD
-2783 IREAFADWVFKSS
+2783 IREAFANWIFKST
-2796 ERRNDIVDKYNR
+2796 ERRNAVAAAYNR
-2808 MYNNY
+2808 MYNNF
-2813 KPLDYGKI
+2813 KPLDYEKI
-2821 AEKLSFDSMDADLKR
+2821 AEKLSFDSMDADLKN

-2877 RMGLVNKAAM
+2877 RMGLVNKAVM

-2917 VKRQSMIGLIGS
+2917 VKRQSMIGLVGS

-2941 FTKIPVSET
+2941 FTKIPVSEQ

-2960 EDVQRELFEAQADR
+2960 EEVQRELSEAEADK
-2974 NTARRVING
+2974 NTARRIING

-3003 RDENA
+3003 RDENS
-3008 VDFEKLGVDCICVD
+3008 VDFEKLGIDCICVD

-3081 IYNMARMVCPSVL
+3081 IYNMTRMVCPSVL

-3107 TFCKV
+3107 TFGKV

-3121 NNIKSKSTQII
+3121 NNIKNKSTQII

-3157 VTNLPKAKFIQVE
+3157 VTNLPKAKYIQVE
-3170 IEGTDVHKKVMKTVG
+3170 IEGTDVHKKVMETVG
-3185 SALQNAKNS
+3185 TALKNAKNS

-3207 TVAAADPK
+3207 TAAAADPR
-3215 MLAGAASVYN
+3215 MLAGADSVYN
-3225 PFVDYSAEELE
+3225 PFGDYSAEELE

-3273 GTIYS
+3273 GTVYS

-3359 GNARGVRQGNMNSEV
+3359 GNARGVRQGNMNDEV

-3411 LEDVGGDIDPTDAMA
+3411 LEDVGDDIDPADAMA

-3447 KTLQRN
+3447 KNLQRN
-3453 HLNEVYAYQDTIAK
+3453 YLNEVYSYQDTVSK
-3467 NPGLIV
+3467 NPDLIS
-3473 QTKLYIANMARDI
+3473 QTKRYIANMERDI
-3486 GLRDK
+3486 GIRDK
-3491 FTGKEYI
+3491 YSEKDSVVLGGKEY
-3498 AIGDTIYTKQ
+3498 TKQ
-3508 TEANKAL
+3508 AEANKAL
-3515 AEAIRKAPKDGEYR
+3515 TNAVQKAPKDGEYK
-3529 KLGVYNG
+3529 KLGTFDG

-3558 GYPVAYTGAGNTIA
+3558 GYAVEYAGSGNNIA
-3572 RFSGVLRRLESVLES
+3572 RFAGALRRLDTAL
-3587 EKESFEKLT
+3587 EKEKARLEALI

-3601 AKEEVKKPFE
+3601 AKKEANKPFE
-3611 HQGELDNALQK
+3611 HQSELESALQK

-3633 GEKKAETTKKKTETE
+3633 NEKKPETPAEKADSESDSDVSYYKAASKAEGARKEITVSDVEALRSIGRKSVNDFTSEDIKKAEPFARRYFKELGVKSPFFRAWFGDWRAHDTSKIKPIHVNMHKSEIERGHFVNEDTGWNIGVSSVGINDTISHSGKEKLSVIAMNNLGDIIRNSVLLDSETSQTGGKKGSNTMFMHKLYAPTYIGNRLYVSKLTVEEYRSGTDTNKRFYNLAEIKMSPALGGLSDNNTASTMRISDDINSVTQLYPFVKAYDKDFHAKDVNPELLDKNGMPKTESVTAYAKQFGFAADDGISE
-3648 SGGDIKAYRA
+3648 YRA
-3658 DRRQQR
+3658 DKREADK
-3664 GWKTKRAASFKKSKA
+3664 WKTKRAESFKDSGA

-3704 RSRGTLGQYDERQI
+3704 HARGAHGQYDERQN
-3718 SIRSRF
+3718 SIRTRF

-3729 TLSHELGHYLDAE
+3729 ILSHELGHYLDAE
-3742 YGFSD
+3742 YGFS
-3747 KQEIRELI
+3747 EREEMKPLI

-3763 AMYSESVLPGEAFAE
+3763 EMYSESKLPGEAFAE
-3778 YLRKYLTNKDAAT
+3778 YLREYLKNKDTAA
-3791 KKFQEFTELFERTL
+3791 KKYAAFTELFERTL

-3816 ADDINAYL
+3816 ADDTNAYL
-3824 SSTPEERLQA
+3824 SSTPEERLEA
-3834 SVLSKEQ
+3834 SVLSKEK

-3851 EAFDNMRRRAKDY
+3851 EAFDNMRHRLKDY

-3966 NDVGELQRIV
+3966 NDAEELQRIV
-3976 DKYDRRYPEFE
+3976 DEYDRRYPEFE

-4012 AEQLNFLE
+4012 AEQLDFLE

-4032 LKRSSERLTGGA
+4032 LKRSSEKLTGGA

-4051 NSSIKRFKGSTE
+4051 NSTIKRFKGSTE

-4071 IIDMVMRV
+4071 MIDMVMRV
-4079 VKVARRNAVGVA
+4079 VKVARRNAVGAA
-4091 IADIANKSEGL
+4091 IADIANKNEGL
-4102 ANIIER
+4102 ASIIER
-4108 VEPSKK
+4108 VEPDKT
-4114 MQSFDLMK
+4114 MQSFNLMK
-4122 QKEELVDKALEG
+4122 QKEELVDKALAG
-4134 GMVDKEGKFK
+4134 GMVDEEGKFK
-4144 DLLDSIFDDVM
+4144 DLINSIFDDVQM
-4155 MTFIPYAD
+4155 KFVPYVNGG
-4163 EKKDM
+4163 KNI
-4168 VSFRVNGKTQYF
+4168 VSFRVNGETQYF

-4189 AIINM
+4189 AVANINS
-4194 NGYQDEPLI
+4194 NDIEPTL

-4217 VGVNPAYII
+4217 VGVNPAFIV
-4226 GNFAKDI
+4226 GNFSRDI
-4233 GTAWYSNDE
+4233 GTAWYSSDE

-4307 NELSEPYRLAADL
+4307 NELSEPYQLGAEL

-4335 GVAGKAVGKA
+4335 GIAGKAVGKV
-4345 PEKIGEIS
+4345 PETIGETS
-4353 EFIES
+4353 EFVES

-4384 TNFQKHGKARWVNSV
+4384 TNNLKHGQARWVNDV
-4399 FMFGNAGIQGIH
+4399 FIFGNTIIQGAYKI
-4411 KAFRH
+4411 FRH

-4428 WTKLILTGIL
+4428 WAKLILTGIAF
-4438 LEALQAAFNR
+4438 EALQAAFNR
-4448 DDQGEYENLSTYTK
+4448 DDKEEYENLSTYTK

-4469 LGDGRFFKV
+4469 LGHGRFFKV

-4486 FSSAIG
+4486 LSSAIG

-4506 DFADYVFDT
+4506 DFADYLFDT
-4515 FSLPGIPSITDFD
+4515 FSPPGIPSITDFD

-4540 GVLSDTLFSGAF
+4540 GVLGDTLFSGAF

-4579 VYDTTSKFAIA
+4579 VYDTTSKVAIA
-4590 IGKMLN
+4590 IGKMFN

-4690 QYRRAIRYSNLTTKE
+4690 QYRRSIRYSNLTTKE

-4718 SWDSTPTEADKRS
+4718 SWDSTPIEADKRS

-4752 ESTLTGEVKVPQY
+4752 ESTLTGKVKVPQY

-4789 FFNDACKVVDEAKL
+4789 FFNDACKVIDEAKL
-4803 ALLNADELDDA
+4803 ALLNADEVDDE

-4825 DGISKLKKR
+4825 DGITKLKKR
-4834 YLEDFGKPTEESK
+4834 YLEDYGKPAEEAE

>member
-1 MALNIDKLRAKA
+1 MALNVEKLRAKA
-13 AKKPEGKPTGKEVA
+13 AKKPVGKPVGKEVA
-27 AQYYARQEAAKGINT
+27 AQYYARQEAAKNKNTAAEGT
-42 AQADNST
+42 AQA
-49 GNSAVGAGNTVGTG
+49 SAPAAGTG
-63 AASVPASAP
+63 AAAVAGTPSVPASVPAASAS
-72 VDEVSSARAYLDDL
+72 VDEVSSARAYLDGL
-86 AARLNAET
+86 AANLGAVK
-94 PNNNNMI
+94 
-101 QSPARISGDLRGVAM
+101 QSGTADGNGKPIRINGDLRGVAKQ
-116 EGKSGAFSK
+116 GLSGAFGK

-135 PAMQKSVEDYKAAN
+135 PGVQKSLDDYAAAVKAA
-149 EAAEVLAQSGKL
+149 ETLAASGKL
-161 SDKDIGT
+161 TEGDAGT
-168 LSKAYNTA
+168 LNKAFDMA

-181 AYDAAV
+181 AYDTIAS
-187 ARQAPTDF
+187 RQAPVDF

-202 QSKPVSGIRHD
+202 QSKPESGVRHD
-213 AYTAARP
+213 TYTAARP
-220 MEAIGGADGA
+220 MEAIGGVDGA
-230 KMSYDEIRAANED
+230 KMSFDEIRSANEN
-243 FNKRYAA
+243 FNKRYDA
-250 VYKDYTSGK
+250 VYKDYTSGR
-259 ATAAD
+259 ATEAD
-264 MASLGK
+264 LTALGK
-270 DKAKLDRDNNAF
+270 EKAKLDKDNNAF
-282 LASAQDSFARAVNKA
+282 LASAQDSFENAVKKA

-305 DRMEVKLSQGVPSG
+305 ERMEAEKKPGIPSG
-319 YNGAKAD
+319 YNGARAD
-326 AAEADVQR
+326 AAEADVQSL
-334 QYADVY
+334 YMDVY

-347 ASEKEL
+347 ATEKEL
-353 AELKGKALAVE
+353 AELKVKAEAVK
-364 AQNAAYWDTTEG
+364 AQNDAFWETTDG

-385 ANRATIKKELDAAEK
+385 ANRAVLKKDLDEAKKKTDAARDDLGAVSQK
-400 WNAEHE
+400 VDLYARQQDPQSYNAYM
-406 GDYLTSIGNEIET
+406 DAY
-419 ANQAKAD
+419 K
-426 NPDGWS
+426 
-432 SDKNVRIAQAGVD
+432 VVF
-445 TQEATRARA
+445 EAEAEQKRA
-454 EALRAAY
+454 EAAY
-461 NAANYSVN
+461 NAANYAVN
-469 LNDLQYTYAQ
+469 LNDLQHTYNV

-485 IAAKKDGYQDPANVQ
+485 EAAKKGGYKDPADIQRGMV
-500 QAVSEILRTSN
+500 QAVNYNLDDAVTYH
-511 NEATSTLNR
+511 
-520 LVDFSTYG
+520 VDDLQKYG
-528 TREQKQIYLYL
+528 TNEWKSVYLFLRETKG
-539 YNAKGKAEANEFVK
+539 AKASNEFAN
-553 TIRPMIDVVKAMD
+553 TIRPFVDIVKAREI
-566 VAKRYADS
+566 AKEYTES
-574 GLVGKMAIGAI
+574 GLVGKMAIGAY
-585 TQASGGLSDFSAGLT
+585 TQAAGGLSDFGAGAL

-621 ASGVREAEGGAV
+621 ASGVREAEKGTA
-633 AGAAMDII
+633 AGIAMDMI

-647 APSIAVGYALSAAGM
+647 APSIAIGAAMQAAGL
-662 PGAALIRSLSFGGSA
+662 PGAALVRSISFGGSA
-677 GGNAYIQSINDGK
+677 AGNAYIQSINEGK
-690 GYGKAV
+690 DYGESV
-696 LYGAVVGTS
+696 LYGAVVGAS
-705 EVCLERV
+705 EVCLERA
-712 LGGIEGLGGKGVSR
+712 LGGIEGLGGNGVSR
-726 FMETKAGKA
+726 FMQTKAGKA

-750 TKGRTAL
+750 VKRRTAL
-757 EVFNATGRFLSNN
+757 EFFNATGRFLSNN
-770 TAEGLEEFT
+770 TSEGIEEFT

-793 EDNAVFTQK
+793 EENAVFTQE
-802 NFDNAMYSFCIGFW
+802 NFDNAMYSFCVGFW
-816 NAGLLNGLGEISRF
+816 NAGLLNATSEISRF

-835 IINGK
+835 ILKGT

-859 ERIFTHT
+859 ERIFTRT
-866 FEMADGGNFTF
+866 FKMAEDGKFTF
-877 SDNELVNAV
+877 SDDELVNTV
-886 FLQMWQNGVK
+886 FLEMWQKGVK
-896 QGTAHADDIRAE
+896 QGTAHADDIRAA
-908 AGDAADVA
+908 AGDAAEA
-916 QSGVEL
+916 ARSGAEL

-933 ADKVG
+933 ADSVG
-938 EDIAKVANSED
+938 EDIRTSQRVVDAD
-949 VNAAV
+949 V
-954 NQAKGIIQRQND
+954 
-966 KTFSGI
+966 T
-972 KDYYKQND
+972 
-980 TKGRVPFAESRS
+980 
-992 DLAGKLSALE
+992 
-1002 GQEITV
+1002 
-1008 GGKDYTLQ
+1008 
-1016 KADKR
+1016 AD
-1021 AIKLTD
+1021 
-1027 SGGKTHEIVFAGSDI
+1027 SDI
-1042 TYYDKSFNVK
+1042 RT
-1052 DRNGKNWYFGFSG
+1052 
-1065 EQLSKLGIAEAAIT
+1065 EQ
-1079 SAKAAASSA
+1079 AAA
-1088 KAAQDVTFNPTEQER
+1088 DPVR
-1103 FDMIRANA
+1103 
-1111 KENARSNDS
+1111 ENAEQAR
-1120 TSGLFANSDA
+1120 G
-1130 DLKNKL
+1130 
-1136 NILQGENVSV
+1136 
-1146 NGRSFVLKGIDGNV
+1146 
-1160 IRLVDEGGNE
+1160 
-1170 RAVDLSDSELK
+1170 RAVS
-1181 FRHDGFEVVKADGK
+1181 
-1195 KRLFVFDDSLV
+1195 
-1206 DAVLDLYGN
+1206 
-1215 NVAENMVAK
+1215 
-1224 NTTAEVTSGR
+1224 TAGA
-1234 GVGVEQDTE
+1234 
-1243 NTQDAENA
+1243 AENA
-1251 KDASE
+1251 GATVETETPTAS
-1256 DLESRKKA
+1256 A
-1264 PVVRKI
+1264 V
-1270 HFDDDTENVS
+1270 
-1280 SGESTVKS
+1280 ESTGDVGTVS
-1288 DSVKEAAKEPRSSK
+1288 
-1302 AEPAGKELAETSS
+1302 
-1315 IEPEKPVKDY
+1315 
-1325 PYNQTAA
+1325 
-1332 DKPKAAVQTDASA
+1332 
-1345 APVAESTSDVGAVVQ
+1345 AES
-1360 KGTASDTSNSSKIEQ
+1360 TASDTSKIEQ

-1388 NSSPFADESYSE
+1388 NSSPYADESYSE

-1420 KIFSDTAGIGNF
+1420 KIFRDTTSIGSF
-1432 YDSASDTLYINGD
+1432 YDSASDTLYIDGD
-1445 GEFPVSYQLRRGLMT
+1445 GDLPVSYQLRRGLMT
-1460 MLASSD
+1460 LLASSD
-1466 SSGFAKLRDFLVGK
+1466 SAGFAKLRDFLVGK
-1480 YKDTFGKDAYTEYAE
+1480 YIEMFGKDAYTEYAD

-1500 FAENGLS
+1500 FAKDGLS
-1507 LDEKGVGDELC
+1507 LDDIGVGNELC
-1518 ADLFMHM
+1518 ADLGVFML
-1525 FSGTDTA
+1525 SDADTA
-1532 RAIAKEIRTPEAKKL
+1532 RAIAKELRTPEAKKL
-1547 LRALEMLSKTDEAN
+1547 LRALEMLSKTEGVN
-1561 FDFLPTTVEALGEAD
+1561 FDFLPTAVDSLSEAD
-1576 MKTAEKMALDMF
+1576 MQAAEKMVLDMF

-1606 TESKASD
+1606 AESNASQTNDAHGAVDSKAEQVEKELAETSSIEPEKPVEDYPYNQREAIEGYADGVDNRILEFLSRVRNLKDHSYRQKTNVEIAQNTERLINDVRELVGTDVTGYKHLLTGGAVEHIDKDHGKNGSSD
-1613 AVQETKPQE
+1613 HSMANDEDIARIGFVIENYDSAE
-1622 KKDTSKADS
+1622 LVKKNGKTVYDSEHRSSNNLPAPMIKFSKKINGTFYVVESVPDSKANSFFVKSAYIAKNSSANTDGVLNMTDTRLQPSRSSTSEPPHHSDS
-1631 AVVKEERESTAAVKT
+1631 TAVNDSIRGNDVGNASENVNNLQNKAASAAVKT
-1646 DAAPE
+1646 DAVPE
-1651 VSGKTDVQAKPE
+1651 VTGKTDVQAEQE
-1663 VESKAKTASEPK
+1663 VESKAKTVTEPK
-1675 AKPEVKTE
+1675 AKTEVK
-1683 IQAEAKP
+1683 AEEKP
-1690 EEIPKVDAE
+1690 GEKI
-1699 GMVQAKPEAKS
+1699 
-1710 DYVFADLPAHMVVK
+1710 DYVFADLPEHTVEEGK
-1724 SKNTKAGETIYV
+1724 HTKTGEPIYI
-1736 LKLKKYVSPD
+1736 LKLKDRVSTE

-1751 NAQVKAKGGYYS
+1751 NTEVKAKGGYYS
-1763 RDAQGFIVPKEI
+1763 RYAKGFIVPKEI
-1775 FDAYNAEAL
+1775 FDAYNAFAE
-1784 SKLYKADFYLL
+1784 
-1795 KDLDGEDNFTK
+1795 
-1806 ESGYGIELSAKDG
+1806 
-1819 TPMTFYLFEE
+1819 
-1829 NGQWIPVEAST
+1829 GQ
-1840 GMLCGYERP
+1840 
-1849 TLPEAIQQLTPEFLQ
+1849 
-1864 EIKSD
+1864 K
-1869 YLTKDEQKQ
+1869 
-1878 AAEKLAKLKEAVD
+1878 AVD
-1891 NKRDVGY
+1891 NSGDVGY
-1898 NEAGNVKDVKNGKE
+1898 NEVGNIKDVKNGKE

-1918 GRGILDGESRHD
+1918 GRGILDGESGHD
-1930 GGRLRRG
+1930 GGRLRREAA
-1937 ITGSDDGSGNSEDV
+1937 GSDDGSGDRQDV
-1951 SEARKDS
+1951 SEARKDG
-1958 GRVLQGD
+1958 GRVLQGN
-1965 SIDQAS
+1965 SLDQAS
-1971 GRDGGNVSKGTHGS
+1971 GRDGGNDGEGANGIYVG
-1985 DDRGSDHGEVKES
+1985 GSDHGEVKES
-1998 SSRRG
+1998 SSGRG
-2003 RTGDIGGRDSGH
+2003 RRGDIGRTDSGH
-2015 DGLAS
+2015 VRLVS
-2020 EQLLTEESGA
+2020 EQPLTEESGA
-2030 DTGAASDVS
+2030 DTEAASDVS
-2039 SAGKKAAKTIEDEK
+2039 SVGKKAVNTATPEEK
-2053 KAVKKGQAEK
+2053 EAVKPEDGEKAEAQEQEAGNTEAKEDDAEK
-2063 AQEKAPEEVDTE
+2063 AEKSSAKKVSEKKEKPEKKEPEKASENTPEEVDTE
-2075 ATAIT
+2075 ATAILK
-2080 EKRPSNKENFSISDE
+2080 KRPSNKENFSISEDF
-2095 VAAKLDSTAPNAM
+2095 AAKLDNTPPNAM
-2108 DNIAAIKLLKR
+2108 DNIAAIKLLKQ
-2119 IEEEGRPATV
+2119 IEQEGRPATT

-2141 GGIDLRNLN
+2141 GGINLRNID
-2150 YEARRDL
+2150 YEARRDIDN
-2157 GSLFSYEQRVAMQ
+2157 LFSYEQRISMQ

-2212 GRMPAAISAKSSLT
+2212 GRMPNGMSAKSSLT

-2248 NKPFQDVAMRNDA
+2248 NKPFQDVPMRNDA

-2270 FGTTYLSYGKKKYL
+2270 FDSMKLSYGKKKYS

-2289 ILSSLDKVREGGIV
+2289 ILSSLDKVREGGLV

-2315 GMDARKAIMDKADVV
+2315 GIDARKAIMDKADVV
-2330 ACYKLPERVFS
+2330 ACYKLPEGIFS
-2341 QNANTD
+2341 RNANTD

-2357 RAAGA
+2357 RASGA

-2372 VTTEDGL
+2372 VTTKDGL

-2385 AKHPENV
+2385 EKHPENV
-2392 LGTLAKGTNAWGEI
+2392 LGTLEKGKNAWGEI
-2406 TTVKGVAD
+2406 TTVKGGTD

-2419 TAAMN
+2419 NDAMN
-2424 KLPSGLFTGKTTLAP
+2424 KLPSGLFTGKASLAP
-2439 VESIISVS
+2439 VESIVSVS

-2452 FEKNGAVYED
+2452 FEQNGSIYED
-2462 SGEGKATK
+2462 SGQGKAIK
-2470 VAEKK
+2470 VSEKK
-2475 QGTVRDYMAVRDAYK
+2475 QDTVRDYMAVRDAYK

-2502 TDIKPL
+2502 EDIKPL

-2514 VYDNFTAKHGPITGD
+2514 VYDNFTEKHGPITGD
-2529 GKKKIGGKKSANNTF
+2529 GKKKIGSKKSANNTF

-2609 ALTGMSEQKLIDELS
+2609 ELTGMSEQKLIDELS
-2624 GEIVLT
+2624 GEIILT
-2630 PEGDYVL
+2630 PDGDYVL

-2648 KLDAVNGKKG
+2648 KLDAVKGKKG
-2658 FEKQQEMLEKAIP
+2658 FEKQQEMLERAIP
-2671 TPKAASEI
+2671 KPKNASEI

-2689 VQYIQDFA
+2689 AKYIEEFA
-2697 KDVLQIEL
+2697 RDVFRTRLEIG
-2705 TISKDSAGHWSIE
+2705 KDSAGHWSIE
-2718 GVRASRYGDILTKK
+2718 GARASRYGDILTVK
-2732 YGIREMNAVQILE
+2732 YGIPDMNAVQILE

-2750 GEINVMMP
+2750 SEISVMSTVMEGGQKKNVF
-2758 VSVDGGWRN
+2758 
-2767 VLDEEK
+2767 DEEM
-2773 TNIAKQKADD
+2773 TNVAKQKADD
-2783 IREAFADWVFKSS
+2783 IREAFADWVFKSP
-2796 ERRNDIVDKYNR
+2796 ERRNEIVDKYNR

-2813 KPLDYGKI
+2813 KPIDYGKI

-2877 RMGLVNKAAM
+2877 RMGLINKAAM

-2900 IARAYP
+2900 IAEAYP
-2906 NAKVLIVSTQN
+2906 NAKVLVVGTQN
-2917 VKRQSMIGLIGS
+2917 IKRQSMIGLIGS

-2941 FTKIPVSET
+2941 FTKIPVSEQ

-2960 EDVQRELFEAQADR
+2960 EEVQRELSEAQADR

-3003 RDENA
+3003 RDENS
-3008 VDFEKLGVDCICVD
+3008 VDFEKLGIDCICVD

-3094 EEAGIHSLDEWVN
+3094 EEAGINSLDEWVN

-3121 NNIKSKSTQII
+3121 NNIKNKSTQII

-3157 VTNLPKAKFIQVE
+3157 VKNLPKAKYIQVE
-3170 IEGTDVHKKVMKTVG
+3170 IEGTYVHKNVMETVG
-3185 SALQNAKNS
+3185 NALKNAKNS

-3207 TVAAADPK
+3207 TAAAADPK
-3215 MLAGAASVYN
+3215 MLAGADSAYN

-3251 EYKKSNDI
+3251 EYQKSNDI

-3273 GTIYS
+3273 GTVYS

-3296 NEIVIVQSQSDEK
+3296 DEIVIVQSQSDEK

-3359 GNARGVRQGNMNSEV
+3359 GNARGVRQGNINDEV

-3382 DTFDAYK
+3382 DTYDAYK

-3396 GEMIKRALRGEAVSE
+3396 GEMIKRALRGDAVSE
-3411 LEDVGGDIDPTDAMA
+3411 LEDVGDDIDPADAMA

-3447 KTLQRN
+3447 KNLQRN
-3453 HLNEVYAYQDTIAK
+3453 YLNEVYSYQDTVSK
-3467 NPGLIV
+3467 NPDLIS
-3473 QTKLYIANMARDI
+3473 QTERYIANMERDI
-3486 GLRDK
+3486 DLRDK
-3491 FTGKEYI
+3491 YGEKDSIVIDGKEY
-3498 AIGDTIYTKQ
+3498 TKKA
-3508 TEANKAL
+3508 EANEAL
-3515 AEAIRKAPKDGEYR
+3515 TNAVQKAPKDGAY
-3529 KLGVYNG
+3529 KKIGTFDG

-3558 GYPVAYTGAGNTIA
+3558 GYAVEYAGSGNNIA
-3572 RFSGVLRRLESVLES
+3572 RLAGALRRLDAAL
-3587 EKESFEKLT
+3587 EKEKARLVT
-3596 SDLEL
+3596 LRSDLEL

-3611 HQGELDNALQK
+3611 HQSELDDALQR

-3633 GEKKAETTKKKTETE
+3633 GEKKTETTKKRAETE
-3648 SGGDIKAYRA
+3648 SGDGDIEAYRA
-3658 DRRQQR
+3658 DKRKTDN
-3664 GWKTKRAASFKKSKA
+3664 WKTERAEKFKDSKA

-3685 EIVDKIRE
+3685 EIIDKIRE

-3704 RSRGTLGQYDERQI
+3704 RSRGTLGQYDARQV

-3747 KQEIRELI
+3747 KEEIRELI
-3755 HALPEPFK
+3755 HALPDAFK
-3763 AMYSESVLPGEAFAE
+3763 EMYSESKLPGEAFAE
-3778 YLRKYLTNKDAAT
+3778 YLREYLTNKDEAT
-3791 KKFQEFTELFERTL
+3791 KKHPEFTELFERSL
-3805 SDGDMQSVNEL
+3805 SDRDMQAVNEL

-3824 SSTPEERLQA
+3824 SATSEERLEA

-3851 EAFDNMRRRAKDY
+3851 EALDNLRKRAKDY

-3880 IDSVKNGR
+3880 IDNVKNGR

-3916 EGNPVGKSLMERLYP
+3916 EGNPIGKSLMERLYP

-4005 QASGVES
+4005 QASGLES
-4012 AEQLNFLE
+4012 AEQLDFLE
-4020 DIYPHY
+4020 EIYPHY

-4032 LKRSSERLTGGA
+4032 LKRSSEKLTGGA

-4051 NSSIKRFKGSTE
+4051 NSTIKHFKGSTE

-4079 VKVARRNAVGVA
+4079 VKVARRNAVGVS
-4091 IADIANKSEGL
+4091 IANIANSNKDL

-4108 VEPSKK
+4108 VEPSKA
-4114 MQSFDLMK
+4114 MQAFDLMK
-4122 QKEELVDKALEG
+4122 QKEKLVDKALAG
-4134 GMVDKEGKFK
+4134 GMVDEEGNFK

-4163 EKKDM
+4163 EKKNI

-4189 AIINM
+4189 AIANINS
-4194 NGYQDEPLI
+4194 QDIEPTL

-4233 GTAWYSNDE
+4233 GTAWYSSDE
-4242 MNFAS
+4242 MNLAS

-4256 KDILLNDPEYKRF
+4256 KDILLQDPEYKRF

-4289 EMERMV
+4289 EMERLV

-4307 NELSEPYRLAADL
+4307 NELSEPFRLAAEL
-4320 YAETHNPLHLAAGAL
+4320 YADTHNPFHYLPGIL

-4345 PEKIGEIS
+4345 PEKIGEAS
-4353 EFIES
+4353 EFVES

-4384 TNFQKHGKARWVNSV
+4384 TNFQKHGRARWINSV
-4399 FMFGNAGIQGIH
+4399 FLFGNAGIQGLH

-4448 DDQGEYENLSTYTK
+4448 DDQEEYENLSTYTK

-4469 LGDGRFFKV
+4469 LGGGRFFKV

-4492 RSIEYVFGNDEAFY
+4492 RSIEYIFGNDEAFY

-4515 FSLPGIPSITDFD
+4515 FSPPGIPSITDFD

-4540 GVLSDTLFSGAF
+4540 GVLSDIVFSGAF

-4574 TESDK
+4574 NESDK
-4579 VYDTTSKFAIA
+4579 VYDTTSKVAIA

-4602 DYLLSNGF
+4602 DYLLSNGL
-4610 GVFGRAA
+4610 GVFGKTA
-4617 QYLLPNDS
+4617 QYLFPSDS
-4625 SRRDLTLGIKSRLIA
+4625 SRLDLTFGIKSRLFA

-4662 YDAEEKKGYSAETLL
+4662 YDAEEEKGYSVETLL

-4690 QYRRAIRYSNLTTKE
+4690 QYRRSIRYSNLTTEE
-4705 KEQRLSELQALIR
+4705 KEQRLTGLQALIR
-4718 SWDSTPTEADKRS
+4718 AWDSTPTEADKRS
-4731 IELFESTGNADVFYK
+4731 IELFESTGNTDVFYK

-4752 ESTLTGEVKVPQY
+4752 KSTLTGKVKVPQY
-4765 EDGKIVAVKTMN
+4765 EDGKIVAVKNMD
-4777 YTAELSPDAYLM
+4777 YTAELSPDVYLM

-4803 ALLNADELDDA
+4803 ALLNAEELEDE
-4814 VKAKKVAKNIK
+4814 VKAKKVAKNIR

-4834 YLEDFGKPTEESK
+4834 YLEDYGKPTENSGK